1 MNLLKKNKYSIRKY
15 KVGIFSTLIG
25 TVLLL
30 SNPNG
35 AQALTT
41 DHNVQGGSNQALPG
55 NSQNTNADTNRD
67 IVNDSQNTPNAHA
80 TDNTSTNQALTNH
93 QNVDVANQ
101 VGPAPIQPSA
111 SPAQNNNNSNANS
124 TATEPAANTNNN
136 LASNNNTLNVPNNTD
151 NNDSARHLTLKEI
164 QEDVRHSSDKPELV
178 AIAEEASN
186 RPKKRSRRAAP
197 TDPNATPADPT
208 ATPADPTA
216 GNGSAPVA
224 ITAPY
229 TPTTDPNANNIGQ
242 NAPNEV
248 LSFDDNNIRPSTN
261 RSVPTVTVVD
271 NLPGYTLING
281 GKVGVFS
288 HAMVRTSMF
297 DSGDAK
303 NYQAQ
308 GNVIALGRIRGNDT
322 NDHGDFNG
330 IEKTLTVNP
339 NSELIFEFNTMTT
352 KNYQAQGNVI
362 ALGRIRGNDTNDHG
376 DFNGIEKT
384 LTVNPNSELIF
395 EFNTMTTKN
404 YQGMTNL
411 IIKNADNDTV
421 IGEKV
426 VAYGPIW
433 RLLKV
438 PENVS
443 HLKIQ
448 FVPKN
453 DAITDARG
461 IYQLRDGYKYYDFVD
476 SIGLHS
482 GSHVYVERRT
492 MEPTATNNKEFT
504 VTTSLKNNGN
514 FGASFNTDDFVYKI
528 QLPEGVEYVN
538 NSLTKDFPSGNSGV
552 DINDMNVTY
561 DAANRIIT
569 IKSTGGGTGNSPA
582 RLMPDKILDLKYKLR
597 VNNVPTP
604 RTVTFND
611 TLTYKTYSQ
620 DFINSPAESHTV
632 STNPYTIDIIMNKDA
647 LQAEV
652 DRRIQQADYTFA
664 SLDIFNDLKRRAQ
677 TILDEN
683 RNNVP
688 LNKRVSQADIDSL
701 ANQMQ
706 HTLIR
711 SVDAENAVNRKVD
724 DMEDL
729 VNQNDELTDE
739 EKQAAIQ
746 VIEEHK
752 NEIIGNI
759 GDQTT
764 DDGVTRIKDQGI
776 QTLSGDT
783 ATPVVKPNAKQ
794 AIRDKAAKQR
804 EIINHTPDATQDE
817 IQDALNQLTT
827 DETDAIDNVTNATTN
842 ADVETAKNNGI
853 NTIGAVAPQVT
864 HKQAARDAI
873 NQATATKRQQI
884 NSNREATQ
892 EEKNAALNEL
902 TQATNHA
909 LEQINQATTND
920 DVDTAKGDGL
930 NAINPI
936 APVTVVKQ
944 AARDAVSH
952 DAQQH
957 IAEINANP
965 DATQEE
971 RQAAIE
977 KVNAAVAVANTNIL
991 NANTN
996 ADVEQVKTNAIQG
1009 IQAIEPATKVKT
1021 DAKNAIDQSA
1031 ETQHNAI
1038 FNNNDATLE
1047 EQQAAQQLLDQAVAT
1062 AKQNI
1067 NAADTNQE
1075 VAQAKDQG
1083 TQNIVVIQ
1091 PATQVKT
1098 DARNAVNEKARE
1110 AITNINA
1117 TPGATREEKQEA
1129 INRVNT
1135 LKNRALNDIGV
1146 TSTTAM
1152 VNSIRDDAVN
1162 QIGAVQPHVTKKQ
1175 TATGVLTDLATAK
1188 KQEINQNTNATTE
1201 EKQVALNQVDQDLAT
1216 AINNINQADT
1226 NAEVDQAQQLGTKA
1240 INAIQPNIV
1249 KKPAA
1254 LAQTNQHYSAKLV
1267 EINATP
1273 DATDDEKNAAINTL
1287 NQDRQQAIE
1296 SIKQANT
1303 NAEVDQAATVAENN
1317 IDAVQVDV
1325 VKKQAARDKIT
1336 AEVAKRIE
1344 AVKQT
1349 PNATDEEKQ
1358 AAVNQINQL
1367 KDQAFNQINQNQ
1379 TNDQVDAT
1387 TNQAINAIDNVEAE
1401 VVIKPKAIADIEK
1414 AVKEKQQQIDNSLD
1428 STDNE
1433 KEVALQALAKEKE
1446 KALAAIDQAQTNSQ
1460 VNQAA
1465 TNGVSAIKIIQPE
1478 TKIKPAAREKINQKA
1493 NELRAQINQ
1502 DKEATAEERQAAL
1515 DKIND
1520 LVAKAMTNITND
1532 RTNQQVNDSTNQ
1544 ALDDIAL
1551 VTPDHIVRAA
1561 ARDAVKQ
1568 QYEAKKH
1575 EIEQAEHATDEEK
1588 QVALNQLAN
1597 NEKRA
1602 LQNINQAIANNDVKR
1617 VESNGIATL
1626 KGVEPHIVVKP
1637 EAQEA
1642 IKASADNQVESI
1654 KDTPHATTDELDEAN
1669 QQINDTLKQGQ
1680 QDIDNTT
1687 QDAAVNDVRNQ
1698 TIKAIEQIKP
1708 KVRRKRAAL
1717 DNIDESN
1724 NNQLDAIRN
1733 TLDTTQDER
1742 NVAIAALNKIV
1753 NAIKNDIAQ
1762 NKTNA
1767 EVDQTEADGNNN
1779 IKVILPKVQVKP
1791 AARQSV
1797 SAKAEAQN
1805 ALIDQSDLSTEE
1817 ERLAAKHLVE
1827 QALNQAID
1835 QINHA
1840 DKTAQVNQN
1849 SIDAQNIISKIKPA
1863 TTVKATALQQ
1873 IQNIATNKI
1882 NLIKANNE
1890 ATDEEQ
1896 NAAIVQ
1902 VEKELIKAKQ
1912 QIAGAV
1918 TNADVAYLLHDGKNE
1933 IREIE
1938 PVINKKATA
1947 REQLTTL
1954 FNDKKQAIEANVQA
1968 TVEERNSILA
1978 QLQNIYDTAIGQI
1991 DQDRSNAQVD
2001 KTATLNLQT
2010 IHDLDVHPIKKPD
2023 AEKTINDDLARVT
2036 HLVQNYRKVSDRN
2049 KADALKAITA
2059 LKLQMDEELKTART
2073 NADVDA
2079 VLKRFNVALGDIE
2092 AVITEKE
2099 NSLLRIDNIAQQTY
2113 AKFKAIATPEQLA
2126 KVKALIDQYVADG
2139 NRMVDEDATLNDIK
2153 KDTQLIIDEIL
2164 AIKLPA
2170 EVIKASPKVG
2180 QPAPKVCTPIK
2191 KEDKQEVRKVVK
2203 ELPNTGSEEMDLPLK
2218 ELALITGAALL
2229 ARRRS
2234 KKEKES

>member
-41 DHNVQGGSNQALPG
+41 DNNVQSDTNQATPV
-55 NSQNTNADTNRD
+55 NSQDTNVANNRGLA
-67 IVNDSQNTPNAHA
+67 NSAQNTPNQSA
-80 TDNTSTNQALTNH
+80 TTNQSTNQALVNH
-93 QNVDVANQ
+93 NNGSIANQ
-101 VGPAPIQPSA
+101 ATPTSVQSSTPS
-111 SPAQNNNNSNANS
+111 AQNNNHTDGNTTATETVSNAN
-124 TATEPAANTNNN
+124 NKDVV
-136 LASNNNTLNVPNNTD
+136 SNNTTLNVPNKTNE
-151 NNDSARHLTLKEI
+151 NGSGGHLTLKEI

-178 AIAEEASN
+178 AIAEQASN

-197 TDPNATPADPT
+197 ADPNATPADP
-208 ATPADPTA
+208 AAAAA
-216 GNGSAPVA
+216 GNGGAPVA

-229 TPTTDPNANNIGQ
+229 TPTTDPNANNAGQ

-248 LSFDDNNIRPSTN
+248 LSFDDNGIRPSTN
-261 RSVPTVTVVD
+261 RSVPSVTVVD
-271 NLPGYTLING
+271 NLPGFTLING

-308 GNVIALGRIRGNDT
+308 GNVIALGRIKGNDT

-330 IEKTLTVNP
+330 IEK
-339 NSELIFEFNTMTT
+339 S
-352 KNYQAQGNVI
+352 
-362 ALGRIRGNDTNDHG
+362 
-376 DFNGIEKT
+376 

-404 YQGMTNL
+404 YQGVTNL

-421 IGEKV
+421 IAEKS

-433 RLLKV
+433 RLFKV

-514 FGASFNTDDFVYKI
+514 FGASFNTDDFVYKV

-538 NSLTKDFPSGNSGV
+538 NSLTKDFPSSNSGV
-552 DINDMNVTY
+552 DMNDFNVTY
-561 DAANRIIT
+561 DAANRVIT
-569 IKSTGGGTGNSPA
+569 IKSTGGGSGNSPA

-611 TLTYKTYSQ
+611 TLTYKTYTQ

-701 ANQMQ
+701 TNQMQ

-711 SVDAENAVNRKVD
+711 SVDAENAVNKKVD
-724 DMEDL
+724 QMEDL

-783 ATPVVKPNAKQ
+783 ATPVVKPNAKK
-794 AIRDKAAKQR
+794 AIRDKATKQR
-804 EIINHTPDATQDE
+804 EIINATPDATEDE
-817 IQDALNQLTT
+817 IQDALNQLAT

-842 ADVETAKNNGI
+842 ADVEIAKNNGI
-853 NTIGAVAPQVT
+853 NTIGAVVPQVT

-909 LEQINQATTND
+909 LEQINQATTNA
-920 DVDTAKGDGL
+920 DVDNAKGDGL

-971 RQAAIE
+971 RQAAID
-977 KVNAAVAVANTNIL
+977 KVNAAVTAANTNIL

-1009 IQAIEPATKVKT
+1009 IQAITPATKVKT
-1021 DAKNAIDQSA
+1021 DAKNAIDKSA
-1031 ETQHNAI
+1031 ETQHNTI

-1098 DARNAVNEKARE
+1098 DARNAVNDKARE

-1135 LKNRALNDIGV
+1135 LKNRALTDIGV

-1175 TATGVLTDLATAK
+1175 TATGVLNDLATAK

-1201 EKQVALNQVDQDLAT
+1201 EKQVALNQVDQELAT

-1254 LAQTNQHYSAKLV
+1254 LAQINQHYNAKLA

-1273 DATDDEKNAAINTL
+1273 DATNDEKNAAINTL

-1367 KDQAFNQINQNQ
+1367 KDQAINQINQNQ
-1379 TNDQVDAT
+1379 TNDQVDT
-1387 TNQAINAIDNVEAE
+1387 ITNQAVNAIDNVEAE

-1433 KEVALQALAKEKE
+1433 KEVASQALAKEKE

-1478 TKIKPAAREKINQKA
+1478 TKVKPAAREKINQKA
-1493 NELRAQINQ
+1493 NELRAKINQ
-1502 DKEATAEERQAAL
+1502 DKEATAEERQVAL
-1515 DKIND
+1515 DKINEF
-1520 LVAKAMTNITND
+1520 VNQAMTDITNN
-1532 RTNQQVNDSTNQ
+1532 RTNQQVDDTTSQ
-1544 ALDDIAL
+1544 ALDSIAL
-1551 VTPDHIVRAA
+1551 VAPEHIVRAA

-1568 QYEAKKH
+1568 QYEAKKQ

-1597 NEKRA
+1597 NEKLA
-1602 LQNINQAIANNDVKR
+1602 LQNINQAVTNNDVKR
-1617 VESNGIATL
+1617 VETNGIATL
-1626 KGVEPHIVVKP
+1626 KGVQPHIVIKP
-1637 EAQEA
+1637 EAQQA
-1642 IKASADNQVESI
+1642 IKATAENQVESI
-1654 KDTPHATTDELDEAN
+1654 KDTPHATVDELDEAN
-1669 QQINDTLKQGQ
+1669 QLISDTLKQAQ
-1680 QDIDNTT
+1680 QEIENTN
-1687 QDAAVNDVRNQ
+1687 QDAAVTDVRNQ

-1717 DNIDESN
+1717 DSIEEN
-1724 NNQLDAIRN
+1724 NKNQLDAIRN

-1742 NVAIAALNKIV
+1742 DVAIDTLNKIV
-1753 NAIKNDIAQ
+1753 NTIKNDIAQ

-1767 EVDQTEADGNNN
+1767 EVDRTETDGNDN

-1797 SAKAEAQN
+1797 GVKAEAQN

-1840 DKTAQVNQN
+1840 DKTAQVNQD

-1896 NAAIVQ
+1896 NIAIAQ

-1912 QIAGAV
+1912 QIASAV
-1918 TNADVAYLLHDGKNE
+1918 TNADVAYLLHDEKNE

-1938 PVINKKATA
+1938 PVINRKASA

-1954 FNDKKQAIEANVQA
+1954 FNDKKQAIEANIQA

-2001 KTATLNLQT
+2001 KTASLNLQT

-2036 HLVQNYRKVSDRN
+2036 ALVQNYRKVSNRN

-2079 VLKRFNVALGDIE
+2079 VLKRFNVALSDIE

-2126 KVKALIDQYVADG
+2126 KVKVLIDQYVADG
-2139 NRMVDEDATLNDIK
+2139 NRMIDEDATLNDIK
-2153 KDTQLIIDEIL
+2153 QHTQFIVDEIL

-2170 EVIKASPKVG
+2170 EATKVSPKEI

-2191 KEDKQEVRKVVK
+2191 KEETHESRKVEK
-2203 ELPNTGSEEMDLPLK
+2203 ELPNTGSEGMDLPLK
-2218 ELALITGAALL
+2218 EFALITGAALL
-2229 ARRRS
+2229 ARRRT
-2234 KKEKES
+2234 KNEKES

>member
-41 DHNVQGGSNQALPG
+41 DNNVQSDTNQATPV
-55 NSQNTNADTNRD
+55 NSQDKDVANNRGLA
-67 IVNDSQNTPNAHA
+67 NSAQNTPNQSA
-80 TDNTSTNQALTNH
+80 TTNQATNQALVNH
-93 QNVDVANQ
+93 NNGSIVNQ
-101 VGPAPIQPSA
+101 ATPTSVQSSTPS
-111 SPAQNNNNSNANS
+111 AQNNNHTDGNTTATETVSNAN
-124 TATEPAANTNNN
+124 NND
-136 LASNNNTLNVPNNTD
+136 AVSNNTTLNVPNKTNE
-151 NNDSARHLTLKEI
+151 NGSGGHLTLKEI

-178 AIAEEASN
+178 AIAEPASN

-197 TDPNATPADPT
+197 ADPNATPADP
-208 ATPADPTA
+208 AAAAA
-216 GNGSAPVA
+216 GNGGAPVA

-229 TPTTDPNANNIGQ
+229 TPTTDPNANNAGQ

-248 LSFDDNNIRPSTN
+248 LSFDDNGIRPSTN
-261 RSVPTVTVVD
+261 RSVPSVTVVD
-271 NLPGYTLING
+271 NLPGFTLING

-297 DSGDAK
+297 DSADAK

-308 GNVIALGRIRGNDT
+308 GNVIALGRI
-322 NDHGDFNG
+322 
-330 IEKTLTVNP
+330 K
-339 NSELIFEFNTMTT
+339 
-352 KNYQAQGNVI
+352 
-362 ALGRIRGNDTNDHG
+362 GNDTNDHG

-404 YQGMTNL
+404 YQGVTNL

-421 IGEKV
+421 IAEKS

-433 RLLKV
+433 RLFKV

-514 FGASFNTDDFVYKI
+514 FGASFNTDDFVYQV

-538 NSLTKDFPSGNSGV
+538 NSLTKDFPSSNSGV
-552 DINDMNVTY
+552 DMNDFNVTY
-561 DAANRIIT
+561 DAANRVIT
-569 IKSTGGGTGNSPA
+569 IKSTGGGSGNSPA

-611 TLTYKTYSQ
+611 TLTYKTYTQ

-701 ANQMQ
+701 TNQMQ

-711 SVDAENAVNRKVD
+711 SVDAENAVNKKVD
-724 DMEDL
+724 QMEDL

-783 ATPVVKPNAKQ
+783 ATPVVKPNAKK
-794 AIRDKAAKQR
+794 AIRDKATKQR
-804 EIINHTPDATQDE
+804 EIINATPDATEDE
-817 IQDALNQLTT
+817 IQDALNQLAT

-853 NTIGAVAPQVT
+853 NTIGAVVPQVT
-864 HKQAARDAI
+864 HKKAARDAI

-909 LEQINQATTND
+909 LEQINQATTNA
-920 DVDTAKGDGL
+920 DVDNAKGDGL

-971 RQAAIE
+971 RQAAID
-977 KVNAAVAVANTNIL
+977 KVNAAVTAANTNIL

-1009 IQAIEPATKVKT
+1009 IQAITPATKVKT
-1021 DAKNAIDQSA
+1021 DAKNAIDKSA
-1031 ETQHNAI
+1031 ETQHNTI

-1098 DARNAVNEKARE
+1098 DARNVVNDKARE

-1135 LKNRALNDIGV
+1135 LKNRALTDIGV

-1175 TATGVLTDLATAK
+1175 TATGVLNDLATAK

-1201 EKQVALNQVDQDLAT
+1201 EKQVALNQVDQELAT

-1254 LAQTNQHYSAKLV
+1254 LAQINQHYNAKLA

-1296 SIKQANT
+1296 SVKQANT

-1379 TNDQVDAT
+1379 TNDQVDTT
-1387 TNQAINAIDNVEAE
+1387 TNQALNAIDNVEAE

-1433 KEVALQALAKEKE
+1433 KEVASQALAKEKE

-1478 TKIKPAAREKINQKA
+1478 TKVKPAAREKINQKV
-1493 NELRAQINQ
+1493 NELRAKINQ
-1502 DKEATAEERQAAL
+1502 DKEATAEERQVAL
-1515 DKIND
+1515 DKINEF
-1520 LVAKAMTNITND
+1520 VNQAMTDITNN
-1532 RTNQQVNDSTNQ
+1532 RTNQQVDDTTSQ
-1544 ALDDIAL
+1544 ALDSIAL
-1551 VTPDHIVRAA
+1551 VAPEHIVRAA

-1568 QYEAKKH
+1568 QYEAKKQ

-1597 NEKRA
+1597 NEKLA
-1602 LQNINQAIANNDVKR
+1602 LQNINQAVTNNDVKR
-1617 VESNGIATL
+1617 VETNGIATL
-1626 KGVEPHIVVKP
+1626 KGVQPHIVIKP
-1637 EAQEA
+1637 EAQQA
-1642 IKASADNQVESI
+1642 IKASAENQVESI
-1654 KDTPHATTDELDEAN
+1654 KDTPHATVDELDEAN
-1669 QQINDTLKQGQ
+1669 QLISDTLKQAQ
-1680 QDIDNTT
+1680 QEIENTN
-1687 QDAAVNDVRNQ
+1687 QDAAVTDVRNQ

-1717 DNIDESN
+1717 DSIEEN
-1724 NNQLDAIRN
+1724 NKNQLDAIRN

-1742 NVAIAALNKIV
+1742 DVAIDTLNKIV
-1753 NAIKNDIAQ
+1753 NTIKNDIAQ

-1767 EVDQTEADGNNN
+1767 EVDRTETDGNDN

-1797 SAKAEAQN
+1797 GVKAEAQN

-1840 DKTAQVNQN
+1840 DKTAQVNQD

-1882 NLIKANNE
+1882 NLSKANNE

-1896 NAAIVQ
+1896 NIAIAQ

-1912 QIAGAV
+1912 QIASAV
-1918 TNADVAYLLHDGKNE
+1918 TNADVAYLLHDEKNE

-1938 PVINKKATA
+1938 PVINRKASA

-1954 FNDKKQAIEANVQA
+1954 FNDKKQAIEANIQA

-2001 KTATLNLQT
+2001 KTASLNLQT

-2036 HLVQNYRKVSDRN
+2036 ALVQNYRKVSNRN

-2079 VLKRFNVALGDIE
+2079 VLKRFNVALSDIE

-2126 KVKALIDQYVADG
+2126 KVKVLIDQYVADG
-2139 NRMVDEDATLNDIK
+2139 NRMIDEDATLNDIK
-2153 KDTQLIIDEIL
+2153 QHTQFIVDEIL

-2170 EVIKASPKVG
+2170 EPTKVSPKVI

-2191 KEDKQEVRKVVK
+2191 KEETHESRKVEK
-2203 ELPNTGSEEMDLPLK
+2203 ELPNTGSEGMDLPLK
-2218 ELALITGAALL
+2218 EFALITGAALL
-2229 ARRRS
+2229 ARRRT
-2234 KKEKES
+2234 KNEKES

>member
-41 DHNVQGGSNQALPG
+41 DNNVQSDTNQATPV
-55 NSQNTNADTNRD
+55 NSQDTNVANNRGLA
-67 IVNDSQNTPNAHA
+67 NSAQNTPNQSA
-80 TDNTSTNQALTNH
+80 TTNQSTNQALVNH
-93 QNVDVANQ
+93 NNGSIANQ
-101 VGPAPIQPSA
+101 ATPTSVQSSTPS
-111 SPAQNNNNSNANS
+111 AQNNNHTDGNTTATETVSNAN
-124 TATEPAANTNNN
+124 NKDVV
-136 LASNNNTLNVPNNTD
+136 SNNTTLNVPNKTNE
-151 NNDSARHLTLKEI
+151 NGSGGHLTLKEI

-178 AIAEEASN
+178 AIAEQASN

-197 TDPNATPADPT
+197 ADPNATPADP
-208 ATPADPTA
+208 AAAAA
-216 GNGSAPVA
+216 GNGGAPVA

-229 TPTTDPNANNIGQ
+229 TPTTDPNANNAGQ

-248 LSFDDNNIRPSTN
+248 LSFDDNGIRPSTN
-261 RSVPTVTVVD
+261 RSVPSVTVVD
-271 NLPGYTLING
+271 NLPGFTLING

-308 GNVIALGRIRGNDT
+308 GNVIALGRIKGNDT

-330 IEKTLTVNP
+330 IEK
-339 NSELIFEFNTMTT
+339 S
-352 KNYQAQGNVI
+352 
-362 ALGRIRGNDTNDHG
+362 
-376 DFNGIEKT
+376 

-404 YQGMTNL
+404 YQGVTNL

-421 IGEKV
+421 IAEKS

-433 RLLKV
+433 RLFKV

-461 IYQLRDGYKYYDFVD
+461 IYQLRGGYKYYDFVD

-514 FGASFNTDDFVYKI
+514 FGASFNTDDFVYKV

-538 NSLTKDFPSGNSGV
+538 NSLTKDFPSSNSGV
-552 DINDMNVTY
+552 DMNDFNVTY
-561 DAANRIIT
+561 DAANRVIT
-569 IKSTGGGTGNSPA
+569 IKSTGGGSGNSPA

-611 TLTYKTYSQ
+611 TLTYKTYTQ

-632 STNPYTIDIIMNKDA
+632 RTNPYTIDIIMNKDA

-701 ANQMQ
+701 TNQMQ

-711 SVDAENAVNRKVD
+711 SVDAENAVNKKVD
-724 DMEDL
+724 QMEDL

-783 ATPVVKPNAKQ
+783 ATPVVKPNAKK
-794 AIRDKAAKQR
+794 AIRDKATKQR
-804 EIINHTPDATQDE
+804 EIINATPDATEDE
-817 IQDALNQLTT
+817 IQDALNQLAT

-842 ADVETAKNNGI
+842 ADVEIAKNNGI
-853 NTIGAVAPQVT
+853 NTIGAVVPQVT

-909 LEQINQATTND
+909 LEQINQATTNA
-920 DVDTAKGDGL
+920 DVDNAKGDGL

-971 RQAAIE
+971 RQAAID
-977 KVNAAVAVANTNIL
+977 KVNAAVTAANTNIL

-1009 IQAIEPATKVKT
+1009 IQAITPATKVKT
-1021 DAKNAIDQSA
+1021 DAKNAIDKSA
-1031 ETQHNAI
+1031 ETQHNTI

-1098 DARNAVNEKARE
+1098 DARNAVNDKARE

-1135 LKNRALNDIGV
+1135 LKNRALTDIGV

-1175 TATGVLTDLATAK
+1175 TATGVLNDLATAK
-1188 KQEINQNTNATTE
+1188 KQKINQNTNATTE
-1201 EKQVALNQVDQDLAT
+1201 EKQVALNQVDQELAT

-1254 LAQTNQHYSAKLV
+1254 LAQINQHYNAKLA

-1273 DATDDEKNAAINTL
+1273 DATNDEKNAAINTL

-1367 KDQAFNQINQNQ
+1367 KDQAINQINQNQ
-1379 TNDQVDAT
+1379 TNDQVDTT
-1387 TNQAINAIDNVEAE
+1387 TNQAVNAIDNVEAE

-1433 KEVALQALAKEKE
+1433 KEVASQALAKEKE

-1478 TKIKPAAREKINQKA
+1478 TKVKPAAREKINQKA
-1493 NELRAQINQ
+1493 NELRAKINQ
-1502 DKEATAEERQAAL
+1502 DKEATAEERQVAL
-1515 DKIND
+1515 DKINEF
-1520 LVAKAMTNITND
+1520 VNQAMTDITNN
-1532 RTNQQVNDSTNQ
+1532 RTNQQVDDTTSQ
-1544 ALDDIAL
+1544 ALDSIAL
-1551 VTPDHIVRAA
+1551 VAPEHIVRAA

-1568 QYEAKKH
+1568 QYEAKKQ

-1597 NEKRA
+1597 NEKLA
-1602 LQNINQAIANNDVKR
+1602 LQNINQAVTNNDVKR
-1617 VESNGIATL
+1617 VETNGIATL
-1626 KGVEPHIVVKP
+1626 KGVQPHIVIKP
-1637 EAQEA
+1637 EAQQA
-1642 IKASADNQVESI
+1642 IKATAENQVESI
-1654 KDTPHATTDELDEAN
+1654 KDTPHATVDELDEAN
-1669 QQINDTLKQGQ
+1669 QLISDTLKQAQ
-1680 QDIDNTT
+1680 QEIENTN
-1687 QDAAVNDVRNQ
+1687 QDAAVTDVRNQ

-1717 DNIDESN
+1717 DSIEEN
-1724 NNQLDAIRN
+1724 NKNQLDAIRN

-1742 NVAIAALNKIV
+1742 DVAIDTLNKIV
-1753 NAIKNDIAQ
+1753 NTIKNDIAQ

-1767 EVDQTEADGNNN
+1767 EVDRTETDGNDN

-1797 SAKAEAQN
+1797 GVKAEAQN

-1840 DKTAQVNQN
+1840 DKTAQVNQD

-1896 NAAIVQ
+1896 NIAIAQ

-1912 QIAGAV
+1912 QIASAV
-1918 TNADVAYLLHDGKNE
+1918 TNADVAYLLHDEKNE

-1938 PVINKKATA
+1938 PVINRKASA

-1954 FNDKKQAIEANVQA
+1954 FNDKKQAIEANIQA

-2001 KTATLNLQT
+2001 KTASLNLQT

-2036 HLVQNYRKVSDRN
+2036 ALVQNYRKVSNRN

-2079 VLKRFNVALGDIE
+2079 VLKRFNVALSDIE

-2126 KVKALIDQYVADG
+2126 KVKVLIDQYVADG
-2139 NRMVDEDATLNDIK
+2139 NRMIDEDATLNDIK
-2153 KDTQLIIDEIL
+2153 QHTQFIVDEIL

-2170 EVIKASPKVG
+2170 EATKVSPKEI

-2191 KEDKQEVRKVVK
+2191 KEETHESRKVEK
-2203 ELPNTGSEEMDLPLK
+2203 ELPNTGSEGMDLPLK
-2218 ELALITGAALL
+2218 EFALITGAALL
-2229 ARRRS
+2229 ARRRT
-2234 KKEKES
+2234 KNEKES

>member
-41 DHNVQGGSNQALPG
+41 DNNVQSDTNQATPV
-55 NSQNTNADTNRD
+55 NSQDTNVANNRGLA
-67 IVNDSQNTPNAHA
+67 NSAQNTPNQSA
-80 TDNTSTNQALTNH
+80 TTNQSTNQALVNH
-93 QNVDVANQ
+93 NNGSIANQ
-101 VGPAPIQPSA
+101 ATPTSVQSSTPS
-111 SPAQNNNNSNANS
+111 AQNNNHTDGNTTATETVSNAN
-124 TATEPAANTNNN
+124 NKDVV
-136 LASNNNTLNVPNNTD
+136 SNNTTLNVPNKTNE
-151 NNDSARHLTLKEI
+151 NGSGGHLTLKEI

-178 AIAEEASN
+178 AIAEQASN

-197 TDPNATPADPT
+197 ADPNATPADP
-208 ATPADPTA
+208 AAAAA
-216 GNGSAPVA
+216 GNGGAPVA

-229 TPTTDPNANNIGQ
+229 TPTTDPNANNAGQ

-248 LSFDDNNIRPSTN
+248 LSFDDNGIRPSTN
-261 RSVPTVTVVD
+261 RSVPSVTVVD
-271 NLPGYTLING
+271 NLPGFTLING

-308 GNVIALGRIRGNDT
+308 GNVIALGRIKGNDT

-330 IEKTLTVNP
+330 IEK
-339 NSELIFEFNTMTT
+339 S
-352 KNYQAQGNVI
+352 
-362 ALGRIRGNDTNDHG
+362 
-376 DFNGIEKT
+376 

-404 YQGMTNL
+404 YQGVTNL

-421 IGEKV
+421 IAEKS

-433 RLLKV
+433 RLFKV

-514 FGASFNTDDFVYKI
+514 FGASFNTDDFVYKV

-538 NSLTKDFPSGNSGV
+538 NSLTKDFPSSNSGV
-552 DINDMNVTY
+552 DMNDFNVTY
-561 DAANRIIT
+561 DAANRVIT
-569 IKSTGGGTGNSPA
+569 IKSTGGGSGNSPA

-611 TLTYKTYSQ
+611 TLTYKTYTQ

-701 ANQMQ
+701 TNQMQ

-711 SVDAENAVNRKVD
+711 SVDAENAVNKKVD
-724 DMEDL
+724 QMEDL

-783 ATPVVKPNAKQ
+783 ATLVVKPNAKK
-794 AIRDKAAKQR
+794 AIRDKATKQR
-804 EIINHTPDATQDE
+804 EIINATPDATEDE
-817 IQDALNQLTT
+817 IQDALNQLAT
-827 DETDAIDNVTNATTN
+827 DETDTIDNVTNATTN
-842 ADVETAKNNGI
+842 ADVEIAKNNGI
-853 NTIGAVAPQVT
+853 NTIGAVVPQVT

-909 LEQINQATTND
+909 LEQINQATTNA
-920 DVDTAKGDGL
+920 DVDNAKGDGL

-971 RQAAIE
+971 RQAAID
-977 KVNAAVAVANTNIL
+977 KVNAAVTAANTNIL

-1009 IQAIEPATKVKT
+1009 IQAITPATKVKT
-1021 DAKNAIDQSA
+1021 DAKNAIDKSA
-1031 ETQHNAI
+1031 ETQHNTI

-1098 DARNAVNEKARE
+1098 DARNAVNDKARE

-1135 LKNRALNDIGV
+1135 LKNRALTDIGV

-1175 TATGVLTDLATAK
+1175 TATGVLNDLATAK

-1201 EKQVALNQVDQDLAT
+1201 EKQVALNQVDQELAT

-1254 LAQTNQHYSAKLV
+1254 LAQINQHYNAKLA

-1273 DATDDEKNAAINTL
+1273 DATNDEKNAAINTL

-1367 KDQAFNQINQNQ
+1367 KDQAINQINQNQ
-1379 TNDQVDAT
+1379 TNDQVDTT
-1387 TNQAINAIDNVEAE
+1387 TNQAVNAIDNVEAE

-1433 KEVALQALAKEKE
+1433 KEVASQALAKEKE

-1478 TKIKPAAREKINQKA
+1478 TKVKPAAREKINQKA
-1493 NELRAQINQ
+1493 NELRAKINQ
-1502 DKEATAEERQAAL
+1502 DKEATAEERQVAL
-1515 DKIND
+1515 DKINEF
-1520 LVAKAMTNITND
+1520 VNQAMTDITNN
-1532 RTNQQVNDSTNQ
+1532 RTNQQVDDTTSQ
-1544 ALDDIAL
+1544 ALDSIAL
-1551 VTPDHIVRAA
+1551 VAPEHIVRAA

-1568 QYEAKKH
+1568 QYEAKKQ

-1597 NEKRA
+1597 NEKLA
-1602 LQNINQAIANNDVKR
+1602 LQNINQAVTNNDVKR
-1617 VESNGIATL
+1617 VETNGIATL
-1626 KGVEPHIVVKP
+1626 KGVQPHIVIKP
-1637 EAQEA
+1637 EAQQA
-1642 IKASADNQVESI
+1642 IKATAENQVESI
-1654 KDTPHATTDELDEAN
+1654 KDTPHATVDELDEAN
-1669 QQINDTLKQGQ
+1669 QLISDTLKQAQ
-1680 QDIDNTT
+1680 QEIENTN
-1687 QDAAVNDVRNQ
+1687 QDAAVTDVRNQ

-1717 DNIDESN
+1717 DSIEEN
-1724 NNQLDAIRN
+1724 NKNQLDAIRN

-1742 NVAIAALNKIV
+1742 DVAIDTLNKIV
-1753 NAIKNDIAQ
+1753 NTIKNDIAQ

-1767 EVDQTEADGNNN
+1767 EVDRTETDGNDN

-1797 SAKAEAQN
+1797 GVKAEAQN

-1840 DKTAQVNQN
+1840 DKTAQVNQD

-1896 NAAIVQ
+1896 NIAIAQ

-1912 QIAGAV
+1912 QIASAV
-1918 TNADVAYLLHDGKNE
+1918 TNADVAYLLHDEKNE

-1938 PVINKKATA
+1938 PVINRKASA

-1954 FNDKKQAIEANVQA
+1954 FNDKKQAIEANIQA

-2001 KTATLNLQT
+2001 KTASLNLQT

-2036 HLVQNYRKVSDRN
+2036 ALVQNYRKVSNRN

-2079 VLKRFNVALGDIE
+2079 VLKRFNVALSDIE

-2126 KVKALIDQYVADG
+2126 KVKVLIDQYVADG
-2139 NRMVDEDATLNDIK
+2139 NRMIDEDATLNDIK
-2153 KDTQLIIDEIL
+2153 QHTQFIVDEIL

-2170 EVIKASPKVG
+2170 EATKVSPKEI

-2191 KEDKQEVRKVVK
+2191 KEETHESRKVEK
-2203 ELPNTGSEEMDLPLK
+2203 ELPNTGSEGMDLPLK
-2218 ELALITGAALL
+2218 EFALITGAALL
-2229 ARRRS
+2229 ARRRT
-2234 KKEKES
+2234 KNEKES

>member
-41 DHNVQGGSNQALPG
+41 DNNVQSDTNQATPV
-55 NSQNTNADTNRD
+55 NSQDKDVANNRGLA
-67 IVNDSQNTPNAHA
+67 NSAQNTPNQSA
-80 TDNTSTNQALTNH
+80 TTNQATNQALVNH
-93 QNVDVANQ
+93 NNGSIVNQ
-101 VGPAPIQPSA
+101 ATPTSVQSSTPS
-111 SPAQNNNNSNANS
+111 AQNNNHTDGNTTATETVSNAN
-124 TATEPAANTNNN
+124 NNDV
-136 LASNNNTLNVPNNTD
+136 ASNNTTLNVPNKTNE
-151 NNDSARHLTLKEI
+151 NGSGGHLTLKEI

-178 AIAEEASN
+178 AIAEPASN

-197 TDPNATPADPT
+197 ADPNATPADPG
-208 ATPADPTA
+208 AAAA
-216 GNGSAPVA
+216 GNGGAPVA

-229 TPTTDPNANNIGQ
+229 TPTTDPNANNAGQ

-248 LSFDDNNIRPSTN
+248 LSFDDNSIRPSTN
-261 RSVPTVTVVD
+261 RSVPSVTVVD
-271 NLPGYTLING
+271 NLPGFTLING
-281 GKVGVFS
+281 GKVGVLS

-297 DSGDAK
+297 EAGS
-303 NYQAQ
+303 NRTYQAQ
-308 GNVIALGRIRGNDT
+308 GNVLALGRISGTDASN
-322 NDHGDFNG
+322 HGDFNG
-330 IEKTLTVNP
+330 IEKSLTVNP
-339 NSELIFEFNTMTT
+339 NSELIFEFNTMPT
-352 KNYQAQGNVI
+352 KNGQGATNV
-362 ALGRIRGNDTNDHG
+362 
-376 DFNGIEKT
+376 
-384 LTVNPNSELIF
+384 
-395 EFNTMTTKN
+395 
-404 YQGMTNL
+404 
-411 IIKNADNDTV
+411 IIKNADTNDT
-421 IGEKV
+421 IAEKTV
-426 VAYGPIW
+426 EGGPTL
-433 RLLKV
+433 RLFKV
-438 PENVS
+438 PDNVRN
-443 HLKIQ
+443 LKIQ

-461 IYQLRDGYKYYDFVD
+461 IYQLKDGYKYYSFVD

-514 FGASFNTDDFVYKI
+514 SGASLDTDEFVYKI

-538 NSLTKDFPSGNSGV
+538 NSLTKDFPSNNSGV
-552 DINDMNVTY
+552 DVNDMNVTY
-561 DAANRIIT
+561 DAANRVIT
-569 IKSTGGGTGNSPA
+569 IKSTGGGTTNSPA

-611 TLTYKTYSQ
+611 TLTYKTYTQ
-620 DFINSPAESHTV
+620 DFINSAAESHTV

-664 SLDIFNDLKRRAQ
+664 SLDIFNDLKKRAQ
-677 TILDEN
+677 TILAEN

-688 LNKRVSQADIDSL
+688 LNKRVSQADIDTL
-701 ANQMQ
+701 TNQMQ

-711 SVDAENAVNRKVD
+711 SVDAENAVNQKAD
-724 DMEDL
+724 QMEDL

-752 NEIIGNI
+752 GNIIGDI

-783 ATPVVKPNAKQ
+783 ATPVVKPNAKK
-794 AIRDKAAKQR
+794 AIRDKATKQR
-804 EIINHTPDATQDE
+804 EIINATPDATEDE
-817 IQDALNQLTT
+817 IQDAINQLAT

-853 NTIGAVAPQVT
+853 NTIGSVVPQVT

-909 LEQINQATTND
+909 LEQINQATTNA
-920 DVDTAKGDGL
+920 DVDNAKGDGL

-971 RQAAIE
+971 RQAAID
-977 KVNAAVAVANTNIL
+977 KVNAAVTAANTNIL

-996 ADVEQVKTNAIQG
+996 AEVEQVKTNAIQG
-1009 IQAIEPATKVKT
+1009 IQAITPATKVKT
-1021 DAKNAIDQSA
+1021 DAKNAIDKSA
-1031 ETQHNAI
+1031 ETQHNTI

-1098 DARNAVNEKARE
+1098 DARNVVNDKARE

-1135 LKNRALNDIGV
+1135 LKNRALTDIGV

-1175 TATGVLTDLATAK
+1175 TATGVLNDLATAK

-1201 EKQVALNQVDQDLAT
+1201 EKQVALNQVDQELAT

-1254 LAQTNQHYSAKLV
+1254 LAQINQHYNAKLA

-1273 DATDDEKNAAINTL
+1273 DATNDEKNAAINTL

-1379 TNDQVDAT
+1379 TNDQVDTT
-1387 TNQAINAIDNVEAE
+1387 TNQALNAIDNVEAE

-1433 KEVALQALAKEKE
+1433 KEVASQALAKEKE

-1478 TKIKPAAREKINQKA
+1478 TKVKPAAREKINQKA
-1493 NELRAQINQ
+1493 NELRAKINQ
-1502 DKEATAEERQAAL
+1502 DKEATAEERQVAL
-1515 DKIND
+1515 DKINEFVNQATTD
-1520 LVAKAMTNITND
+1520 ITNN
-1532 RTNQQVNDSTNQ
+1532 RTNQQVDDTTSQ
-1544 ALDDIAL
+1544 ALDSIAL
-1551 VTPDHIVRAA
+1551 VAPEHIVRAA

-1568 QYEAKKH
+1568 QYEAKKQ

-1597 NEKRA
+1597 NKKLA
-1602 LQNINQAIANNDVKR
+1602 LQNINQAVTNNDVKR
-1617 VESNGIATL
+1617 VETNGIATL
-1626 KGVEPHIVVKP
+1626 KGVQPHIVIKP
-1637 EAQEA
+1637 EAQQA
-1642 IKASADNQVESI
+1642 IKASAENQVESI
-1654 KDTPHATTDELDEAN
+1654 KDTPHATVDELDEAN
-1669 QQINDTLKQGQ
+1669 QLISDTLKQAQ
-1680 QDIDNTT
+1680 QEIENTN
-1687 QDAAVNDVRNQ
+1687 QDAAVTDVRNQ

-1717 DNIDESN
+1717 DSIEEN
-1724 NNQLDAIRN
+1724 NKNQLDAIRN

-1742 NVAIAALNKIV
+1742 DVAIDTLNKIV
-1753 NAIKNDIAQ
+1753 NTIKNDIAQ

-1767 EVDQTEADGNNN
+1767 EVDRTETDGNDN

-1797 SAKAEAQN
+1797 GVKAEAQN

-1840 DKTAQVNQN
+1840 DKTAQVNQD

-1896 NAAIVQ
+1896 NIAIAQ

-1912 QIAGAV
+1912 QIASAV
-1918 TNADVAYLLHDGKNE
+1918 TNADVAYLLHDEKNE

-1938 PVINKKATA
+1938 PVISRKASA

-1954 FNDKKQAIEANVQA
+1954 FNDKKQAIEANIQA

-2001 KTATLNLQT
+2001 KTASLNLQT

-2036 HLVQNYRKVSDRN
+2036 ALVQNYRKVSDRN

-2079 VLKRFNVALGDIE
+2079 VLKRFNVALSDIE

-2126 KVKALIDQYVADG
+2126 KVKVLIDQYVADG
-2139 NRMVDEDATLNDIK
+2139 NRMIDEDATLNDIK
-2153 KDTQLIIDEIL
+2153 QHTQFIVDEIL

-2170 EVIKASPKVG
+2170 EAMKVSPKVI

-2191 KEDKQEVRKVVK
+2191 KEETHESRKVEK

-2218 ELALITGAALL
+2218 EFALITGAALL
-2229 ARRRS
+2229 ARRRT
-2234 KKEKES
+2234 KNEKES

>member
-41 DHNVQGGSNQALPG
+41 DNNVQSDTNQATPV
-55 NSQNTNADTNRD
+55 NSQDTNVANNRGLA
-67 IVNDSQNTPNAHA
+67 NSAQNTPNQSA
-80 TDNTSTNQALTNH
+80 TTNQSTNQALVNH
-93 QNVDVANQ
+93 NNGSIANQ
-101 VGPAPIQPSA
+101 ATPTSVQSSTPS
-111 SPAQNNNNSNANS
+111 AQNNNHTDGNTTATETVSNAN
-124 TATEPAANTNNN
+124 NKDVV
-136 LASNNNTLNVPNNTD
+136 SNNTTLNVPNKTNE
-151 NNDSARHLTLKEI
+151 NGSGGHLTLKEI

-178 AIAEEASN
+178 AIAEQASN

-197 TDPNATPADPT
+197 ADPNATPADP
-208 ATPADPTA
+208 AAAAA
-216 GNGSAPVA
+216 GNGGAPVA

-229 TPTTDPNANNIGQ
+229 TPTTDPNANNAGQ

-248 LSFDDNNIRPSTN
+248 LSFDDNGIRPSTN
-261 RSVPTVTVVD
+261 RSVPSVTVVD
-271 NLPGYTLING
+271 NLPGFTLING

-308 GNVIALGRIRGNDT
+308 GNVIALGRIKGNDT

-330 IEKTLTVNP
+330 IEK
-339 NSELIFEFNTMTT
+339 S
-352 KNYQAQGNVI
+352 
-362 ALGRIRGNDTNDHG
+362 
-376 DFNGIEKT
+376 

-404 YQGMTNL
+404 YQGVTNL

-421 IGEKV
+421 IAEKS

-433 RLLKV
+433 RLFKV

-514 FGASFNTDDFVYKI
+514 FGASFNTDDFVYKV

-538 NSLTKDFPSGNSGV
+538 NSLTKDFPSSNSGV
-552 DINDMNVTY
+552 DMNDFNVTY
-561 DAANRIIT
+561 DAANRVIT
-569 IKSTGGGTGNSPA
+569 IKSTGGGSGNSPA

-611 TLTYKTYSQ
+611 TLTYKTYTQ

-701 ANQMQ
+701 TNQMQ

-711 SVDAENAVNRKVD
+711 SVDAENAVNKKVD
-724 DMEDL
+724 QMEDL

-783 ATPVVKPNAKQ
+783 ATPVVKPNAKK
-794 AIRDKAAKQR
+794 AIRDKATKQR
-804 EIINHTPDATQDE
+804 EIINATPDATEDE
-817 IQDALNQLTT
+817 IQDALNQLAT

-842 ADVETAKNNGI
+842 ADVEIAKNNGI
-853 NTIGAVAPQVT
+853 NTIGAVVPQVT

-909 LEQINQATTND
+909 LEQINQATTNA
-920 DVDTAKGDGL
+920 DVDNAKGDGL

-971 RQAAIE
+971 RQAAID
-977 KVNAAVAVANTNIL
+977 KVNAAVTAANTNIL

-1009 IQAIEPATKVKT
+1009 IQAITPATKVKT
-1021 DAKNAIDQSA
+1021 DAKNAIDKSA
-1031 ETQHNAI
+1031 ETQHNTI

-1098 DARNAVNEKARE
+1098 DARNAVNDKARE

-1135 LKNRALNDIGV
+1135 LKNRALTDIGV

-1175 TATGVLTDLATAK
+1175 TATGVLNDLATAK

-1201 EKQVALNQVDQDLAT
+1201 EKQVALNQVDQELAT

-1254 LAQTNQHYSAKLV
+1254 LAQINQHYNAKLA

-1273 DATDDEKNAAINTL
+1273 DATNDEKNAAINTL

-1367 KDQAFNQINQNQ
+1367 KDQAINQINQNQ
-1379 TNDQVDAT
+1379 TNDQVDTT
-1387 TNQAINAIDNVEAE
+1387 TNQAVNAIDNVEAE

-1433 KEVALQALAKEKE
+1433 KEVASQALAKEKE

-1478 TKIKPAAREKINQKA
+1478 TKVKPAAREKINQKA
-1493 NELRAQINQ
+1493 NELRAKINQ
-1502 DKEATAEERQAAL
+1502 DKEATAEERQVAL
-1515 DKIND
+1515 DKINEF
-1520 LVAKAMTNITND
+1520 VNQAMTDITNN
-1532 RTNQQVNDSTNQ
+1532 RTNQQVDDTTSQ
-1544 ALDDIAL
+1544 ALDSIAL
-1551 VTPDHIVRAA
+1551 VAPEHIVRAA

-1568 QYEAKKH
+1568 QYEAKKQ

-1597 NEKRA
+1597 NEKLA
-1602 LQNINQAIANNDVKR
+1602 LQNINQAVTNNDVKR
-1617 VESNGIATL
+1617 VETNGIATL
-1626 KGVEPHIVVKP
+1626 KGVQPHIVIKP
-1637 EAQEA
+1637 EAQQA
-1642 IKASADNQVESI
+1642 IKASAENQVESI
-1654 KDTPHATTDELDEAN
+1654 KDTPHATVDELDEAN
-1669 QQINDTLKQGQ
+1669 QLISDTLKQAQ
-1680 QDIDNTT
+1680 QEIENTN
-1687 QDAAVNDVRNQ
+1687 QDAAVTDVRNQ

-1717 DNIDESN
+1717 DSIEEN
-1724 NNQLDAIRN
+1724 NKNQLDAIRN

-1742 NVAIAALNKIV
+1742 DVAIDTLNKIV
-1753 NAIKNDIAQ
+1753 NTIKNDIAQ

-1767 EVDQTEADGNNN
+1767 EVDRTETDGNDN

-1797 SAKAEAQN
+1797 GVKAEAQN

-1840 DKTAQVNQN
+1840 DKTAQVNQD

-1896 NAAIVQ
+1896 NIAIAQ

-1912 QIAGAV
+1912 QIASAV
-1918 TNADVAYLLHDGKNE
+1918 TNADVAYLLHDEKNE

-1938 PVINKKATA
+1938 PVINRKASA

-1954 FNDKKQAIEANVQA
+1954 FNDKKQAIEANIQA

-2001 KTATLNLQT
+2001 KTASLNLQT
-2010 IHDLDVHPIKKPD
+2010 IQDLDVHPIKKPD

-2036 HLVQNYRKVSDRN
+2036 ALVQNYRKVSNRN

-2079 VLKRFNVALGDIE
+2079 VLKRFNVALSDIE

-2126 KVKALIDQYVADG
+2126 KVKVLIDQYVADG
-2139 NRMVDEDATLNDIK
+2139 NRMIDEDATLNDIK
-2153 KDTQLIIDEIL
+2153 QHTQFIVDEIL

-2170 EVIKASPKVG
+2170 EATKVSPKEI

-2191 KEDKQEVRKVVK
+2191 KEETHESRKVEK
-2203 ELPNTGSEEMDLPLK
+2203 ELPNTGSEGMDLPLK
-2218 ELALITGAALL
+2218 EFALITGAALL
-2229 ARRRS
+2229 ARRRT
-2234 KKEKES
+2234 KNEKES

>member
-41 DHNVQGGSNQALPG
+41 DNNVQSDTNQATPV
-55 NSQNTNADTNRD
+55 NSQDKDVANNRGLA
-67 IVNDSQNTPNAHA
+67 NSAQNTPNQSA
-80 TDNTSTNQALTNH
+80 TTNQATNQALVNH
-93 QNVDVANQ
+93 NNGSIVNQ
-101 VGPAPIQPSA
+101 ATPTSVQSSTPS
-111 SPAQNNNNSNANS
+111 AQNNNHTDGNTTATETVSNAN
-124 TATEPAANTNNN
+124 NND
-136 LASNNNTLNVPNNTD
+136 AVSNNTTLNVPNKTNE
-151 NNDSARHLTLKEI
+151 NGSGGHLTLKEI

-178 AIAEEASN
+178 AIAEPASN

-197 TDPNATPADPT
+197 ADPNATPADP
-208 ATPADPTA
+208 AAAAA
-216 GNGSAPVA
+216 GNGGAPVA

-229 TPTTDPNANNIGQ
+229 TPTTDPNANNAGQ

-248 LSFDDNNIRPSTN
+248 LSFDDNGIRPSTN
-261 RSVPTVTVVD
+261 RSVPSVTVVD
-271 NLPGYTLING
+271 NLPGFTLING

-297 DSGDAK
+297 DSGDNK

-308 GNVIALGRIRGNDT
+308 GNVIALGRINGTDT

-352 KNYQAQGNVI
+352 KNGQGATNV
-362 ALGRIRGNDTNDHG
+362 
-376 DFNGIEKT
+376 
-384 LTVNPNSELIF
+384 
-395 EFNTMTTKN
+395 
-404 YQGMTNL
+404 
-411 IIKNADNDTV
+411 IIKNADTNDT
-421 IGEKV
+421 IAEKTV
-426 VAYGPIW
+426 EGGPTL
-433 RLLKV
+433 RLFKV
-438 PENVS
+438 PDNVRN
-443 HLKIQ
+443 LKIQ
-448 FVPKN
+448 FVSKN

-461 IYQLRDGYKYYDFVD
+461 IYQLKDGYKYYSFVD

-514 FGASFNTDDFVYKI
+514 SGASLDTDEFVYKI

-538 NSLTKDFPSGNSGV
+538 NSLTKDFPSNNSGV
-552 DINDMNVTY
+552 DVNDMNVTY
-561 DAANRIIT
+561 DAANRVIT
-569 IKSTGGGTGNSPA
+569 IKSTGGGTTNSPA

-611 TLTYKTYSQ
+611 TLTYKTYTQ
-620 DFINSPAESHTV
+620 DFINSAAESHTV

-664 SLDIFNDLKRRAQ
+664 SLDIFNDLKKRAQ
-677 TILDEN
+677 TILAEN

-688 LNKRVSQADIDSL
+688 LNKRVSQADIDTL
-701 ANQMQ
+701 TNQMQ

-711 SVDAENAVNRKVD
+711 SVDAENAVNQKAD
-724 DMEDL
+724 QMEDL

-752 NEIIGNI
+752 GNIIGDI

-783 ATPVVKPNAKQ
+783 ATPVVKPNAKK
-794 AIRDKAAKQR
+794 AIRDKATKQR
-804 EIINHTPDATQDE
+804 EIINATPDATEDE
-817 IQDALNQLTT
+817 IQDAINQLAT

-853 NTIGAVAPQVT
+853 NTIGAVVPQVT
-864 HKQAARDAI
+864 HKKAARDAI

-909 LEQINQATTND
+909 LEQINQATTNA
-920 DVDTAKGDGL
+920 DVDNAKGDGL

-971 RQAAIE
+971 RQAAID
-977 KVNAAVAVANTNIL
+977 KVNAAVTAANTNIL

-1009 IQAIEPATKVKT
+1009 IQAITPATKVKT
-1021 DAKNAIDQSA
+1021 DAKNAIDKSA
-1031 ETQHNAI
+1031 ETQHNTI

-1083 TQNIVVIQ
+1083 MQNIVVIQ

-1098 DARNAVNEKARE
+1098 DARNTVNEKARE

-1129 INRVNT
+1129 IDRVNA
-1135 LKNRALNDIGV
+1135 LKNRALTDIGV

-1175 TATGVLTDLATAK
+1175 TATGVLNDLATAK

-1201 EKQVALNQVDQDLAT
+1201 EKQMALNQVDQDLAT

-1226 NAEVDQAQQLGTKA
+1226 NTEVDQAQQLGAQA

-1254 LAQTNQHYSAKLV
+1254 LAQINQHYNAKLA

-1296 SIKQANT
+1296 SVKQANT
-1303 NAEVDQAATVAENN
+1303 NNEVDQAATTAENN

-1379 TNDQVDAT
+1379 TNDQVDTT
-1387 TNQAINAIDNVEAE
+1387 TNQALNAIDNVEAE

-1433 KEVALQALAKEKE
+1433 KEVASQALAKEKE

-1478 TKIKPAAREKINQKA
+1478 TKVKPAAREKINQKA
-1493 NELRAQINQ
+1493 NELRAKINQ
-1502 DKEATAEERQAAL
+1502 DKEATAEERQVAL
-1515 DKIND
+1515 DKINEF
-1520 LVAKAMTNITND
+1520 VNQAMTDITNN
-1532 RTNQQVNDSTNQ
+1532 RTNQQVDDTTSQ
-1544 ALDDIAL
+1544 ALDSIAL
-1551 VTPDHIVRAA
+1551 VAPEYIVRAA

-1568 QYEAKKH
+1568 QYEAKKQ

-1597 NEKRA
+1597 NEKLA
-1602 LQNINQAIANNDVKR
+1602 LQNINQAVTNNDVKR
-1617 VESNGIATL
+1617 VETNGIATL
-1626 KGVEPHIVVKP
+1626 KGVQPHIVIKP
-1637 EAQEA
+1637 EAQQA
-1642 IKASADNQVESI
+1642 IKASAENQVESI
-1654 KDTPHATTDELDEAN
+1654 KDTPHATVDELDEAN
-1669 QQINDTLKQGQ
+1669 QLISDTLKQAQ
-1680 QDIDNTT
+1680 QEIENTN
-1687 QDAAVNDVRNQ
+1687 QDAAVTDVRNQ

-1717 DNIDESN
+1717 DSIEEN
-1724 NNQLDAIRN
+1724 NKNQLDAIRN

-1742 NVAIAALNKIV
+1742 DVAIDTLNKIV
-1753 NAIKNDIAQ
+1753 NTIKNDIAQ

-1767 EVDQTEADGNNN
+1767 EVDRTETDGNDN

-1797 SAKAEAQN
+1797 GVKAEAQN

-1840 DKTAQVNQN
+1840 DKTAQVNQD
-1849 SIDAQNIISKIKPA
+1849 SINAQNIISKIKPA

-1896 NAAIVQ
+1896 NIAIAQ

-1912 QIAGAV
+1912 QIASAV
-1918 TNADVAYLLHDGKNE
+1918 TNADVAYLLHDEKNE

-1938 PVINKKATA
+1938 PVINRKASA

-1954 FNDKKQAIEANVQA
+1954 FNDKKQAIEANFQA

-2001 KTATLNLQT
+2001 KTASLNLQT

-2036 HLVQNYRKVSDRN
+2036 ALVQNYRKVSDRN

-2059 LKLQMDEELKTART
+2059 LKLQMDEELKTVRT

-2139 NRMVDEDATLNDIK
+2139 NRMIDEDATLNDIK
-2153 KDTQLIIDEIL
+2153 QHTQFIVDEIL

-2170 EVIKASPKVG
+2170 EAMKVSPKVI

-2191 KEDKQEVRKVVK
+2191 KEETHESRKVEK
-2203 ELPNTGSEEMDLPLK
+2203 ELPNTGSEGMDLPLK
-2218 ELALITGAALL
+2218 EFALITGAALL
-2229 ARRRS
+2229 ARRRT
-2234 KKEKES
+2234 KNEKES

>member
-41 DHNVQGGSNQALPG
+41 DNNVQSDTNQATPV
-55 NSQNTNADTNRD
+55 NSQDTNVANNRGLA
-67 IVNDSQNTPNAHA
+67 NSAQNTPNQSA
-80 TDNTSTNQALTNH
+80 TTNQSTNQALVNH
-93 QNVDVANQ
+93 NNGSIANQ
-101 VGPAPIQPSA
+101 ATPTSVQSSTPS
-111 SPAQNNNNSNANS
+111 AQNNNHTDGNTTATETVSNAN
-124 TATEPAANTNNN
+124 NKDVV
-136 LASNNNTLNVPNNTD
+136 SNNTTLNVPNKTNE
-151 NNDSARHLTLKEI
+151 NGSGGHLTLKEI

-178 AIAEEASN
+178 AIAEQASN

-197 TDPNATPADPT
+197 ADPNATPADP
-208 ATPADPTA
+208 AAAAA
-216 GNGSAPVA
+216 GNGGAPVA

-229 TPTTDPNANNIGQ
+229 TPTTDPNANNAGQ

-248 LSFDDNNIRPSTN
+248 LSFDDNGIRPSTN
-261 RSVPTVTVVD
+261 RSVPSVTVVD
-271 NLPGYTLING
+271 NLPGFTLING

-308 GNVIALGRIRGNDT
+308 GNVIALGRIKGNDT

-330 IEKTLTVNP
+330 IEK
-339 NSELIFEFNTMTT
+339 S
-352 KNYQAQGNVI
+352 
-362 ALGRIRGNDTNDHG
+362 
-376 DFNGIEKT
+376 

-404 YQGMTNL
+404 YQGVTNL

-421 IGEKV
+421 IAEKS

-433 RLLKV
+433 RLFKV

-514 FGASFNTDDFVYKI
+514 FGASFNTDDFVYKV

-538 NSLTKDFPSGNSGV
+538 NSLTKDFPSSNSGV
-552 DINDMNVTY
+552 DMNDFNVTY
-561 DAANRIIT
+561 DAANRVIT
-569 IKSTGGGTGNSPA
+569 IKSTGGGSGNSPA

-611 TLTYKTYSQ
+611 TLTYKTYTQ

-701 ANQMQ
+701 TNQMQ

-711 SVDAENAVNRKVD
+711 SVDAENAVNKKVD
-724 DMEDL
+724 QMEDL

-783 ATPVVKPNAKQ
+783 ATPVVKPNAKK
-794 AIRDKAAKQR
+794 AIRDKATKQR
-804 EIINHTPDATQDE
+804 EIINATPDATEDE
-817 IQDALNQLTT
+817 IQDALNQLAT

-842 ADVETAKNNGI
+842 ADVEIAKNNGI
-853 NTIGAVAPQVT
+853 NTIGAVVPQVT

-909 LEQINQATTND
+909 LEQINQATTNA
-920 DVDTAKGDGL
+920 DVDNAKGDGL

-971 RQAAIE
+971 RQAAID
-977 KVNAAVAVANTNIL
+977 KVNAAVTAANTNIL

-1009 IQAIEPATKVKT
+1009 IQAITPATKVKT
-1021 DAKNAIDQSA
+1021 DAKNAIDKSA
-1031 ETQHNAI
+1031 ETQHNTI

-1098 DARNAVNEKARE
+1098 DARNAVNDKARE

-1135 LKNRALNDIGV
+1135 LKNRALTDIGV

-1175 TATGVLTDLATAK
+1175 TATGVLNDLATAK

-1201 EKQVALNQVDQDLAT
+1201 EKQVALNQVDQELAT

-1254 LAQTNQHYSAKLV
+1254 LAQINQHYNAKLA

-1273 DATDDEKNAAINTL
+1273 DATNDEKNAAINTL

-1367 KDQAFNQINQNQ
+1367 KDQAINQINQNQ
-1379 TNDQVDAT
+1379 TNDQVDTT
-1387 TNQAINAIDNVEAE
+1387 TNQAVNAIDNVEAE
-1401 VVIKPKAIADIEK
+1401 VVIKPTAIADIEK

-1433 KEVALQALAKEKE
+1433 KEVASQALAKEKE

-1478 TKIKPAAREKINQKA
+1478 TKVKPAAREKINQKA
-1493 NELRAQINQ
+1493 NELRAKINQ
-1502 DKEATAEERQAAL
+1502 DKEATAEERQVAL
-1515 DKIND
+1515 DKINEF
-1520 LVAKAMTNITND
+1520 VNQAMTDITNN
-1532 RTNQQVNDSTNQ
+1532 RTNQQVDDTTSQ
-1544 ALDDIAL
+1544 ALDSIAL
-1551 VTPDHIVRAA
+1551 VAPEHIVRAA

-1568 QYEAKKH
+1568 QYEAKKQ

-1597 NEKRA
+1597 NEKLA
-1602 LQNINQAIANNDVKR
+1602 LQNINQAVTNNDVKR
-1617 VESNGIATL
+1617 VETNGIATL
-1626 KGVEPHIVVKP
+1626 KGVQPHIVIKP
-1637 EAQEA
+1637 EAQQA
-1642 IKASADNQVESI
+1642 IKATAENQVESI
-1654 KDTPHATTDELDEAN
+1654 KDTPHATVDELDEAN
-1669 QQINDTLKQGQ
+1669 QLISDTLKQAQ
-1680 QDIDNTT
+1680 QEIENTN
-1687 QDAAVNDVRNQ
+1687 QDAAVTDVRNQ

-1717 DNIDESN
+1717 DSIEEN
-1724 NNQLDAIRN
+1724 NKNQLDAIRN

-1742 NVAIAALNKIV
+1742 DVAIDTLNKIV
-1753 NAIKNDIAQ
+1753 NTIKNDIAQ

-1767 EVDQTEADGNNN
+1767 EVDRTETDGNDN

-1797 SAKAEAQN
+1797 GVKAEAQN

-1840 DKTAQVNQN
+1840 DKTAQVNQD

-1896 NAAIVQ
+1896 NIAIAQ

-1912 QIAGAV
+1912 QIASAV
-1918 TNADVAYLLHDGKNE
+1918 TNADVAYLLHDEKNE

-1938 PVINKKATA
+1938 PVINRKASA

-1954 FNDKKQAIEANVQA
+1954 FNDKKQAIEANIEA

-2001 KTATLNLQT
+2001 KTASLNLQT

-2036 HLVQNYRKVSDRN
+2036 ALVQNYRKVSNRN

-2079 VLKRFNVALGDIE
+2079 VLKRFNVALSDIE

-2126 KVKALIDQYVADG
+2126 KVKVLIDQYVADG
-2139 NRMVDEDATLNDIK
+2139 NRMIDEDATLNDIK
-2153 KDTQLIIDEIL
+2153 QHTQFIVDEIL

-2170 EVIKASPKVG
+2170 EATKVSPKEI

-2191 KEDKQEVRKVVK
+2191 KEETHESRKVEK
-2203 ELPNTGSEEMDLPLK
+2203 ELPNTGSEGMDLPLK
-2218 ELALITGAALL
+2218 EFALITGAALL
-2229 ARRRS
+2229 ARRRT
-2234 KKEKES
+2234 KNEKES

>member
-41 DHNVQGGSNQALPG
+41 DNNVQSDTNQATPV
-55 NSQNTNADTNRD
+55 NSQDTNVANNRGLA
-67 IVNDSQNTPNAHA
+67 NSAQNTPNQSA
-80 TDNTSTNQALTNH
+80 TTNQSTNQALVNH
-93 QNVDVANQ
+93 NNGSIANQ
-101 VGPAPIQPSA
+101 ATPTSVQSSTPS
-111 SPAQNNNNSNANS
+111 AQNNNHTDGNTTATETVSNAN
-124 TATEPAANTNNN
+124 NKDVV
-136 LASNNNTLNVPNNTD
+136 SNNTTLNVPNKTNE
-151 NNDSARHLTLKEI
+151 NGSGGHLTLKEI

-178 AIAEEASN
+178 AIAEQASN

-197 TDPNATPADPT
+197 ADPNATPADP
-208 ATPADPTA
+208 AAAAA
-216 GNGSAPVA
+216 GNGGAPVA

-229 TPTTDPNANNIGQ
+229 TPTTDPNANNAGQ

-248 LSFDDNNIRPSTN
+248 LSFDDNGIRPSTN
-261 RSVPTVTVVD
+261 RSVPSVTVVD
-271 NLPGYTLING
+271 NLPGFTLING

-308 GNVIALGRIRGNDT
+308 GNVIALGRIKGNDT

-330 IEKTLTVNP
+330 IEK
-339 NSELIFEFNTMTT
+339 S
-352 KNYQAQGNVI
+352 
-362 ALGRIRGNDTNDHG
+362 
-376 DFNGIEKT
+376 

-404 YQGMTNL
+404 YQGVTNL

-421 IGEKV
+421 IAEKS

-433 RLLKV
+433 RLFKV

-514 FGASFNTDDFVYKI
+514 FGASFNTDDFVYKV

-538 NSLTKDFPSGNSGV
+538 NSLTKDFPSSNSGV
-552 DINDMNVTY
+552 DMNDFNVTY
-561 DAANRIIT
+561 DAANRVIT
-569 IKSTGGGTGNSPA
+569 IKSTGGGSGNSPA

-611 TLTYKTYSQ
+611 TLTYKTYTQ

-701 ANQMQ
+701 TNQMQ

-711 SVDAENAVNRKVD
+711 SVDAENAVNKKVD
-724 DMEDL
+724 QMEDL

-783 ATPVVKPNAKQ
+783 ATPVVKPNAKK
-794 AIRDKAAKQR
+794 AIRDKATKQR
-804 EIINHTPDATQDE
+804 EIINATPDATEDE
-817 IQDALNQLTT
+817 IQDALNQLAT

-842 ADVETAKNNGI
+842 ADVEIAKNNGI
-853 NTIGAVAPQVT
+853 NTIGAVVPQVT

-909 LEQINQATTND
+909 LEQINQATTNA
-920 DVDTAKGDGL
+920 DVDNAKGDGL

-971 RQAAIE
+971 RQAAID
-977 KVNAAVAVANTNIL
+977 KVNAAVTAANTNIL

-1009 IQAIEPATKVKT
+1009 IQAITPATKVKT
-1021 DAKNAIDQSA
+1021 DAKNAIDKSA
-1031 ETQHNAI
+1031 ETQHNTI

-1098 DARNAVNEKARE
+1098 DARNAVNDKARE

-1135 LKNRALNDIGV
+1135 LKNRALTDIGV

-1175 TATGVLTDLATAK
+1175 TATGVLNDLATAK

-1201 EKQVALNQVDQDLAT
+1201 EKQVALNQVDQELAT

-1254 LAQTNQHYSAKLV
+1254 LAQINQHYNAKLA

-1273 DATDDEKNAAINTL
+1273 DATNDEKNAAINTL

-1358 AAVNQINQL
+1358 AAVNQINQF
-1367 KDQAFNQINQNQ
+1367 KDQAINQINQNQ
-1379 TNDQVDAT
+1379 TNDQVDTT
-1387 TNQAINAIDNVEAE
+1387 TNQAVNAIDNVEAE

-1433 KEVALQALAKEKE
+1433 KEVASQALAKEKE

-1478 TKIKPAAREKINQKA
+1478 TKVKPAAREKINQKA
-1493 NELRAQINQ
+1493 NELRAKINQ
-1502 DKEATAEERQAAL
+1502 DKEATAEERQVAL
-1515 DKIND
+1515 DKINEF
-1520 LVAKAMTNITND
+1520 VNQAMTDITNN
-1532 RTNQQVNDSTNQ
+1532 RTNQQVDDTTSQ
-1544 ALDDIAL
+1544 ALDSIAL
-1551 VTPDHIVRAA
+1551 VAPEHIVRAA

-1568 QYEAKKH
+1568 QYEAKKQ

-1597 NEKRA
+1597 NEKLA
-1602 LQNINQAIANNDVKR
+1602 LQNINQAVTNNDVKR
-1617 VESNGIATL
+1617 VETNGIATL
-1626 KGVEPHIVVKP
+1626 KGVQPHIVIKP
-1637 EAQEA
+1637 EAQQA
-1642 IKASADNQVESI
+1642 IKATAENQVESI
-1654 KDTPHATTDELDEAN
+1654 KDIPHATVDELDEAN
-1669 QQINDTLKQGQ
+1669 QLISDTLKQAQ
-1680 QDIDNTT
+1680 QEIENTN
-1687 QDAAVNDVRNQ
+1687 QDAAVTDVRNQ

-1717 DNIDESN
+1717 DSIEEN
-1724 NNQLDAIRN
+1724 NKNQLDAIRN

-1742 NVAIAALNKIV
+1742 DVAIDTLNKIV
-1753 NAIKNDIAQ
+1753 NTIKNDIAQ

-1767 EVDQTEADGNNN
+1767 EVDRTETDGNDN

-1797 SAKAEAQN
+1797 GVKAEAQN

-1840 DKTAQVNQN
+1840 DKTAQVNQD

-1896 NAAIVQ
+1896 NIAIAQ

-1912 QIAGAV
+1912 QIASAV
-1918 TNADVAYLLHDGKNE
+1918 TNADVAYLLHDEKNE

-1938 PVINKKATA
+1938 PVINRKASA

-1954 FNDKKQAIEANVQA
+1954 FNDKKQAIEANIQA

-2001 KTATLNLQT
+2001 KTASLNLQT

-2036 HLVQNYRKVSDRN
+2036 ALVQNYRKVSNRN

-2079 VLKRFNVALGDIE
+2079 VLKRFNVALSDIE

-2126 KVKALIDQYVADG
+2126 KVKVLIDQYVADG
-2139 NRMVDEDATLNDIK
+2139 NRMIDEDATLNDIK
-2153 KDTQLIIDEIL
+2153 QHTQFIVDEIL

-2170 EVIKASPKVG
+2170 EATKVSPKEI

-2191 KEDKQEVRKVVK
+2191 KEETHESRKVEK
-2203 ELPNTGSEEMDLPLK
+2203 ELPNTGSEGMDLPLK
-2218 ELALITGAALL
+2218 EFALITGAALL
-2229 ARRRS
+2229 ARRRT
-2234 KKEKES
+2234 KNEKES

>member
-1 MNLLKKNKYSIRKY
+1 M
-15 KVGIFSTLIG
+15 
-25 TVLLL
+25 
-30 SNPNG
+30 
-35 AQALTT
+35 
-41 DHNVQGGSNQALPG
+41 
-55 NSQNTNADTNRD
+55 
-67 IVNDSQNTPNAHA
+67 
-80 TDNTSTNQALTNH
+80 
-93 QNVDVANQ
+93 
-101 VGPAPIQPSA
+101 
-111 SPAQNNNNSNANS
+111 SNAN
-124 TATEPAANTNNN
+124 NND
-136 LASNNNTLNVPNNTD
+136 AVSNNTTLNVPNKTNE
-151 NNDSARHLTLKEI
+151 NGSGGHLTLKEI

-178 AIAEEASN
+178 AIAEPASN

-197 TDPNATPADPT
+197 ADPNATPADP
-208 ATPADPTA
+208 AAAAA
-216 GNGSAPVA
+216 GNGGAPVA

-229 TPTTDPNANNIGQ
+229 TPTTDPNANNAGQ

-248 LSFDDNNIRPSTN
+248 LSFDDNGIRPSTN
-261 RSVPTVTVVD
+261 RSVPSVTVVD
-271 NLPGYTLING
+271 NLPGFTLING

-297 DSGDAK
+297 DSADAK

-308 GNVIALGRIRGNDT
+308 GNVIALGRI
-322 NDHGDFNG
+322 
-330 IEKTLTVNP
+330 K
-339 NSELIFEFNTMTT
+339 
-352 KNYQAQGNVI
+352 
-362 ALGRIRGNDTNDHG
+362 GNDTNDHG

-404 YQGMTNL
+404 YQGVTNL

-421 IGEKV
+421 IAEKS

-433 RLLKV
+433 RLFKV

-514 FGASFNTDDFVYKI
+514 FGASFNTDDFVYQV

-538 NSLTKDFPSGNSGV
+538 NSLTKDFPSSNSGV
-552 DINDMNVTY
+552 DMNDFNVTY
-561 DAANRIIT
+561 DAANRVIT
-569 IKSTGGGTGNSPA
+569 IKSTGGGSGNSPA

-611 TLTYKTYSQ
+611 TLTYKTYTQ

-701 ANQMQ
+701 TNQMQ

-711 SVDAENAVNRKVD
+711 SVDAENAVNKKVD
-724 DMEDL
+724 QMEDL

-783 ATPVVKPNAKQ
+783 ATPVVKPNAKK
-794 AIRDKAAKQR
+794 AIRDKATKQR
-804 EIINHTPDATQDE
+804 EIINATPDATEDE
-817 IQDALNQLTT
+817 IQDALNQLAT

-853 NTIGAVAPQVT
+853 NTIGAVVPQVT
-864 HKQAARDAI
+864 HKKAARDAI

-909 LEQINQATTND
+909 LEQINQAKTNA
-920 DVDTAKGDGL
+920 DVDNAKGDGL

-971 RQAAIE
+971 RQAAID
-977 KVNAAVAVANTNIL
+977 KVNAAVTAANTNIL

-1009 IQAIEPATKVKT
+1009 IQAITPATKVKT
-1021 DAKNAIDQSA
+1021 DAKNAIDKSA
-1031 ETQHNAI
+1031 ETQHNTI

-1098 DARNAVNEKARE
+1098 DARNVVNDKARE

-1135 LKNRALNDIGV
+1135 LKNRALTDIGV

-1175 TATGVLTDLATAK
+1175 TVTGVLNDLATAK

-1201 EKQVALNQVDQDLAT
+1201 EKQVALNQVDQELAT

-1254 LAQTNQHYSAKLV
+1254 LAQINQHYNAKLA

-1296 SIKQANT
+1296 SVKQANT

-1379 TNDQVDAT
+1379 TNDQVDTT
-1387 TNQAINAIDNVEAE
+1387 TNQALNAIDNVEAE

-1433 KEVALQALAKEKE
+1433 KEVASQALAKEKE

-1478 TKIKPAAREKINQKA
+1478 TKVKPAAREKINQKV
-1493 NELRAQINQ
+1493 NELRAKINQ
-1502 DKEATAEERQAAL
+1502 DKEATAEERQVAL
-1515 DKIND
+1515 DKINEF
-1520 LVAKAMTNITND
+1520 VNQAMTDITNN
-1532 RTNQQVNDSTNQ
+1532 RTNQQVDDTTSQ
-1544 ALDDIAL
+1544 ALDSIAL
-1551 VTPDHIVRAA
+1551 VAPEHIVRAA

-1568 QYEAKKH
+1568 QYEAKKQ

-1597 NEKRA
+1597 NEKLA
-1602 LQNINQAIANNDVKR
+1602 LQNINQAVTNNDVKR
-1617 VESNGIATL
+1617 VETNGIATL
-1626 KGVEPHIVVKP
+1626 KGVQPHIVIKP
-1637 EAQEA
+1637 EAQQA
-1642 IKASADNQVESI
+1642 IKASAENQVESI
-1654 KDTPHATTDELDEAN
+1654 KDTPHATVDELDEAN
-1669 QQINDTLKQGQ
+1669 QLISDTLKQAQ
-1680 QDIDNTT
+1680 QEIENTN
-1687 QDAAVNDVRNQ
+1687 QDAAVTDVRNQ

-1717 DNIDESN
+1717 DSIEEN
-1724 NNQLDAIRN
+1724 NKNQLDAIRN

-1742 NVAIAALNKIV
+1742 DVAIDTLNKIV
-1753 NAIKNDIAQ
+1753 NTIKNDIAQ

-1767 EVDQTEADGNNN
+1767 EVDRTETDGNDN

-1797 SAKAEAQN
+1797 GVKAEAQN

-1840 DKTAQVNQN
+1840 DKTAQVNQD

-1882 NLIKANNE
+1882 NLSKANNE

-1896 NAAIVQ
+1896 NIAIAQ

-1912 QIAGAV
+1912 QIASAV
-1918 TNADVAYLLHDGKNE
+1918 TNADVAYLLHDEKNE

-1938 PVINKKATA
+1938 PVINRKASA

-1954 FNDKKQAIEANVQA
+1954 FNDKKQAIEANIQA

-2001 KTATLNLQT
+2001 KTASLNLQT

-2036 HLVQNYRKVSDRN
+2036 ALVQNYRKVSNRN

-2079 VLKRFNVALGDIE
+2079 VLKRFNVALSDIE

-2126 KVKALIDQYVADG
+2126 KVKVLIDQYVADG
-2139 NRMVDEDATLNDIK
+2139 NRMIDEDATLNDIK
-2153 KDTQLIIDEIL
+2153 QHTQFIVDEIL

-2170 EVIKASPKVG
+2170 EPTKVSPKVI

-2191 KEDKQEVRKVVK
+2191 KEETHESRKVEK
-2203 ELPNTGSEEMDLPLK
+2203 ELPNTGSEGMDLPLK
-2218 ELALITGAALL
+2218 EFALITGAALL
-2229 ARRRS
+2229 ARRRT
-2234 KKEKES
+2234 KNEKES

>member
-41 DHNVQGGSNQALPG
+41 DNNVQSDTNQATPV
-55 NSQNTNADTNRD
+55 NSQDKDVANNRGLA
-67 IVNDSQNTPNAHA
+67 NSAQNTPNQSA
-80 TDNTSTNQALTNH
+80 TTNQATNQALVNH
-93 QNVDVANQ
+93 NNGSIVNQ
-101 VGPAPIQPSA
+101 ATPTSVQSSTPS
-111 SPAQNNNNSNANS
+111 AQNNNHTDGNTTATETVSNAN
-124 TATEPAANTNNN
+124 NND
-136 LASNNNTLNVPNNTD
+136 AVSNNTTLNVPNKTNE
-151 NNDSARHLTLKEI
+151 NGSGGHLTLKEI

-178 AIAEEASN
+178 AIAEPASN

-197 TDPNATPADPT
+197 ADPNATPADP
-208 ATPADPTA
+208 AAAAA
-216 GNGSAPVA
+216 GNGGAPVA

-229 TPTTDPNANNIGQ
+229 TPTTDPNANNAGQ

-248 LSFDDNNIRPSTN
+248 LSFDDNGIRPSTN
-261 RSVPTVTVVD
+261 RSVPSVTVVD
-271 NLPGYTLING
+271 NLPGFTLING

-297 DSGDAK
+297 DSADAK

-308 GNVIALGRIRGNDT
+308 GNVIALGRI
-322 NDHGDFNG
+322 
-330 IEKTLTVNP
+330 K
-339 NSELIFEFNTMTT
+339 
-352 KNYQAQGNVI
+352 
-362 ALGRIRGNDTNDHG
+362 GNDTNDHG

-404 YQGMTNL
+404 YQGVTNL

-421 IGEKV
+421 IAEKS

-433 RLLKV
+433 RLFKV

-514 FGASFNTDDFVYKI
+514 FGASFNTDDFVYQV

-538 NSLTKDFPSGNSGV
+538 NSLTKDFPSSNSGV
-552 DINDMNVTY
+552 DMNDFNVTY
-561 DAANRIIT
+561 DAANRVIT
-569 IKSTGGGTGNSPA
+569 IKSTGGGSGNSPA

-611 TLTYKTYSQ
+611 TLTYKTYTQ

-701 ANQMQ
+701 TNQMQ

-711 SVDAENAVNRKVD
+711 SVDAENAVNKKVD
-724 DMEDL
+724 QMEDL

-783 ATPVVKPNAKQ
+783 ATPVVKPNAKK
-794 AIRDKAAKQR
+794 AIRDKATKQR
-804 EIINHTPDATQDE
+804 EIINATPDATEDE
-817 IQDALNQLTT
+817 IQDALNQLAT

-853 NTIGAVAPQVT
+853 NTIGAVVPQVT
-864 HKQAARDAI
+864 HKKAARDAI

-909 LEQINQATTND
+909 LEQINQAKTNA
-920 DVDTAKGDGL
+920 DVDNAKGDGL

-971 RQAAIE
+971 RQAAID
-977 KVNAAVAVANTNIL
+977 KVNAAVTAANTNIL

-1009 IQAIEPATKVKT
+1009 IQAITPATKVKT
-1021 DAKNAIDQSA
+1021 DAKNAIDKSA
-1031 ETQHNAI
+1031 ETQHNTI

-1098 DARNAVNEKARE
+1098 DARNVVNDKARE

-1135 LKNRALNDIGV
+1135 LKNRALTDIGV

-1175 TATGVLTDLATAK
+1175 TATGVLNDLATAK

-1201 EKQVALNQVDQDLAT
+1201 EKQVALNQVDQELAT

-1254 LAQTNQHYSAKLV
+1254 LAQINQHYNAKLA

-1296 SIKQANT
+1296 SVKQANT

-1379 TNDQVDAT
+1379 TNDQVDTT
-1387 TNQAINAIDNVEAE
+1387 TNQALNAIDNVEAE

-1433 KEVALQALAKEKE
+1433 KEVASQALAKEKE

-1478 TKIKPAAREKINQKA
+1478 TKVKPAAREKINQKV
-1493 NELRAQINQ
+1493 NELRAKINQ
-1502 DKEATAEERQAAL
+1502 DKEATAEERQVAL
-1515 DKIND
+1515 DKINEF
-1520 LVAKAMTNITND
+1520 VNQAMTDITNN
-1532 RTNQQVNDSTNQ
+1532 RTNQQVDDTTSQ
-1544 ALDDIAL
+1544 ALDSIAL
-1551 VTPDHIVRAA
+1551 VAPEHIVRAA

-1568 QYEAKKH
+1568 QYEAKKQ

-1597 NEKRA
+1597 NEKLA
-1602 LQNINQAIANNDVKR
+1602 LQNINQAVTNNDVKR
-1617 VESNGIATL
+1617 VETNGIATL
-1626 KGVEPHIVVKP
+1626 KGVQPHIVIKP
-1637 EAQEA
+1637 EAQQA
-1642 IKASADNQVESI
+1642 IKASAENQVESI
-1654 KDTPHATTDELDEAN
+1654 KDTPHATVDELDEAN
-1669 QQINDTLKQGQ
+1669 QLISDTLKQAQ
-1680 QDIDNTT
+1680 QEIENTN
-1687 QDAAVNDVRNQ
+1687 QDAAVTDVRNQ

-1717 DNIDESN
+1717 DSIEEN
-1724 NNQLDAIRN
+1724 NKNQLDAIRN

-1742 NVAIAALNKIV
+1742 DVAIDTLNKIV
-1753 NAIKNDIAQ
+1753 NTIKNDIAQ

-1767 EVDQTEADGNNN
+1767 EVDRTETDGNDN

-1797 SAKAEAQN
+1797 GVKAEAQN

-1840 DKTAQVNQN
+1840 DKTAQVNQD

-1882 NLIKANNE
+1882 NLSKANNE

-1896 NAAIVQ
+1896 NIAIAQ

-1912 QIAGAV
+1912 QIASAV
-1918 TNADVAYLLHDGKNE
+1918 TNADVAYLLHDEKNE

-1938 PVINKKATA
+1938 PVINRKASA

-1954 FNDKKQAIEANVQA
+1954 FNDKKQAIEANIQA

-2001 KTATLNLQT
+2001 KTASLNLQT

-2036 HLVQNYRKVSDRN
+2036 ALVQNYRKVSNRN

-2079 VLKRFNVALGDIE
+2079 VLKRFNVALSDIE

-2126 KVKALIDQYVADG
+2126 KVKVLIDQYVADG
-2139 NRMVDEDATLNDIK
+2139 NRMIDEDATLNDIK
-2153 KDTQLIIDEIL
+2153 QHTQFIVDEIL

-2170 EVIKASPKVG
+2170 EPTKVSPKVI

-2191 KEDKQEVRKVVK
+2191 KEETHESRKVEK
-2203 ELPNTGSEEMDLPLK
+2203 ELPNTGSEGMDLPLK
-2218 ELALITGAALL
+2218 EFALITGAALL
-2229 ARRRS
+2229 ARRRT
-2234 KKEKES
+2234 KNEKES

>member
-41 DHNVQGGSNQALPG
+41 DNNVQSDTNQATPV
-55 NSQNTNADTNRD
+55 NSQDKDVANNRGLA
-67 IVNDSQNTPNAHA
+67 NSAQNTPNQSA
-80 TDNTSTNQALTNH
+80 TTNQATNQALVNH
-93 QNVDVANQ
+93 NNCSIVNQ
-101 VGPAPIQPSA
+101 ATPTSVQSSTPS
-111 SPAQNNNNSNANS
+111 AQNNNHTDGNTTATETVSNAN
-124 TATEPAANTNNN
+124 NND
-136 LASNNNTLNVPNNTD
+136 AVSNNTTLNVPNKTNE
-151 NNDSARHLTLKEI
+151 NGSGGHLTLKEI

-178 AIAEEASN
+178 AIAEPASN

-197 TDPNATPADPT
+197 ADPNATPADP
-208 ATPADPTA
+208 AAAAA
-216 GNGSAPVA
+216 GNGGAPVA

-229 TPTTDPNANNIGQ
+229 TPTTDPNANNAGQ

-248 LSFDDNNIRPSTN
+248 LSFDDNGIRPSTN
-261 RSVPTVTVVD
+261 RSVPSVTVVD
-271 NLPGYTLING
+271 NLPGFTLING

-297 DSGDAK
+297 DSADAK

-308 GNVIALGRIRGNDT
+308 GNVIALGRI
-322 NDHGDFNG
+322 
-330 IEKTLTVNP
+330 K
-339 NSELIFEFNTMTT
+339 
-352 KNYQAQGNVI
+352 
-362 ALGRIRGNDTNDHG
+362 GNDTNDHG

-404 YQGMTNL
+404 YQGVTNL

-421 IGEKV
+421 IAEKS

-433 RLLKV
+433 RLFKV

-514 FGASFNTDDFVYKI
+514 FGASFNTDDFVYQV

-538 NSLTKDFPSGNSGV
+538 NSLTKDFPSSNSGV
-552 DINDMNVTY
+552 DMNDFNVTY
-561 DAANRIIT
+561 DAANRVIT
-569 IKSTGGGTGNSPA
+569 IKSTGGGSGNSPA

-611 TLTYKTYSQ
+611 TLTYKTYTQ

-701 ANQMQ
+701 TNQMQ

-711 SVDAENAVNRKVD
+711 SVDAENAVNKKVD
-724 DMEDL
+724 QMEDL

-783 ATPVVKPNAKQ
+783 ATPVVKPNAKK
-794 AIRDKAAKQR
+794 AIRDKATKQR
-804 EIINHTPDATQDE
+804 EIINATPDATEDE
-817 IQDALNQLTT
+817 IQDALNQLAT

-853 NTIGAVAPQVT
+853 NTIGAVVPQVT
-864 HKQAARDAI
+864 H
-873 NQATATKRQQI
+873 
-884 NSNREATQ
+884 
-892 EEKNAALNEL
+892 
-902 TQATNHA
+902 
-909 LEQINQATTND
+909 
-920 DVDTAKGDGL
+920 
-930 NAINPI
+930 
-936 APVTVVKQ
+936 KQ

-971 RQAAIE
+971 RQAAID
-977 KVNAAVAVANTNIL
+977 KVNAAVTAANTNIL

-1009 IQAIEPATKVKT
+1009 IQAITPATKVKT
-1021 DAKNAIDQSA
+1021 DAKNAIDKSA
-1031 ETQHNAI
+1031 ETQHNTI

-1098 DARNAVNEKARE
+1098 DARNAVNDKARE

-1135 LKNRALNDIGV
+1135 LKNRALTDIGV

-1175 TATGVLTDLATAK
+1175 TATGVLNDLATAK

-1201 EKQVALNQVDQDLAT
+1201 EKQVALNQVDQELAT

-1254 LAQTNQHYSAKLV
+1254 LAQINQHYNAKLA

-1273 DATDDEKNAAINTL
+1273 DATNDEKNAAINTL
-1287 NQDRQQAIE
+1287 NLDRQQAIE

-1379 TNDQVDAT
+1379 TNDQVDTT
-1387 TNQAINAIDNVEAE
+1387 TNQALKAIDNVEAE

-1433 KEVALQALAKEKE
+1433 KEVASQALAKEKE

-1478 TKIKPAAREKINQKA
+1478 TKVKPAAREKINQKA
-1493 NELRAQINQ
+1493 NELRAKINQ
-1502 DKEATAEERQAAL
+1502 DKEATAEERQVAL
-1515 DKIND
+1515 DKINEF
-1520 LVAKAMTNITND
+1520 VNQAMTDITNN
-1532 RTNQQVNDSTNQ
+1532 RTNQQVDDTTSQ
-1544 ALDDIAL
+1544 ALDSIAL
-1551 VTPDHIVRAA
+1551 VAPEHIVRAA

-1568 QYEAKKH
+1568 QYEAKKQ

-1597 NEKRA
+1597 NEKLA
-1602 LQNINQAIANNDVKR
+1602 LQNINQAVTNNDVKR
-1617 VESNGIATL
+1617 VETNGIATL
-1626 KGVEPHIVVKP
+1626 KGVQPHIVIKP
-1637 EAQEA
+1637 EAQQA
-1642 IKASADNQVESI
+1642 IKASAENQVESI
-1654 KDTPHATTDELDEAN
+1654 KDTPHATVDELDEAN
-1669 QQINDTLKQGQ
+1669 QLISDTLKQAQ
-1680 QDIDNTT
+1680 QEIENTN
-1687 QDAAVNDVRNQ
+1687 QDAAVTDVRNQ

-1717 DNIDESN
+1717 DSIEEN
-1724 NNQLDAIRN
+1724 NKNQLDAIRN

-1742 NVAIAALNKIV
+1742 DVAIDTLNKIV
-1753 NAIKNDIAQ
+1753 NTIKNDIAQ

-1767 EVDQTEADGNNN
+1767 EVDRTETDGNDN

-1797 SAKAEAQN
+1797 GVKAEAQN

-1840 DKTAQVNQN
+1840 DKTAQVNQD
-1849 SIDAQNIISKIKPA
+1849 SINAQNIISKIKPA

-1896 NAAIVQ
+1896 NAAIAQ
-1902 VEKELIKAKQ
+1902 VEQALIKAKQ
-1912 QIAGAV
+1912 QIASAV

-1938 PVINKKATA
+1938 PVISRKASA

-1954 FNDKKQAIEANVQA
+1954 FNDKKQAIEANIQA

-2001 KTATLNLQT
+2001 KTASLNLQT

-2023 AEKTINDDLARVT
+2023 AEKTINVDLARVT
-2036 HLVQNYRKVSDRN
+2036 ALVQNYRKVSDRN

-2079 VLKRFNVALGDIE
+2079 VLKRFNVALSDIE

-2126 KVKALIDQYVADG
+2126 KIKVLIDQYVADG
-2139 NRMVDEDATLNDIK
+2139 NRMIDEDATLNDIK
-2153 KDTQLIIDEIL
+2153 QHTQFIVDEIL

-2170 EVIKASPKVG
+2170 EATKVSPKVI

-2191 KEDKQEVRKVVK
+2191 KEETHESRKVEK
-2203 ELPNTGSEEMDLPLK
+2203 ELPNTGSEGMDLPLK
-2218 ELALITGAALL
+2218 EFALITGAALL
-2229 ARRRS
+2229 ARRRT
-2234 KKEKES
+2234 KNEKES

>member
-41 DHNVQGGSNQALPG
+41 DNNVQSDTNQATPV
-55 NSQNTNADTNRD
+55 NSQDKDVANNRGLA
-67 IVNDSQNTPNAHA
+67 NSAQNTPNQSA
-80 TDNTSTNQALTNH
+80 TTNQATNQALVNH
-93 QNVDVANQ
+93 NNGSIVNQ
-101 VGPAPIQPSA
+101 ATPTSVQSSTPS
-111 SPAQNNNNSNANS
+111 AQNNNHTDGNTTATETVSNAN
-124 TATEPAANTNNN
+124 NND
-136 LASNNNTLNVPNNTD
+136 AVSNNTTLNVPNKTNE
-151 NNDSARHLTLKEI
+151 NGSGGHLTLKEI

-178 AIAEEASN
+178 AIAEPASN

-197 TDPNATPADPT
+197 ADPNATPADP
-208 ATPADPTA
+208 AAAAA
-216 GNGSAPVA
+216 GNGGAPVA

-229 TPTTDPNANNIGQ
+229 TPTTDPNANNAGQ

-248 LSFDDNNIRPSTN
+248 LSFDDNGIRPSTN
-261 RSVPTVTVVD
+261 RSVPSVTVVD
-271 NLPGYTLING
+271 NLPGFTLING

-297 DSGDAK
+297 DSGDNK

-308 GNVIALGRIRGNDT
+308 GNVIALGRINGTDT

-352 KNYQAQGNVI
+352 KNGQGATNV
-362 ALGRIRGNDTNDHG
+362 
-376 DFNGIEKT
+376 
-384 LTVNPNSELIF
+384 
-395 EFNTMTTKN
+395 
-404 YQGMTNL
+404 
-411 IIKNADNDTV
+411 IIKNADTNDT
-421 IGEKV
+421 IAEKTV
-426 VAYGPIW
+426 EGGPTL
-433 RLLKV
+433 RLFKV
-438 PENVS
+438 PDNVRN
-443 HLKIQ
+443 LKIQ
-448 FVPKN
+448 FVSKN

-461 IYQLRDGYKYYDFVD
+461 IYQLKDGYKYYSFVD

-514 FGASFNTDDFVYKI
+514 SGASLDTDEFVYKI

-538 NSLTKDFPSGNSGV
+538 NSLTKDFPSNNSGV
-552 DINDMNVTY
+552 DVNDMNVTY
-561 DAANRIIT
+561 DAANRVIT
-569 IKSTGGGTGNSPA
+569 IKSTGGGTTNSPA

-611 TLTYKTYSQ
+611 TLTYKTYTQ
-620 DFINSPAESHTV
+620 DFINSAAESHTV

-664 SLDIFNDLKRRAQ
+664 SLDIFNDLKKRAQ
-677 TILDEN
+677 TILAEN

-688 LNKRVSQADIDSL
+688 LNKRVSQADIDTL
-701 ANQMQ
+701 TNQMQ

-711 SVDAENAVNRKVD
+711 SVDAENAVNQKAD
-724 DMEDL
+724 QMEDL

-752 NEIIGNI
+752 GNIIGDI

-783 ATPVVKPNAKQ
+783 ATPVVKPNAKK
-794 AIRDKAAKQR
+794 AIRDKATKQR
-804 EIINHTPDATQDE
+804 EIINATPDATEDE
-817 IQDALNQLTT
+817 IQDAINQLAT

-853 NTIGAVAPQVT
+853 NTIGAVVPQVT
-864 HKQAARDAI
+864 HKKAARDAI

-909 LEQINQATTND
+909 LEQINQATTNA
-920 DVDTAKGDGL
+920 DVDNAKGDGL

-971 RQAAIE
+971 RQAAID
-977 KVNAAVAVANTNIL
+977 KVNAAVTAANTNIL

-996 ADVEQVKTNAIQG
+996 ADVEQLKTNAIQG
-1009 IQAIEPATKVKT
+1009 IQAITPATKVKT
-1021 DAKNAIDQSA
+1021 DAKNAIDKSA
-1031 ETQHNAI
+1031 ETQHNTI

-1083 TQNIVVIQ
+1083 MQNIVVIQ

-1098 DARNAVNEKARE
+1098 DARNTVNEKARE

-1129 INRVNT
+1129 IDRVNA
-1135 LKNRALNDIGV
+1135 LKNRALTDIGV

-1175 TATGVLTDLATAK
+1175 TATGVLNDLATAK

-1201 EKQVALNQVDQDLAT
+1201 EKQMALNQVDQDLAT

-1226 NAEVDQAQQLGTKA
+1226 NTEVDQAQQLGAQA

-1254 LAQTNQHYSAKLV
+1254 LAQINQHYNAKLA

-1296 SIKQANT
+1296 SVKQANT
-1303 NAEVDQAATVAENN
+1303 NNEVDQAATTAENN

-1379 TNDQVDAT
+1379 TNDQVDTT
-1387 TNQAINAIDNVEAE
+1387 TNQALNAIDNVEAE

-1433 KEVALQALAKEKE
+1433 KEVASQALAKEKE

-1478 TKIKPAAREKINQKA
+1478 TKVKPAAREKINQKA
-1493 NELRAQINQ
+1493 NELRAKINQ
-1502 DKEATAEERQAAL
+1502 DKEATAEERQVAL
-1515 DKIND
+1515 DKINEF
-1520 LVAKAMTNITND
+1520 VNQAMTDITNN
-1532 RTNQQVNDSTNQ
+1532 RTNQQVDDTTSQ
-1544 ALDDIAL
+1544 ALDSIAL
-1551 VTPDHIVRAA
+1551 VAPEHIVRAA

-1568 QYEAKKH
+1568 QYEAKKQ

-1597 NEKRA
+1597 NEKLA
-1602 LQNINQAIANNDVKR
+1602 LQNINQAVTNNDVKR
-1617 VESNGIATL
+1617 VETNGIATL
-1626 KGVEPHIVVKP
+1626 KGVQPHIVIKP
-1637 EAQEA
+1637 EAQQA
-1642 IKASADNQVESI
+1642 IKASAENQVESI
-1654 KDTPHATTDELDEAN
+1654 KDTPHATVDELDEAN
-1669 QQINDTLKQGQ
+1669 QLISDTLKQAQ
-1680 QDIDNTT
+1680 QEIENTN
-1687 QDAAVNDVRNQ
+1687 QDAAVTDVRNQ

-1708 KVRRKRAAL
+1708 KVRRKRATL
-1717 DNIDESN
+1717 DSIEEN
-1724 NNQLDAIRN
+1724 NKNQLDAIRN

-1742 NVAIAALNKIV
+1742 DVAIDTLNKIV
-1753 NAIKNDIAQ
+1753 NTIKNDIAQ

-1767 EVDQTEADGNNN
+1767 EVDRTETDGNDN

-1797 SAKAEAQN
+1797 GVKAEAQN

-1840 DKTAQVNQN
+1840 DKTAQVNQD
-1849 SIDAQNIISKIKPA
+1849 SINAQNIISKIKPA

-1896 NAAIVQ
+1896 NIAIAQ

-1912 QIAGAV
+1912 QIASAV
-1918 TNADVAYLLHDGKNE
+1918 TNADVAYLLHDEKNE

-1938 PVINKKATA
+1938 PVINRKASA

-1954 FNDKKQAIEANVQA
+1954 FNDKKQAIEANFQA

-2001 KTATLNLQT
+2001 KTASLNLQT

-2036 HLVQNYRKVSDRN
+2036 ALVQNYRKVSDRN

-2139 NRMVDEDATLNDIK
+2139 NRMIDEDATLNDIK
-2153 KDTQLIIDEIL
+2153 QHTQFIVDEIL

-2170 EVIKASPKVG
+2170 EAMKVSPKVI

-2191 KEDKQEVRKVVK
+2191 KEETHESRKVEK
-2203 ELPNTGSEEMDLPLK
+2203 ELPNTGSEGMDLPLK
-2218 ELALITGAALL
+2218 EFALITGAALL
-2229 ARRRS
+2229 ARRRT
-2234 KKEKES
+2234 KNEKES

>member
-41 DHNVQGGSNQALPG
+41 DNNVQSDTNQATPV
-55 NSQNTNADTNRD
+55 NSQDKDVANNRGLA
-67 IVNDSQNTPNAHA
+67 NSAQNTPNQSA
-80 TDNTSTNQALTNH
+80 TTNQATNQALVNH
-93 QNVDVANQ
+93 NNGSIVNQ
-101 VGPAPIQPSA
+101 ATPTSVQSSTPS
-111 SPAQNNNNSNANS
+111 AQNNNHTDGNTTATETVSNAN
-124 TATEPAANTNNN
+124 NNH
-136 LASNNNTLNVPNNTD
+136 AVSNNTTLNVPNKTNE
-151 NNDSARHLTLKEI
+151 NGSGGHLTLKEI

-178 AIAEEASN
+178 AIAEPASN

-197 TDPNATPADPT
+197 ADPNATPADP
-208 ATPADPTA
+208 AAAAA
-216 GNGSAPVA
+216 GNGGAPVA

-229 TPTTDPNANNIGQ
+229 TPTTDPNANNAGQ

-248 LSFDDNNIRPSTN
+248 LSFDDNGIRPSTN
-261 RSVPTVTVVD
+261 RSVPSVTVVD
-271 NLPGYTLING
+271 NLPGFTLING

-297 DSGDAK
+297 DSADAK

-308 GNVIALGRIRGNDT
+308 GNVIALGRIKGNDT

-352 KNYQAQGNVI
+352 KNYQV
-362 ALGRIRGNDTNDHG
+362 
-376 DFNGIEKT
+376 
-384 LTVNPNSELIF
+384 V
-395 EFNTMTTKN
+395 
-404 YQGMTNL
+404 TNL

-421 IGEKV
+421 IAEKS

-433 RLLKV
+433 RLFKV

-514 FGASFNTDDFVYKI
+514 FGASFNTDDFVYQV

-538 NSLTKDFPSGNSGV
+538 NSLTKDFPSSNSGV
-552 DINDMNVTY
+552 DMNDFNVTY
-561 DAANRIIT
+561 DAANRVIT
-569 IKSTGGGTGNSPA
+569 IKSTGGGSGNSPA

-611 TLTYKTYSQ
+611 TLTYKTYTQ

-701 ANQMQ
+701 TNQMQ

-711 SVDAENAVNRKVD
+711 SVDAENAVNKKVD
-724 DMEDL
+724 QMEDL

-783 ATPVVKPNAKQ
+783 ATPVVKPNAKK
-794 AIRDKAAKQR
+794 AIRDKATKQR
-804 EIINHTPDATQDE
+804 EIINATPDATEDE
-817 IQDALNQLTT
+817 IQDALNQLAT

-853 NTIGAVAPQVT
+853 NTIGAVVPQVT

-909 LEQINQATTND
+909 LEQINQATTNA
-920 DVDTAKGDGL
+920 DVDNAKGDGL

-971 RQAAIE
+971 RQAAID
-977 KVNAAVAVANTNIL
+977 KVNAAVTAANTNIL

-1009 IQAIEPATKVKT
+1009 IQAITPATKVKT
-1021 DAKNAIDQSA
+1021 DAKNAIDKSA
-1031 ETQHNAI
+1031 ETQHNTI

-1098 DARNAVNEKARE
+1098 DARNAVNDKARE

-1135 LKNRALNDIGV
+1135 LKNRALTDIGV

-1175 TATGVLTDLATAK
+1175 TATGVLNDLATAK

-1201 EKQVALNQVDQDLAT
+1201 EKQVALNQVDQELAT

-1254 LAQTNQHYSAKLV
+1254 LAQINQHYNAKLA

-1273 DATDDEKNAAINTL
+1273 DATNDEKNAAINTL
-1287 NQDRQQAIE
+1287 NLDRQQAIE

-1349 PNATDEEKQ
+1349 PNVTDEEKQ

-1379 TNDQVDAT
+1379 TNDQVDTT
-1387 TNQAINAIDNVEAE
+1387 TNQALKAIDNVEAE

-1433 KEVALQALAKEKE
+1433 KEVASQALAKEKE

-1478 TKIKPAAREKINQKA
+1478 TKVKPAAREKINQKA
-1493 NELRAQINQ
+1493 NELRAKINQ
-1502 DKEATAEERQAAL
+1502 DKEATAEERQVAL
-1515 DKIND
+1515 DKINEF
-1520 LVAKAMTNITND
+1520 VNQAMTDITNN
-1532 RTNQQVNDSTNQ
+1532 RTNQQVDDTTSQ
-1544 ALDDIAL
+1544 ALDSIAL
-1551 VTPDHIVRAA
+1551 VAPEHIVRAA

-1568 QYEAKKH
+1568 QYEAKKQ

-1597 NEKRA
+1597 NEKLA
-1602 LQNINQAIANNDVKR
+1602 LQNINQAVTNNDVKR
-1617 VESNGIATL
+1617 VETNGIATL
-1626 KGVEPHIVVKP
+1626 KGVQPHIVIKP
-1637 EAQEA
+1637 EAQQA
-1642 IKASADNQVESI
+1642 IKASAENQVESI
-1654 KDTPHATTDELDEAN
+1654 KDTPHATVDELDEAN
-1669 QQINDTLKQGQ
+1669 QLISDTLKQAQ
-1680 QDIDNTT
+1680 QEIENTN
-1687 QDAAVNDVRNQ
+1687 QDAAVTDVRNQ

-1717 DNIDESN
+1717 DSIEEN
-1724 NNQLDAIRN
+1724 NKNQLDAIRN

-1742 NVAIAALNKIV
+1742 DVAIDTLNKIV
-1753 NAIKNDIAQ
+1753 NTIKNDIAQ

-1767 EVDQTEADGNNN
+1767 EVDRTETDGNDN

-1797 SAKAEAQN
+1797 GVKAEAQN

-1840 DKTAQVNQN
+1840 DKTAQVNQD
-1849 SIDAQNIISKIKPA
+1849 SINAQNIISKIKPA

-1896 NAAIVQ
+1896 NAAIAQ
-1902 VEKELIKAKQ
+1902 VEQALIKAKQ
-1912 QIAGAV
+1912 QIASAV

-1938 PVINKKATA
+1938 PVINRKATA

-1954 FNDKKQAIEANVQA
+1954 LNDKKQAIEANVQA
-1968 TVEERNSILA
+1968 TVEERNSVLA
-1978 QLQNIYDTAIGQI
+1978 ELQNIYDAAIGQL
-1991 DQDRSNAQVD
+1991 DHDRSNAQVD
-2001 KTATLNLQT
+2001 KTASFNLQT
-2010 IHDLDVHPIKKPD
+2010 IHDLDVHPVKKPD
-2023 AEKTINDDLARVT
+2023 AEKTINVDLVRVT
-2036 HLVQNYRKVSDRN
+2036 ALVQNYRKVSDRN
-2049 KADALKAITA
+2049 KVDALKAITA

-2079 VLKRFNVALGDIE
+2079 VLKRFNVALSDIE

-2126 KVKALIDQYVADG
+2126 KIKVLIDQYVADG
-2139 NRMVDEDATLNDIK
+2139 NRMIDEDATLNDIK
-2153 KDTQLIIDEIL
+2153 QHTQFIVDEIL

-2170 EVIKASPKVG
+2170 EATKVSPKVI

-2191 KEDKQEVRKVVK
+2191 KEETHESRKVEK
-2203 ELPNTGSEEMDLPLK
+2203 ELPNTGSEGMDLPLK
-2218 ELALITGAALL
+2218 EFALITGAALL
-2229 ARRRS
+2229 ARRRT
-2234 KKEKES
+2234 KIEKES

>member
-164 QEDVRHSSDKPELV
+164 QEDVRLSSDKPELV

-297 DSGDAK
+297 DSGDA
-303 NYQAQ
+303 
-308 GNVIALGRIRGNDT
+308 
-322 NDHGDFNG
+322 
-330 IEKTLTVNP
+330 
-339 NSELIFEFNTMTT
+339 

-1146 TSTTAM
+1146 TSTAM

>member
-41 DHNVQGGSNQALPG
+41 DNNVQSDTNQATPV
-55 NSQNTNADTNRD
+55 NSQDTNVANNRGLA
-67 IVNDSQNTPNAHA
+67 NSAQNTPNQSA
-80 TDNTSTNQALTNH
+80 TTNQSTNQALVNH
-93 QNVDVANQ
+93 NNGSIANQ
-101 VGPAPIQPSA
+101 ATPAPIQPSA
-111 SPAQNNNNSNANS
+111 SPAQNNNHSDANS
-124 TATEPAANTNNN
+124 TATETVSNANNN
-136 LASNNNTLNVPNNTD
+136 DVVSNNTTLNVPNRTNE
-151 NNDSARHLTLKEI
+151 NGSGGHLTLKEI

-178 AIAEEASN
+178 AIAEQASN

-197 TDPNATPADPT
+197 ADPNATPADP
-208 ATPADPTA
+208 AAAAA
-216 GNGSAPVA
+216 GNGGAPVA

-229 TPTTDPNANNIGQ
+229 TPTTDPNANNAGQ

-248 LSFDDNNIRPSTN
+248 LSFDDNGIRPSTN
-261 RSVPTVTVVD
+261 RSVPSVTVVD
-271 NLPGYTLING
+271 NLPGFTLING

-308 GNVIALGRIRGNDT
+308 GNVIALGRIKGNDT

-330 IEKTLTVNP
+330 IEK
-339 NSELIFEFNTMTT
+339 S
-352 KNYQAQGNVI
+352 
-362 ALGRIRGNDTNDHG
+362 
-376 DFNGIEKT
+376 

-404 YQGMTNL
+404 YQGVTNL

-421 IGEKV
+421 IAEKS

-433 RLLKV
+433 RLFKV
-438 PENVS
+438 PDNVS

-514 FGASFNTDDFVYKI
+514 FGASFNTDDFVYKV

-538 NSLTKDFPSGNSGV
+538 NSLTKDFPSSNSGV
-552 DINDMNVTY
+552 DMNDFNVTY
-561 DAANRIIT
+561 DAANRVIT
-569 IKSTGGGTGNSPA
+569 IKSTGGGSGNSPA

-611 TLTYKTYSQ
+611 TLTYKTYTQ

-664 SLDIFNDLKRRAQ
+664 SLDIFNGLKRRAQ

-701 ANQMQ
+701 TNQMQ

-711 SVDAENAVNRKVD
+711 SVDAENAVNKKVD
-724 DMEDL
+724 QMEDL

-752 NEIIGNI
+752 NEIIGDI

-764 DDGVTRIKDQGI
+764 DAGVTRIKDQGI

-783 ATPVVKPNAKQ
+783 ATPVVKPNAKK
-794 AIRDKAAKQR
+794 AIRDKATKQR
-804 EIINHTPDATQDE
+804 EIINATPDATEDE
-817 IQDALNQLTT
+817 IQDAINQLAT

-853 NTIGAVAPQVT
+853 NTIGAVVPQVT
-864 HKQAARDAI
+864 HKKAARDAI

-892 EEKNAALNEL
+892 EEKDAALNEL

-909 LEQINQATTND
+909 LEQINQATTNA
-920 DVDTAKGDGL
+920 DVDNAKGDGL

-971 RQAAIE
+971 RQAAID
-977 KVNAAVAVANTNIL
+977 KVNAAVTAANTNIL

-996 ADVEQVKTNAIQG
+996 ANVEQVKTNAIQG
-1009 IQAIEPATKVKT
+1009 IQAITPATKVKT
-1021 DAKNAIDQSA
+1021 DAKNAIDKSA
-1031 ETQHNAI
+1031 ETQHNTI
-1038 FNNNDATLE
+1038 FNNDATLE

-1098 DARNAVNEKARE
+1098 DARNAVNDKARE

-1135 LKNRALNDIGV
+1135 LKNRALTDIGV

-1175 TATGVLTDLATAK
+1175 TATGVLNDLATAK

-1201 EKQVALNQVDQDLAT
+1201 EKQVALNQVDQELAT

-1254 LAQTNQHYSAKLV
+1254 LAQINQHYNAKLA

-1273 DATDDEKNAAINTL
+1273 DATNDEKNAAINTL

-1387 TNQAINAIDNVEAE
+1387 TNQAVNAIDNVEAE

-1433 KEVALQALAKEKE
+1433 KEVASQALTKEKE

-1478 TKIKPAAREKINQKA
+1478 TKVKPAAREKINQKA
-1493 NELRAQINQ
+1493 NELRAKINQ
-1502 DKEATAEERQAAL
+1502 DKEATAEERQVAL
-1515 DKIND
+1515 DKINEF
-1520 LVAKAMTNITND
+1520 VNQAMTDITNN
-1532 RTNQQVNDSTNQ
+1532 RTNQQVDDTTSQ
-1544 ALDDIAL
+1544 ALDSIAL
-1551 VTPDHIVRAA
+1551 VTPEHIVRAG

-1568 QYEAKKH
+1568 QCEAKKQ

-1597 NEKRA
+1597 NEKLA
-1602 LQNINQAIANNDVKR
+1602 LQNINQAVTNNDVKR
-1617 VESNGIATL
+1617 VETNGIATL
-1626 KGVEPHIVVKP
+1626 KGVQPHIVIKP
-1637 EAQEA
+1637 EEQQA
-1642 IKASADNQVESI
+1642 IKASAENQVESI
-1654 KDTPHATTDELDEAN
+1654 KDTPHATVDELDEAN
-1669 QQINDTLKQGQ
+1669 QLISDTLKKAQ
-1680 QDIDNTT
+1680 QEIENTN
-1687 QDAAVNDVRNQ
+1687 QDAAVTDVRNQ

-1717 DNIDESN
+1717 DSIEEN
-1724 NNQLDAIRN
+1724 NKNQLDAIRN

-1742 NVAIAALNKIV
+1742 DVAIDTLNKIV
-1753 NAIKNDIAQ
+1753 NTIKNDIAQ

-1767 EVDQTEADGNNN
+1767 EVDRTETDGNDN

-1797 SAKAEAQN
+1797 GVKAEAQN

-1840 DKTAQVNQN
+1840 DKTAQVNQD
-1849 SIDAQNIISKIKPA
+1849 SINAQNIISKIKPA

-1896 NAAIVQ
+1896 NAAIAQ

-1912 QIAGAV
+1912 QIASAV
-1918 TNADVAYLLHDGKNE
+1918 TNADVAYLLHDEKNE

-1938 PVINKKATA
+1938 PVINRKASA

-1954 FNDKKQAIEANVQA
+1954 FNDKKQAIEANIQA

-2001 KTATLNLQT
+2001 KTASLNLQT

-2036 HLVQNYRKVSDRN
+2036 ALVQNYRKVSDRN

-2079 VLKRFNVALGDIE
+2079 VLKRFNVALSDIE

-2126 KVKALIDQYVADG
+2126 KVKVLIDQYVADG
-2139 NRMVDEDATLNDIK
+2139 NRMIDEDATLNDIK
-2153 KDTQLIIDEIL
+2153 QHTQFIVDEIL

-2170 EVIKASPKVG
+2170 EATKVSPKVI
-2180 QPAPKVCTPIK
+2180 QSAPKVCTPII
-2191 KEDKQEVRKVVK
+2191 KEETHESRKVEK
-2203 ELPNTGSEEMDLPLK
+2203 ELPNTGSEGMDLPLK
-2218 ELALITGAALL
+2218 EFALITGAALL
-2229 ARRRS
+2229 ARRRT
-2234 KKEKES
+2234 KNEKES

>member
-41 DHNVQGGSNQALPG
+41 DNNVQS
-55 NSQNTNADTNRD
+55 D
-67 IVNDSQNTPNAHA
+67 
-80 TDNTSTNQALTNH
+80 TNQATPVNSQDTN
-93 QNVDVANQ
+93 VANNRGIANQ
-101 VGPAPIQPSA
+101 ATPAPIQPSA
-111 SPAQNNNNSNANS
+111 SPTQNNNHSDANS
-124 TATEPAANTNNN
+124 TATETVSNANNN
-136 LASNNNTLNVPNNTD
+136 DVVSNNTTLNVPNRTNE
-151 NNDSARHLTLKEI
+151 NGSGGHLTLKEI

-178 AIAEEASN
+178 AIAEQASN

-197 TDPNATPADPT
+197 ADPNATPADPAAAAANGT
-208 ATPADPTA
+208 VPA
-216 GNGSAPVA
+216 GN
-224 ITAPY
+224 TAPY
-229 TPTTDPNANNIGQ
+229 TPTTDPNANNAGQ

-248 LSFDDNNIRPSTN
+248 LSFDDNGIRPSTN
-261 RSVPTVTVVD
+261 RSVPTVNVVN
-271 NLPGYTLING
+271 NLPGFTLING

-297 DSGDAK
+297 DSGDNK

-308 GNVIALGRIRGNDT
+308 GNVIALGRIHGTDT

-339 NSELIFEFNTMTT
+339 NSELIFEFNTMST
-352 KNYQAQGNVI
+352 KNGQGATNV
-362 ALGRIRGNDTNDHG
+362 
-376 DFNGIEKT
+376 
-384 LTVNPNSELIF
+384 
-395 EFNTMTTKN
+395 
-404 YQGMTNL
+404 
-411 IIKNADNDTV
+411 IIKNADTNDT
-421 IGEKV
+421 IAEKTV
-426 VAYGPIW
+426 EGGPTL
-433 RLLKV
+433 RLFKV
-438 PENVS
+438 PDNVRN
-443 HLKIQ
+443 LKIQ

-461 IYQLRDGYKYYDFVD
+461 IYQLKDGYKYYSFVD

-492 MEPTATNNKEFT
+492 MDPTATNNKEFT

-514 FGASFNTDDFVYKI
+514 SGASLDTNDFVYQV

-538 NSLTKDFPSGNSGV
+538 NSLTKDFPSNNSGV
-552 DINDMNVTY
+552 DVNDMNVTY
-561 DAANRIIT
+561 DAANRVIT
-569 IKSTGGGTGNSPA
+569 IKSTGGGTANSPA
-582 RLMPDKILDLKYKLR
+582 RLMPDKILDLRYKLR

-604 RTVTFND
+604 RTVTFNE
-611 TLTYKTYSQ
+611 TLTYKTYTQ
-620 DFINSPAESHTV
+620 DFINSAAESHTV

-664 SLDIFNDLKRRAQ
+664 SLDIFNGLKRRAQ

-701 ANQMQ
+701 TNQMQ
-706 HTLIR
+706 HMLIR
-711 SVDAENAVNRKVD
+711 SVDAENAVNKKVD
-724 DMEDL
+724 QMEDL

-783 ATPVVKPNAKQ
+783 ATPVVKPNAKK
-794 AIRDKAAKQR
+794 AIRDKATKQR
-804 EIINHTPDATQDE
+804 AIINATPDATEDE
-817 IQDALNQLTT
+817 IQDALNQLAT

-842 ADVETAKNNGI
+842 TDVETAKNNGI
-853 NTIGAVAPQVT
+853 NTIGAVVPQVT
-864 HKQAARDAI
+864 HKKAARDAI

-909 LEQINQATTND
+909 LEQINQATTNA
-920 DVDTAKGDGL
+920 DVDNAKGDGL

-971 RQAAIE
+971 RQAAID
-977 KVNAAVAVANTNIL
+977 KVNAAVTAANTNIL

-1009 IQAIEPATKVKT
+1009 IQAITPATKVKT
-1021 DAKNAIDQSA
+1021 DAKNAIDKSA
-1031 ETQHNAI
+1031 ETQHNTI

-1098 DARNAVNEKARE
+1098 DARNAVNDKARE

-1135 LKNRALNDIGV
+1135 LKNRALTDIGV

-1201 EKQVALNQVDQDLAT
+1201 EKQVALNQVDQELAT

-1254 LAQTNQHYSAKLV
+1254 LAQINQHYNTKLA

-1273 DATDDEKNAAINTL
+1273 DATNDEKNAAINTL

-1387 TNQAINAIDNVEAE
+1387 TNQAVNAIDNVEAE

-1433 KEVALQALAKEKE
+1433 KEVASQALTKEKE

-1478 TKIKPAAREKINQKA
+1478 TKVKPAAREKINQKA
-1493 NELRAQINQ
+1493 NELRAKINQ
-1502 DKEATAEERQAAL
+1502 DKEATAEERQVAL
-1515 DKIND
+1515 DKINEF
-1520 LVAKAMTNITND
+1520 VNQAMTDITNN
-1532 RTNQQVNDSTNQ
+1532 RTNQQVDDTTSQ
-1544 ALDDIAL
+1544 ALDSIAL
-1551 VTPDHIVRAA
+1551 VTPEHIVRAG

-1568 QYEAKKH
+1568 QYEAKKQ

-1597 NEKRA
+1597 NEKLA
-1602 LQNINQAIANNDVKR
+1602 LQNINQAVTNNDVKR
-1617 VESNGIATL
+1617 VETNGIATL
-1626 KGVEPHIVVKP
+1626 KGVQPHIVIKP
-1637 EAQEA
+1637 EAQQA
-1642 IKASADNQVESI
+1642 IKASAENQVELI
-1654 KDTPHATTDELDEAN
+1654 KDTPHATVDELDEAN
-1669 QQINDTLKQGQ
+1669 QLISDTLKKAQ

-1742 NVAIAALNKIV
+1742 NVAIDTLNKIV

-1840 DKTAQVNQN
+1840 DKTVQVNQN

-1896 NAAIVQ
+1896 NAAIAQ

-1912 QIAGAV
+1912 QIASAV

-1938 PVINKKATA
+1938 PVINRKASA

-1954 FNDKKQAIEANVQA
+1954 LNDKKQAIEANIQA

-2001 KTATLNLQT
+2001 KTASLNLQT

-2126 KVKALIDQYVADG
+2126 KVKALIDQYVTDG
-2139 NRMVDEDATLNDIK
+2139 NRMIDEDATLNDIK
-2153 KDTQLIIDEIL
+2153 QHTQFIVDEIL

-2170 EVIKASPKVG
+2170 EATKVSPKVI
-2180 QPAPKVCTPIK
+2180 QSAPKVCTPIK
-2191 KEDKQEVRKVVK
+2191 KEETHESRKVEK
-2203 ELPNTGSEEMDLPLK
+2203 ELPNTGSEGMDLPLK
-2218 ELALITGAALL
+2218 EFALITGAALL
-2229 ARRRS
+2229 ARRRT
-2234 KKEKES
+2234 KNEKES

>member
-1 MNLLKKNKYSIRKY
+1 M
-15 KVGIFSTLIG
+15 
-25 TVLLL
+25 
-30 SNPNG
+30 
-35 AQALTT
+35 
-41 DHNVQGGSNQALPG
+41 
-55 NSQNTNADTNRD
+55 
-67 IVNDSQNTPNAHA
+67 
-80 TDNTSTNQALTNH
+80 
-93 QNVDVANQ
+93 
-101 VGPAPIQPSA
+101 
-111 SPAQNNNNSNANS
+111 SNAN
-124 TATEPAANTNNN
+124 NND
-136 LASNNNTLNVPNNTD
+136 AVSNNTTLNVPNKTNE
-151 NNDSARHLTLKEI
+151 NGSGGHLTLKEI

-178 AIAEEASN
+178 AIAEPASN

-197 TDPNATPADPT
+197 ADPNATPADP
-208 ATPADPTA
+208 AAAAA
-216 GNGSAPVA
+216 GNGGAPVA

-229 TPTTDPNANNIGQ
+229 TPTTDPNANNAGQ

-248 LSFDDNNIRPSTN
+248 LSFDDNGIRPSTN
-261 RSVPTVTVVD
+261 RSVPSVTVVD
-271 NLPGYTLING
+271 NLPGFTLING

-297 DSGDAK
+297 DSADAK

-308 GNVIALGRIRGNDT
+308 GNVIALGRI
-322 NDHGDFNG
+322 
-330 IEKTLTVNP
+330 K
-339 NSELIFEFNTMTT
+339 
-352 KNYQAQGNVI
+352 
-362 ALGRIRGNDTNDHG
+362 GNDTNDHG

-404 YQGMTNL
+404 YQGVTNL

-421 IGEKV
+421 IAEKS

-433 RLLKV
+433 RLFKV

-482 GSHVYVERRT
+482 GSHIYVERRT

-514 FGASFNTDDFVYKI
+514 FGASFNTDDFVYQV

-538 NSLTKDFPSGNSGV
+538 NSLTKDFPSSNSGV
-552 DINDMNVTY
+552 DMNDFNVTY
-561 DAANRIIT
+561 DAANRVIT
-569 IKSTGGGTGNSPA
+569 IKSTGGGSGNSPA

-611 TLTYKTYSQ
+611 TLTYKTYTQ

-701 ANQMQ
+701 TNQMQ

-711 SVDAENAVNRKVD
+711 SVDAENAVNKKVD
-724 DMEDL
+724 QMEDL

-783 ATPVVKPNAKQ
+783 ATPVVKPNAKK
-794 AIRDKAAKQR
+794 AIRDKATKQR
-804 EIINHTPDATQDE
+804 EIINATPDATEDE
-817 IQDALNQLTT
+817 IQDALNQLAT

-853 NTIGAVAPQVT
+853 NTIGAVVPQVT
-864 HKQAARDAI
+864 HKKAARDAI

-909 LEQINQATTND
+909 LEQINQAKTNA
-920 DVDTAKGDGL
+920 DVDNAKGDGL

-971 RQAAIE
+971 RQAAID
-977 KVNAAVAVANTNIL
+977 KVNAAVTAANTNIL

-1009 IQAIEPATKVKT
+1009 IQAITPATKVKT
-1021 DAKNAIDQSA
+1021 DAKNAIDKSA
-1031 ETQHNAI
+1031 ETQHNTI

-1098 DARNAVNEKARE
+1098 DARNVVNDKARE

-1135 LKNRALNDIGV
+1135 LKNRALTDIGV

-1175 TATGVLTDLATAK
+1175 TATGVLNDLATAK

-1201 EKQVALNQVDQDLAT
+1201 EKQVALNQVDQELAT

-1254 LAQTNQHYSAKLV
+1254 LAQINQHYNAKLA

-1296 SIKQANT
+1296 SVKQANT

-1379 TNDQVDAT
+1379 TNDQVDTT
-1387 TNQAINAIDNVEAE
+1387 TNQALNAIDNVEAE

-1433 KEVALQALAKEKE
+1433 KEVASQALAKEKE

-1478 TKIKPAAREKINQKA
+1478 TKVKPAAREKINQKV
-1493 NELRAQINQ
+1493 NELRAKINQ
-1502 DKEATAEERQAAL
+1502 DKEATAEERQVAL
-1515 DKIND
+1515 DKINEF
-1520 LVAKAMTNITND
+1520 VNQAMTDITNN
-1532 RTNQQVNDSTNQ
+1532 RTNQQVDDTTSQ
-1544 ALDDIAL
+1544 ALDSIAL
-1551 VTPDHIVRAA
+1551 VAPEHIVRAA

-1568 QYEAKKH
+1568 QYEAKKQ

-1597 NEKRA
+1597 NEKLA
-1602 LQNINQAIANNDVKR
+1602 LQNINQAVTNNDVKR
-1617 VESNGIATL
+1617 VETNGIATL
-1626 KGVEPHIVVKP
+1626 KGVQPHIVIKP
-1637 EAQEA
+1637 EAQQA
-1642 IKASADNQVESI
+1642 IKASAENQVESI
-1654 KDTPHATTDELDEAN
+1654 KDTPHATVDELDEAN
-1669 QQINDTLKQGQ
+1669 QLISDTLKQAQ
-1680 QDIDNTT
+1680 QEIENTN
-1687 QDAAVNDVRNQ
+1687 QDAAVTDVRNQ

-1717 DNIDESN
+1717 DSIEEN
-1724 NNQLDAIRN
+1724 NKNQLDAIRN

-1742 NVAIAALNKIV
+1742 DVAIDTLNKIV
-1753 NAIKNDIAQ
+1753 NTIKNDIAQ

-1767 EVDQTEADGNNN
+1767 EVDRTETDGNDN

-1797 SAKAEAQN
+1797 GVKAEAQN

-1840 DKTAQVNQN
+1840 DKTAQVNQD

-1882 NLIKANNE
+1882 NLSKANNE

-1896 NAAIVQ
+1896 NIAIAQ

-1912 QIAGAV
+1912 QIASAV
-1918 TNADVAYLLHDGKNE
+1918 TNADVAYLLHDEKNE

-1938 PVINKKATA
+1938 PVINRKASA

-1954 FNDKKQAIEANVQA
+1954 FNDKKQAIEANIQA

-2001 KTATLNLQT
+2001 KTASLNLQT

-2036 HLVQNYRKVSDRN
+2036 ALVQNYRKVSNRN

-2079 VLKRFNVALGDIE
+2079 VLKRFNVALSDIE

-2126 KVKALIDQYVADG
+2126 KVKVLIDQYVADG
-2139 NRMVDEDATLNDIK
+2139 NRMIDEDATLNDIK
-2153 KDTQLIIDEIL
+2153 QHTQFIVDEIL

-2170 EVIKASPKVG
+2170 EPTKVSPKVI

-2191 KEDKQEVRKVVK
+2191 KEETHESRKVEK
-2203 ELPNTGSEEMDLPLK
+2203 ELPNTGSEGMDLPLK
-2218 ELALITGAALL
+2218 EFALITGAALL
-2229 ARRRS
+2229 ARRRT
-2234 KKEKES
+2234 KNEKES

>member
-41 DHNVQGGSNQALPG
+41 DNNVQSDTNQATPV
-55 NSQNTNADTNRD
+55 NSQDKDVANNRGLA
-67 IVNDSQNTPNAHA
+67 NSAQNTPNQSA
-80 TDNTSTNQALTNH
+80 TTNQATNQALVNH
-93 QNVDVANQ
+93 NNGSIVNQ
-101 VGPAPIQPSA
+101 ATPTSVQSSTPS
-111 SPAQNNNNSNANS
+111 AQNNNHTDGNTTATETVSNAN
-124 TATEPAANTNNN
+124 NNDV
-136 LASNNNTLNVPNNTD
+136 ASNNTTLNVPNKTNE
-151 NNDSARHLTLKEI
+151 NGSGGHLTLKEI

-178 AIAEEASN
+178 AIAEPASN

-197 TDPNATPADPT
+197 ADPNATPADPG
-208 ATPADPTA
+208 AAAA
-216 GNGSAPVA
+216 GNGGAPVA

-229 TPTTDPNANNIGQ
+229 TPTTDPNANNAGQ

-248 LSFDDNNIRPSTN
+248 LSFDDNSIRPSTN
-261 RSVPTVTVVD
+261 RSVPSVTVVD
-271 NLPGYTLING
+271 NLPGFTLING
-281 GKVGVFS
+281 GKVGVLS

-297 DSGDAK
+297 EAGS
-303 NYQAQ
+303 NRTYQAQ
-308 GNVIALGRIRGNDT
+308 GNVLALGRISGTDASN
-322 NDHGDFNG
+322 HGDFNG
-330 IEKTLTVNP
+330 IEKSLTVNP
-339 NSELIFEFNTMTT
+339 NSELIFEFNTMPT
-352 KNYQAQGNVI
+352 KNGQGATNV
-362 ALGRIRGNDTNDHG
+362 
-376 DFNGIEKT
+376 
-384 LTVNPNSELIF
+384 
-395 EFNTMTTKN
+395 
-404 YQGMTNL
+404 
-411 IIKNADNDTV
+411 IIKNADTNDT
-421 IGEKV
+421 IAEKTV
-426 VAYGPIW
+426 EGGPTL
-433 RLLKV
+433 RLFKV
-438 PENVS
+438 PDNVRN
-443 HLKIQ
+443 LKIQ

-461 IYQLRDGYKYYDFVD
+461 IYQLKDGYKYYSFVD

-514 FGASFNTDDFVYKI
+514 SGASLDTDEFVYKI

-538 NSLTKDFPSGNSGV
+538 NSLTKDFPSNNSGV
-552 DINDMNVTY
+552 DVNDMNVTY
-561 DAANRIIT
+561 DAANRVIT
-569 IKSTGGGTGNSPA
+569 IKSTGGGTTNSPA

-611 TLTYKTYSQ
+611 TLTYKTYTQ
-620 DFINSPAESHTV
+620 DFINSAAESHTV

-664 SLDIFNDLKRRAQ
+664 SLDIFNDLKKRAQ
-677 TILDEN
+677 TILAEN

-688 LNKRVSQADIDSL
+688 LNKRVSQADIDTL
-701 ANQMQ
+701 TNQMQ

-711 SVDAENAVNRKVD
+711 SVDAENAVNQKAD
-724 DMEDL
+724 QMEDL

-752 NEIIGNI
+752 GNIIGDI

-783 ATPVVKPNAKQ
+783 ATPVVKPNAKK
-794 AIRDKAAKQR
+794 AIRDKATKQR
-804 EIINHTPDATQDE
+804 EIINATPDATEDE
-817 IQDALNQLTT
+817 IQDAINQLAT

-853 NTIGAVAPQVT
+853 NTIGSVVPQVT

-909 LEQINQATTND
+909 LEQINQATTNA
-920 DVDTAKGDGL
+920 DVDNAKGDGL

-971 RQAAIE
+971 RQAAID
-977 KVNAAVAVANTNIL
+977 KVNAAVTAANTNIL

-996 ADVEQVKTNAIQG
+996 AEVEQVKTNAIQG
-1009 IQAIEPATKVKT
+1009 IQAITPATKVKT
-1021 DAKNAIDQSA
+1021 DAKNAIDKSA
-1031 ETQHNAI
+1031 ETQHNTI

-1098 DARNAVNEKARE
+1098 DARNVVNDKARE

-1135 LKNRALNDIGV
+1135 LKNRALTDIGV

-1175 TATGVLTDLATAK
+1175 TATGVLNDLATAK

-1201 EKQVALNQVDQDLAT
+1201 ENQVALNQVDQELAT

-1254 LAQTNQHYSAKLV
+1254 LAQINQHYNAKLA

-1273 DATDDEKNAAINTL
+1273 DATNDEKNAAINTL

-1379 TNDQVDAT
+1379 TNDQVDTT
-1387 TNQAINAIDNVEAE
+1387 TNQALNAIDNVEAE

-1433 KEVALQALAKEKE
+1433 KEVASQALAKEKE

-1478 TKIKPAAREKINQKA
+1478 TKVKPAAREKINQKA
-1493 NELRAQINQ
+1493 NELRAKINQ
-1502 DKEATAEERQAAL
+1502 DKEATAEERQVAL
-1515 DKIND
+1515 DKINEF
-1520 LVAKAMTNITND
+1520 VNQAMTDITNN
-1532 RTNQQVNDSTNQ
+1532 RTNQQVDDTTSQ
-1544 ALDDIAL
+1544 ALDSIAL
-1551 VTPDHIVRAA
+1551 VAPEHIVRAA

-1568 QYEAKKH
+1568 QYEAKKQ

-1597 NEKRA
+1597 NKKLA
-1602 LQNINQAIANNDVKR
+1602 LQNINQAVTNNDVKR
-1617 VESNGIATL
+1617 VETNGIATL
-1626 KGVEPHIVVKP
+1626 KGVQPHIVIKP
-1637 EAQEA
+1637 EAQQA
-1642 IKASADNQVESI
+1642 IKASAENQVESI
-1654 KDTPHATTDELDEAN
+1654 KDTPHATVDELDEAN
-1669 QQINDTLKQGQ
+1669 QLISDTLKQAQ
-1680 QDIDNTT
+1680 QEIENTN
-1687 QDAAVNDVRNQ
+1687 QDAAVTDVRNQ

-1717 DNIDESN
+1717 DSIEEN
-1724 NNQLDAIRN
+1724 NKNQLDAIRN

-1742 NVAIAALNKIV
+1742 DVAIDTLNKIV
-1753 NAIKNDIAQ
+1753 NTIKNDIAQ

-1767 EVDQTEADGNNN
+1767 EVDRTETDGNDN

-1797 SAKAEAQN
+1797 GVKAEAQN

-1840 DKTAQVNQN
+1840 DKTAQVNQD

-1896 NAAIVQ
+1896 NIAIAQ

-1912 QIAGAV
+1912 QIASAV
-1918 TNADVAYLLHDGKNE
+1918 TNADVAYLLHDEKNE

-1938 PVINKKATA
+1938 PVISRKASA

-1954 FNDKKQAIEANVQA
+1954 FNDKKQAIEANIQA

-2001 KTATLNLQT
+2001 KTASLNLQT

-2036 HLVQNYRKVSDRN
+2036 ALVQNYRKVSDRN

-2079 VLKRFNVALGDIE
+2079 VLKRFNVALSDIE

-2126 KVKALIDQYVADG
+2126 KVKVLIDQYVADG
-2139 NRMVDEDATLNDIK
+2139 NRMIDEDATLNDIK
-2153 KDTQLIIDEIL
+2153 QHTQFIVDEIL

-2170 EVIKASPKVG
+2170 EAMKVSPKVI

-2191 KEDKQEVRKVVK
+2191 KEETHESRKVEK

-2218 ELALITGAALL
+2218 EFALITGAALL
-2229 ARRRS
+2229 ARRRT
-2234 KKEKES
+2234 KNEKES

>member
-41 DHNVQGGSNQALPG
+41 DNNVQSDTNQATPV
-55 NSQNTNADTNRD
+55 NSQDTNVANNRGLA
-67 IVNDSQNTPNAHA
+67 NSAQNTPNQ
-80 TDNTSTNQALTNH
+80 STNQALVNH
-93 QNVDVANQ
+93 NNGSIANQ
-101 VGPAPIQPSA
+101 ATPAPIQPSA
-111 SPAQNNNNSNANS
+111 SPTQNNNHSDANS
-124 TATEPAANTNNN
+124 TATETVSNANNN
-136 LASNNNTLNVPNNTD
+136 DVVSNNTTLNVPNRTNE
-151 NNDSARHLTLKEI
+151 NGSGGHLTLKEI

-178 AIAEEASN
+178 AIAEQASN

-197 TDPNATPADPT
+197 ADPNATPADPAAAAANGT
-208 ATPADPTA
+208 VPA
-216 GNGSAPVA
+216 GN
-224 ITAPY
+224 TAPY
-229 TPTTDPNANNIGQ
+229 TPTTDPNANNAGQ

-248 LSFDDNNIRPSTN
+248 LSFDDNGIRPSTN
-261 RSVPTVTVVD
+261 RSVPTVNVVN
-271 NLPGYTLING
+271 NLPGFTLING

-297 DSGDAK
+297 DSGDNK

-308 GNVIALGRIRGNDT
+308 GNVIALGRIHGTDT

-339 NSELIFEFNTMTT
+339 NSELIFEFNTMST
-352 KNYQAQGNVI
+352 KNGQGATNV
-362 ALGRIRGNDTNDHG
+362 
-376 DFNGIEKT
+376 
-384 LTVNPNSELIF
+384 
-395 EFNTMTTKN
+395 
-404 YQGMTNL
+404 
-411 IIKNADNDTV
+411 IIKNADTNDT
-421 IGEKV
+421 IAEKTV
-426 VAYGPIW
+426 EGCPTL
-433 RLLKV
+433 RLFKV
-438 PENVS
+438 PDNVRN
-443 HLKIQ
+443 LKIQ

-461 IYQLRDGYKYYDFVD
+461 IYQLKDGYKYYSFVD

-492 MEPTATNNKEFT
+492 MDPTATNNKEFT

-514 FGASFNTDDFVYKI
+514 SGASLDTNDFVYQV

-538 NSLTKDFPSGNSGV
+538 NSLTKDFPSNNSGV
-552 DINDMNVTY
+552 DVNDMNVTY
-561 DAANRIIT
+561 DAANRVIT
-569 IKSTGGGTGNSPA
+569 IKSTGGGTANSPA
-582 RLMPDKILDLKYKLR
+582 RLMPDKILDLRYKLR

-604 RTVTFND
+604 RTVTFNE
-611 TLTYKTYSQ
+611 TLTYKTYTQ
-620 DFINSPAESHTV
+620 DFINSAAESHTV

-664 SLDIFNDLKRRAQ
+664 SLDIFNGLKRRAQ

-701 ANQMQ
+701 TNQMQ

-711 SVDAENAVNRKVD
+711 SVDAENAVNKKVD
-724 DMEDL
+724 QMEDL

-783 ATPVVKPNAKQ
+783 ATPVVKPNAKK
-794 AIRDKAAKQR
+794 AIRDKATKQR
-804 EIINHTPDATQDE
+804 AIINATPDATEDE
-817 IQDALNQLTT
+817 IQDALNQLAT

-842 ADVETAKNNGI
+842 TDVETAKNNGI
-853 NTIGAVAPQVT
+853 NTIGAVVPQVT
-864 HKQAARDAI
+864 HKKAARDAI

-909 LEQINQATTND
+909 LEQINQATTNA
-920 DVDTAKGDGL
+920 DVDNAKGDGL

-971 RQAAIE
+971 RQAAID
-977 KVNAAVAVANTNIL
+977 KVNAAVTAANTNIL

-1009 IQAIEPATKVKT
+1009 IQAITPATKVKT
-1021 DAKNAIDQSA
+1021 DAKNAIDKSA
-1031 ETQHNAI
+1031 ETQHNTI

-1098 DARNAVNEKARE
+1098 DARNAVNDKARE

-1135 LKNRALNDIGV
+1135 LKNRALTDIGV

-1201 EKQVALNQVDQDLAT
+1201 EKQVALNQVDQELAT

-1254 LAQTNQHYSAKLV
+1254 LAQINQHYNTKLA

-1273 DATDDEKNAAINTL
+1273 DATNDEKNAAINTL

-1296 SIKQANT
+1296 SIKQDNT

-1387 TNQAINAIDNVEAE
+1387 TNQAVNAIDNVEAE

-1433 KEVALQALAKEKE
+1433 KEVASQALTKEKE

-1478 TKIKPAAREKINQKA
+1478 TKVKPAAREKINQKA
-1493 NELRAQINQ
+1493 NELRAKINQ
-1502 DKEATAEERQAAL
+1502 DKEATAEERQVAL
-1515 DKIND
+1515 DKINEF
-1520 LVAKAMTNITND
+1520 VNQAMTDITNN
-1532 RTNQQVNDSTNQ
+1532 RTNQQVDDTTSQ
-1544 ALDDIAL
+1544 ALDSIAL
-1551 VTPDHIVRAA
+1551 VTPEHIVRAG

-1568 QYEAKKH
+1568 QYEAKKQ

-1597 NEKRA
+1597 NEKLA
-1602 LQNINQAIANNDVKR
+1602 LQNINQAVTNNDVKR
-1617 VESNGIATL
+1617 VETNGIATL
-1626 KGVEPHIVVKP
+1626 KGVQPHIVIKP
-1637 EAQEA
+1637 EAQQA
-1642 IKASADNQVESI
+1642 IKASAENQVELI
-1654 KDTPHATTDELDEAN
+1654 KDTPHATVDELDEAN
-1669 QQINDTLKQGQ
+1669 QLISDTLKKAQ

-1742 NVAIAALNKIV
+1742 NVAIDTLNKIV

-1840 DKTAQVNQN
+1840 DKTVQVNQN

-1896 NAAIVQ
+1896 NAAIAQ

-1912 QIAGAV
+1912 QIASAV

-1938 PVINKKATA
+1938 PVINRKASA

-1954 FNDKKQAIEANVQA
+1954 LNDKKQAIEANIQA

-2001 KTATLNLQT
+2001 KTASLNLQT

-2113 AKFKAIATPEQLA
+2113 AKFKAIATAEQLA
-2126 KVKALIDQYVADG
+2126 KVKALIDQYVTDG
-2139 NRMVDEDATLNDIK
+2139 NRMIDEDATLNDIK
-2153 KDTQLIIDEIL
+2153 QHTQFIVDEIL

-2170 EVIKASPKVG
+2170 EATKVSPKVI
-2180 QPAPKVCTPIK
+2180 QSAPKVCTPIK
-2191 KEDKQEVRKVVK
+2191 KEETHESRKVEK
-2203 ELPNTGSEEMDLPLK
+2203 ELPNTGSEGMDLPLK
-2218 ELALITGAALL
+2218 EFALITGAALL
-2229 ARRRS
+2229 ARRRT
-2234 KKEKES
+2234 KNEKES

>member
-55 NSQNTNADTNRD
+55 NSPNTNADTNRD
-67 IVNDSQNTPNAHA
+67 IVNGSQNTPNAHA

-93 QNVDVANQ
+93 QNVGVANQ
-101 VGPAPIQPSA
+101 VAPAPIQPSTSSA
-111 SPAQNNNNSNANS
+111 SNNNHSDANS

-197 TDPNATPADPT
+197 ADPN

-224 ITAPY
+224 ITAPF

-248 LSFDDNNIRPSTN
+248 LTFDDNNIRPSTN

-308 GNVIALGRIRGNDT
+308 GNVIALGRIKGNDT
-322 NDHGDFNG
+322 NDHGG
-330 IEKTLTVNP
+330 
-339 NSELIFEFNTMTT
+339 
-352 KNYQAQGNVI
+352 
-362 ALGRIRGNDTNDHG
+362 
-376 DFNGIEKT
+376 FNGIEKT

-611 TLTYKTYSQ
+611 ILTYKTYTQ

-664 SLDIFNDLKRRAQ
+664 SLDIFNELKRRAQ

-701 ANQMQ
+701 VNQMQ

-804 EIINHTPDATQDE
+804 EIINNTPDATQDE

-977 KVNAAVAVANTNIL
+977 KVNAAVAAANTNIL

-1098 DARNAVNEKARE
+1098 DARNAVNDKARE

-1162 QIGAVQPHVTKKQ
+1162 QIGAVQPHVTKEQ

-1188 KQEINQNTNATTE
+1188 KQEINQNTNATDE

-1249 KKPAA
+1249 KKPTA
-1254 LAQTNQHYSAKLV
+1254 LAQINQHYNAKLA

-1387 TNQAINAIDNVEAE
+1387 TNQAINAIDNVEAK

-1433 KEVALQALAKEKE
+1433 KEVALLALAKEKE

-1478 TKIKPAAREKINQKA
+1478 TKVKPAAREKINQKA

-1551 VTPDHIVRAA
+1551 VTPDHIVRAT

-1602 LQNINQAIANNDVKR
+1602 LQNIDQAIANNDVKR

-1912 QIAGAV
+1912 QIASAV

-1954 FNDKKQAIEANVQA
+1954 FNDKKLAIEANVQA

-2001 KTATLNLQT
+2001 KTASLNLQT

-2139 NRMVDEDATLNDIK
+2139 IRMIDEDATLNDIK
-2153 KDTQLIIDEIL
+2153 QHTQFIVDKIL

-2170 EVIKASPKVG
+2170 EATKVLPKVG
-2180 QPAPKVCTPIK
+2180 QPAPKLCTSIK
-2191 KEDKQEVRKVVK
+2191 KVDKQEVRKVVK

-2229 ARRRS
+2229 ARRRN
-2234 KKEKES
+2234 KNEKES

>member
-41 DHNVQGGSNQALPG
+41 DNNVQSDTNQATPV
-55 NSQNTNADTNRD
+55 NSQDKDVANNRGLA
-67 IVNDSQNTPNAHA
+67 NSAQNTPNQSA
-80 TDNTSTNQALTNH
+80 TTNQATNQALVNH
-93 QNVDVANQ
+93 NNGSIVNQ
-101 VGPAPIQPSA
+101 ATPTSVQSSTPS
-111 SPAQNNNNSNANS
+111 AQNNNHTDGNTTATETVSNAN
-124 TATEPAANTNNN
+124 NNDV
-136 LASNNNTLNVPNNTD
+136 ASNNTTLNVPNKTNE
-151 NNDSARHLTLKEI
+151 NGSGGHLTLKEI

-178 AIAEEASN
+178 AIAEPASN

-197 TDPNATPADPT
+197 ADPNATPADPG
-208 ATPADPTA
+208 AAAA
-216 GNGSAPVA
+216 GNGGAPVA

-229 TPTTDPNANNIGQ
+229 TPTTDPNANNAGQ

-248 LSFDDNNIRPSTN
+248 LSFDDNSIRPSTN
-261 RSVPTVTVVD
+261 RSVPSVTVVD
-271 NLPGYTLING
+271 NLPGFTLING
-281 GKVGVFS
+281 GKVGVLS
-288 HAMVRTSMF
+288 RAMVRTSMF
-297 DSGDAK
+297 EAGS
-303 NYQAQ
+303 NRTYQAQ
-308 GNVIALGRIRGNDT
+308 GNVLALGRISGTDASN
-322 NDHGDFNG
+322 HGDFNG
-330 IEKTLTVNP
+330 IEKSLTVNP
-339 NSELIFEFNTMTT
+339 NSELIFEFNTMPT
-352 KNYQAQGNVI
+352 KNGQGATNV
-362 ALGRIRGNDTNDHG
+362 
-376 DFNGIEKT
+376 
-384 LTVNPNSELIF
+384 
-395 EFNTMTTKN
+395 
-404 YQGMTNL
+404 
-411 IIKNADNDTV
+411 IIKNADTNDT
-421 IGEKV
+421 IAEKTV
-426 VAYGPIW
+426 EGGPTL
-433 RLLKV
+433 RLFKV
-438 PENVS
+438 PDNVRN
-443 HLKIQ
+443 LKIQ

-461 IYQLRDGYKYYDFVD
+461 IYQLKDGYKYYSFVD

-514 FGASFNTDDFVYKI
+514 SGASLDTDEFVYKI

-538 NSLTKDFPSGNSGV
+538 NSLTKDFPSNNSGV
-552 DINDMNVTY
+552 DVNDMNVTY
-561 DAANRIIT
+561 DAANRVIT
-569 IKSTGGGTGNSPA
+569 IKSTGGGTTNSPA

-611 TLTYKTYSQ
+611 TLTYKTYTQ
-620 DFINSPAESHTV
+620 DFINSAAESHTV

-664 SLDIFNDLKRRAQ
+664 SLDIFNDLKKRAQ
-677 TILDEN
+677 TILAEN

-688 LNKRVSQADIDSL
+688 LNKRVSQADIDTL
-701 ANQMQ
+701 TNQMQ

-711 SVDAENAVNRKVD
+711 SVDAENAVNQKAD
-724 DMEDL
+724 QMEDL

-752 NEIIGNI
+752 GNIIGDI

-783 ATPVVKPNAKQ
+783 ATPVVKPNAKK
-794 AIRDKAAKQR
+794 AIRDKATKQR
-804 EIINHTPDATQDE
+804 EIINATPDATEDE
-817 IQDALNQLTT
+817 IQDAINQLAT

-853 NTIGAVAPQVT
+853 NTIGSVVPQVT

-909 LEQINQATTND
+909 LEQINQATTNA
-920 DVDTAKGDGL
+920 DVDNAKGDGL

-971 RQAAIE
+971 RQAAID
-977 KVNAAVAVANTNIL
+977 KVNAAVTAANTNIL

-996 ADVEQVKTNAIQG
+996 AEVEQVKTNAIQG
-1009 IQAIEPATKVKT
+1009 IQAITPATKVKT
-1021 DAKNAIDQSA
+1021 DAKNAIDKSA
-1031 ETQHNAI
+1031 ETQHNTI

-1098 DARNAVNEKARE
+1098 DARNVVNDKARE

-1135 LKNRALNDIGV
+1135 LKNRALTDIGV

-1175 TATGVLTDLATAK
+1175 TATGVLNDLATAK

-1201 EKQVALNQVDQDLAT
+1201 EKQVALNQVDQELAT

-1254 LAQTNQHYSAKLV
+1254 LAQINQHYNAKLA

-1273 DATDDEKNAAINTL
+1273 DATNDEKNAAINTL

-1379 TNDQVDAT
+1379 TNDQVDTT
-1387 TNQAINAIDNVEAE
+1387 TNQALNAIDNVEAE

-1433 KEVALQALAKEKE
+1433 KEVASQALAKEKE

-1478 TKIKPAAREKINQKA
+1478 TKVKPAAREKINQKA
-1493 NELRAQINQ
+1493 NELRAKINQ
-1502 DKEATAEERQAAL
+1502 DKEATAEERQVAL
-1515 DKIND
+1515 DKINEF
-1520 LVAKAMTNITND
+1520 VNQAMTDITNN
-1532 RTNQQVNDSTNQ
+1532 RTNQQVDDTTSQ
-1544 ALDDIAL
+1544 ALDSIAL
-1551 VTPDHIVRAA
+1551 VAPEHIVRAA

-1568 QYEAKKH
+1568 QYEAKKQ

-1597 NEKRA
+1597 NKKLA
-1602 LQNINQAIANNDVKR
+1602 LQNINQAVTNNDVKR
-1617 VESNGIATL
+1617 VETNGIATL
-1626 KGVEPHIVVKP
+1626 KGVQPHIVIKP
-1637 EAQEA
+1637 EAQQA
-1642 IKASADNQVESI
+1642 IKASAENQVESI
-1654 KDTPHATTDELDEAN
+1654 KDTPHATVDELDEAN
-1669 QQINDTLKQGQ
+1669 QLISDTLKQAQ
-1680 QDIDNTT
+1680 QEIENTN
-1687 QDAAVNDVRNQ
+1687 QDAAVTDVRNQ

-1717 DNIDESN
+1717 DSIEEN
-1724 NNQLDAIRN
+1724 NKNQLDAIRN

-1742 NVAIAALNKIV
+1742 DVAIDTLNKIV
-1753 NAIKNDIAQ
+1753 NTIKNDIAQ

-1767 EVDQTEADGNNN
+1767 EVDRTETDGNDN

-1797 SAKAEAQN
+1797 GVKAEAQN

-1840 DKTAQVNQN
+1840 DKTAQVNQD

-1896 NAAIVQ
+1896 NIAIAQ

-1912 QIAGAV
+1912 QIASAV
-1918 TNADVAYLLHDGKNE
+1918 TNADVAYLLHDEKNE

-1938 PVINKKATA
+1938 PVISRKASA

-1954 FNDKKQAIEANVQA
+1954 FNDKKQAIEANIQA

-2001 KTATLNLQT
+2001 KTASLNLQT

-2036 HLVQNYRKVSDRN
+2036 ALVQNYRKVSDRN

-2079 VLKRFNVALGDIE
+2079 VLKRFNVALSDIE

-2126 KVKALIDQYVADG
+2126 KVKVLIDQYVADG
-2139 NRMVDEDATLNDIK
+2139 NRMIDEDATLNDIK
-2153 KDTQLIIDEIL
+2153 QHTQFIVDEIL

-2170 EVIKASPKVG
+2170 EAMKVSPKVI

-2191 KEDKQEVRKVVK
+2191 KEETHESRKVEK

-2218 ELALITGAALL
+2218 EFALITGAALL
-2229 ARRRS
+2229 ARRRT
-2234 KKEKES
+2234 KNEKES

>member
-41 DHNVQGGSNQALPG
+41 DNNVQSDTNQATPV
-55 NSQNTNADTNRD
+55 NSQDTNVANNRGLA
-67 IVNDSQNTPNAHA
+67 NSAQNTPNQSA
-80 TDNTSTNQALTNH
+80 TTNQSTNQALVNH
-93 QNVDVANQ
+93 NNGSIANQ
-101 VGPAPIQPSA
+101 ATPTSVQSSTPS
-111 SPAQNNNNSNANS
+111 AQNNNHTDGNTTATETVSNAN
-124 TATEPAANTNNN
+124 NKDVV
-136 LASNNNTLNVPNNTD
+136 SNNTTLNVPNKTNE
-151 NNDSARHLTLKEI
+151 NGSGGHLTLKEI

-178 AIAEEASN
+178 AIAEQASN

-197 TDPNATPADPT
+197 ADPNATPADP
-208 ATPADPTA
+208 AAAAA
-216 GNGSAPVA
+216 GNGGAPVA

-229 TPTTDPNANNIGQ
+229 TPTTDPNANNAGQ

-248 LSFDDNNIRPSTN
+248 LSFDDNGIRPSTN
-261 RSVPTVTVVD
+261 RSVPSVTVVD
-271 NLPGYTLING
+271 NLPGFTLING

-308 GNVIALGRIRGNDT
+308 GNVIALGRIKGNDT

-330 IEKTLTVNP
+330 IEK
-339 NSELIFEFNTMTT
+339 S
-352 KNYQAQGNVI
+352 
-362 ALGRIRGNDTNDHG
+362 
-376 DFNGIEKT
+376 

-404 YQGMTNL
+404 YQGVTNL

-421 IGEKV
+421 IAEKS

-433 RLLKV
+433 RLFKV

-514 FGASFNTDDFVYKI
+514 FGASFNTDDFVYKV

-538 NSLTKDFPSGNSGV
+538 NSLTKDFPSSNSGV
-552 DINDMNVTY
+552 DMNDFNVTY
-561 DAANRIIT
+561 DAANRVIT
-569 IKSTGGGTGNSPA
+569 IKSTGGGSGNSPA

-611 TLTYKTYSQ
+611 TLTYKTYTQ

-701 ANQMQ
+701 TNQMQ

-711 SVDAENAVNRKVD
+711 SVDAENAVNKKVD
-724 DMEDL
+724 QMEDL

-783 ATPVVKPNAKQ
+783 ATPVVKPNAKK
-794 AIRDKAAKQR
+794 AIRDKATKQR
-804 EIINHTPDATQDE
+804 EIINATPDATEDE
-817 IQDALNQLTT
+817 IQDALNQLAT

-842 ADVETAKNNGI
+842 ADVEIAKNNGI
-853 NTIGAVAPQVT
+853 NTIGAVVPQVT

-873 NQATATKRQQI
+873 NQAKATKRQQI

-909 LEQINQATTND
+909 LEQINQATTNA
-920 DVDTAKGDGL
+920 DVDNAKGDGL

-971 RQAAIE
+971 RQAAID
-977 KVNAAVAVANTNIL
+977 KVNAAVTAANTNIL

-1009 IQAIEPATKVKT
+1009 IQAITPATKVKT
-1021 DAKNAIDQSA
+1021 DAKNAIDKSA
-1031 ETQHNAI
+1031 ETQHNTI

-1098 DARNAVNEKARE
+1098 DARNAVNDKARE

-1135 LKNRALNDIGV
+1135 LKNRALTDIGV

-1175 TATGVLTDLATAK
+1175 TATGVLNDLATAK

-1201 EKQVALNQVDQDLAT
+1201 EKQVALNQVDQELAT

-1254 LAQTNQHYSAKLV
+1254 LAQINQHYNAKLA

-1273 DATDDEKNAAINTL
+1273 DATNDEKNAAINTL

-1367 KDQAFNQINQNQ
+1367 KDQAINQINQNQ
-1379 TNDQVDAT
+1379 TNDQVDTT
-1387 TNQAINAIDNVEAE
+1387 TNQAVNAIDNVEAE

-1433 KEVALQALAKEKE
+1433 KEVASQALAKEKE

-1478 TKIKPAAREKINQKA
+1478 TKVKPAAREKINQKA
-1493 NELRAQINQ
+1493 NELRAKINQ
-1502 DKEATAEERQAAL
+1502 DKEATAEERQVAL
-1515 DKIND
+1515 DKINEF
-1520 LVAKAMTNITND
+1520 VNQAMTDITNN
-1532 RTNQQVNDSTNQ
+1532 RTNQQVDDTTSQ
-1544 ALDDIAL
+1544 ALDSIAL
-1551 VTPDHIVRAA
+1551 VAPEHIVRAA

-1568 QYEAKKH
+1568 QYEAKKQ

-1597 NEKRA
+1597 NEKLA
-1602 LQNINQAIANNDVKR
+1602 LQNINQAVTNNDVKR
-1617 VESNGIATL
+1617 VETNGIATL
-1626 KGVEPHIVVKP
+1626 KGVQPHIVIKP
-1637 EAQEA
+1637 EAQQA
-1642 IKASADNQVESI
+1642 IKASAENQVESI
-1654 KDTPHATTDELDEAN
+1654 KDTPHATVDELDEAN
-1669 QQINDTLKQGQ
+1669 QLISDTLKQAQ
-1680 QDIDNTT
+1680 QEIENTN
-1687 QDAAVNDVRNQ
+1687 QDAAVTDVRNQ

-1717 DNIDESN
+1717 DSIEEN
-1724 NNQLDAIRN
+1724 NKNQLDAIRN

-1742 NVAIAALNKIV
+1742 DVAIDTLNKIV
-1753 NAIKNDIAQ
+1753 NTIKNDIAQ

-1767 EVDQTEADGNNN
+1767 EVDRTETDGNDN

-1797 SAKAEAQN
+1797 GVKAEAQN

-1840 DKTAQVNQN
+1840 DKTAQVNQD

-1896 NAAIVQ
+1896 NIAIAQ

-1912 QIAGAV
+1912 QIASAV
-1918 TNADVAYLLHDGKNE
+1918 TNADVAYLLHDEKNE

-1938 PVINKKATA
+1938 PVINRKASA

-1954 FNDKKQAIEANVQA
+1954 FNDKKQAIEANIQA

-2001 KTATLNLQT
+2001 KTASLNLQT

-2036 HLVQNYRKVSDRN
+2036 ALVQNYRKVSNRN

-2079 VLKRFNVALGDIE
+2079 VLKRFNVALSDIE

-2126 KVKALIDQYVADG
+2126 KVKVLIDQYVADG
-2139 NRMVDEDATLNDIK
+2139 NRMIDEDATLNDIK
-2153 KDTQLIIDEIL
+2153 QHTQFIVDEIL

-2170 EVIKASPKVG
+2170 EATKVSPKEI

-2191 KEDKQEVRKVVK
+2191 KEETHESRKVEK
-2203 ELPNTGSEEMDLPLK
+2203 ELPNTGSEGMDLPLK
-2218 ELALITGAALL
+2218 EFALITGAALL
-2229 ARRRS
+2229 ARRRT
-2234 KKEKES
+2234 KNEKES

>member
-41 DHNVQGGSNQALPG
+41 DNNVQSDTNQATPV
-55 NSQNTNADTNRD
+55 NSQDKDVANNRGLA
-67 IVNDSQNTPNAHA
+67 NSAQNTPNQSA
-80 TDNTSTNQALTNH
+80 TTNQATNQALVNH
-93 QNVDVANQ
+93 NNGSIVNQ
-101 VGPAPIQPSA
+101 ATPTSVQSSTPS
-111 SPAQNNNNSNANS
+111 AQNNNHTDGNTTATETVSNAN
-124 TATEPAANTNNN
+124 NND
-136 LASNNNTLNVPNNTD
+136 AVSNNTTLNVPNKTNE
-151 NNDSARHLTLKEI
+151 NGSGGHLTLKEI

-178 AIAEEASN
+178 AIAEPASN

-197 TDPNATPADPT
+197 ADPNATPADP
-208 ATPADPTA
+208 AAAAA
-216 GNGSAPVA
+216 GNGGAPVA

-229 TPTTDPNANNIGQ
+229 TPTTDPNANNAGQ

-248 LSFDDNNIRPSTN
+248 LSFDDNGIRPSTN
-261 RSVPTVTVVD
+261 RSVPSVTVVD
-271 NLPGYTLING
+271 NLPGFTLING

-297 DSGDAK
+297 DSADAK

-308 GNVIALGRIRGNDT
+308 GNVIALGRI
-322 NDHGDFNG
+322 
-330 IEKTLTVNP
+330 K
-339 NSELIFEFNTMTT
+339 
-352 KNYQAQGNVI
+352 
-362 ALGRIRGNDTNDHG
+362 GNDTNDHG

-404 YQGMTNL
+404 YQGVTNL

-421 IGEKV
+421 IAEKS

-433 RLLKV
+433 RLFKV

-514 FGASFNTDDFVYKI
+514 FGASFNTDDFVYQV

-538 NSLTKDFPSGNSGV
+538 NSLTKDFPSSNSGV
-552 DINDMNVTY
+552 DMNDFNVTY
-561 DAANRIIT
+561 DAANRVIT
-569 IKSTGGGTGNSPA
+569 IKGTGGGSGNSPA

-611 TLTYKTYSQ
+611 TLTYKTYTQ

-701 ANQMQ
+701 TNQMQ

-711 SVDAENAVNRKVD
+711 SVDAENAVNKKVD
-724 DMEDL
+724 QMEDL

-783 ATPVVKPNAKQ
+783 ATPVVKPNAKK
-794 AIRDKAAKQR
+794 AIRDKATKQR
-804 EIINHTPDATQDE
+804 EIINATPDATEDE
-817 IQDALNQLTT
+817 IQDALNQLAT

-853 NTIGAVAPQVT
+853 NTIGAVVPQVT
-864 HKQAARDAI
+864 HKKAARDAI

-909 LEQINQATTND
+909 LEQINQAKTNA
-920 DVDTAKGDGL
+920 DVDNAKGDGL

-971 RQAAIE
+971 RQAAID
-977 KVNAAVAVANTNIL
+977 KVNAAVTAANTNIL

-1009 IQAIEPATKVKT
+1009 IQAITPATKVKT
-1021 DAKNAIDQSA
+1021 DAKNAIDKSA
-1031 ETQHNAI
+1031 ETQHNTI

-1098 DARNAVNEKARE
+1098 DARNVVNDKARE

-1135 LKNRALNDIGV
+1135 LKNRALTDIGV

-1175 TATGVLTDLATAK
+1175 TATGVLNDLATAK

-1201 EKQVALNQVDQDLAT
+1201 EKQVALNQVDQELAT

-1254 LAQTNQHYSAKLV
+1254 LAQINQHYNAKLA

-1296 SIKQANT
+1296 SVKQANT

-1379 TNDQVDAT
+1379 TNDQVDTT
-1387 TNQAINAIDNVEAE
+1387 TNQALNAIDNVEAE

-1433 KEVALQALAKEKE
+1433 KEVASQALAKEKE

-1478 TKIKPAAREKINQKA
+1478 TKVKPAAREKINQKV
-1493 NELRAQINQ
+1493 NELRAKINQ
-1502 DKEATAEERQAAL
+1502 DKEATAEERQVAL
-1515 DKIND
+1515 DKINEF
-1520 LVAKAMTNITND
+1520 VNQAMTDITNN
-1532 RTNQQVNDSTNQ
+1532 RTNQQVDDTTSQ
-1544 ALDDIAL
+1544 ALDSIAL
-1551 VTPDHIVRAA
+1551 VAPEHIVRAA

-1568 QYEAKKH
+1568 QYEAKKQ

-1597 NEKRA
+1597 NEKLA
-1602 LQNINQAIANNDVKR
+1602 LQNINQAVTNNDVKR
-1617 VESNGIATL
+1617 VETNGIATL
-1626 KGVEPHIVVKP
+1626 KGVQPHIVIKP
-1637 EAQEA
+1637 EAQQA
-1642 IKASADNQVESI
+1642 IKASAENQVESI
-1654 KDTPHATTDELDEAN
+1654 KDTPHATVDELDEAN
-1669 QQINDTLKQGQ
+1669 QLISDTLKQAQ
-1680 QDIDNTT
+1680 QEIENTN
-1687 QDAAVNDVRNQ
+1687 QDAAVTDVRNQ

-1717 DNIDESN
+1717 DSIEEN
-1724 NNQLDAIRN
+1724 NKNQLDAIRN

-1742 NVAIAALNKIV
+1742 DVAIDTLNKIV
-1753 NAIKNDIAQ
+1753 NTIKNDIAQ

-1767 EVDQTEADGNNN
+1767 EVDRTETDGNDN

-1797 SAKAEAQN
+1797 GVKAEAQN

-1840 DKTAQVNQN
+1840 DKTAQVNQD

-1882 NLIKANNE
+1882 NLSKANNE

-1896 NAAIVQ
+1896 NIAIAQ

-1912 QIAGAV
+1912 QIASAV
-1918 TNADVAYLLHDGKNE
+1918 TNADVAYLLHDEKNE

-1938 PVINKKATA
+1938 PVINRKASA

-1954 FNDKKQAIEANVQA
+1954 FNDKKQAIEANIQA

-2001 KTATLNLQT
+2001 KTASLNLQT

-2036 HLVQNYRKVSDRN
+2036 ALVQNYRKVSNRN

-2079 VLKRFNVALGDIE
+2079 VLKRFNVALSDIE

-2126 KVKALIDQYVADG
+2126 KVKVLIDQYVADG
-2139 NRMVDEDATLNDIK
+2139 NRMIDEDATLNDIK
-2153 KDTQLIIDEIL
+2153 QHTQFIVDEIL

-2170 EVIKASPKVG
+2170 EPTKVSPKVI

-2191 KEDKQEVRKVVK
+2191 KEETHESRKVEK
-2203 ELPNTGSEEMDLPLK
+2203 ELPNTGSEGMDLPLK
-2218 ELALITGAALL
+2218 EFALITGAALL
-2229 ARRRS
+2229 ARRRT
-2234 KKEKES
+2234 KNEKES

>member
-41 DHNVQGGSNQALPG
+41 DNNVQSDTNQATPV
-55 NSQNTNADTNRD
+55 NSQDTNVANNRGLA
-67 IVNDSQNTPNAHA
+67 NSAQNTPNQSA
-80 TDNTSTNQALTNH
+80 TTNQSTNQALVNH
-93 QNVDVANQ
+93 NNGSIANQ
-101 VGPAPIQPSA
+101 ATPTSVQSSTPS
-111 SPAQNNNNSNANS
+111 AQNNNHTDGNTTATETVSNAN
-124 TATEPAANTNNN
+124 NKDVV
-136 LASNNNTLNVPNNTD
+136 SNNTTLNVPNKTNE
-151 NNDSARHLTLKEI
+151 NGSGGHLTLKEI

-178 AIAEEASN
+178 AIAEQASN

-197 TDPNATPADPT
+197 ADPNATPADP
-208 ATPADPTA
+208 AAAAA
-216 GNGSAPVA
+216 GNGGAPVA

-229 TPTTDPNANNIGQ
+229 TPTTDPNANNAGQ

-248 LSFDDNNIRPSTN
+248 LSFDDNGIRPSTN
-261 RSVPTVTVVD
+261 RSVPSVTVVD
-271 NLPGYTLING
+271 NLPGFTLING

-308 GNVIALGRIRGNDT
+308 GNVIALGRIKGNDT

-330 IEKTLTVNP
+330 IEK
-339 NSELIFEFNTMTT
+339 S
-352 KNYQAQGNVI
+352 
-362 ALGRIRGNDTNDHG
+362 
-376 DFNGIEKT
+376 

-404 YQGMTNL
+404 YQGVTNL

-421 IGEKV
+421 IAEKS

-433 RLLKV
+433 RLFKV

-514 FGASFNTDDFVYKI
+514 FGASFNTDDFVYKV

-538 NSLTKDFPSGNSGV
+538 NSLTKDFPSSNSGV
-552 DINDMNVTY
+552 DMNDFNVTY
-561 DAANRIIT
+561 DAANRVIT
-569 IKSTGGGTGNSPA
+569 IKSTGGGSGNSPA

-611 TLTYKTYSQ
+611 TLTYKTYTQ

-688 LNKRVSQADIDSL
+688 LNKRVSQVDIDSL
-701 ANQMQ
+701 TNQMQ

-711 SVDAENAVNRKVD
+711 SVDAENAVNKKVD
-724 DMEDL
+724 QMEDL

-783 ATPVVKPNAKQ
+783 ATPVVKPNAKK
-794 AIRDKAAKQR
+794 AIRDKATKQR
-804 EIINHTPDATQDE
+804 EIINATPDATEDE
-817 IQDALNQLTT
+817 IQDALNQLAT

-842 ADVETAKNNGI
+842 ADVEIAKNNGI
-853 NTIGAVAPQVT
+853 NTIGAVVPQVT

-909 LEQINQATTND
+909 LEQINQATTNA
-920 DVDTAKGDGL
+920 DVDNAKGDGL

-971 RQAAIE
+971 RQAAID
-977 KVNAAVAVANTNIL
+977 KVNAAVTAANTNIL

-1009 IQAIEPATKVKT
+1009 IQAITPATKVKT
-1021 DAKNAIDQSA
+1021 DAKNAIDKSA
-1031 ETQHNAI
+1031 ETQHNTI

-1098 DARNAVNEKARE
+1098 DARNAVNDKARE

-1135 LKNRALNDIGV
+1135 LKNRALTDIGV

-1175 TATGVLTDLATAK
+1175 TATGVLNDLATAK

-1201 EKQVALNQVDQDLAT
+1201 EKQVALNQVDQELAT

-1254 LAQTNQHYSAKLV
+1254 LAQINQHYNAKLA

-1273 DATDDEKNAAINTL
+1273 DATNDEKNAAINTL

-1358 AAVNQINQL
+1358 AAVNQINQ
-1367 KDQAFNQINQNQ
+1367 NQ
-1379 TNDQVDAT
+1379 TNDQVDTT
-1387 TNQAINAIDNVEAE
+1387 TNQAVNAIDNVEAE
-1401 VVIKPKAIADIEK
+1401 VVIKPTAIADIEK

-1433 KEVALQALAKEKE
+1433 KEVASQALAKEKE

-1478 TKIKPAAREKINQKA
+1478 TKVKPAAREKINQKA
-1493 NELRAQINQ
+1493 NELRAKINQ
-1502 DKEATAEERQAAL
+1502 DKEATAEERQVAL
-1515 DKIND
+1515 DKINEF
-1520 LVAKAMTNITND
+1520 VNQAMTDITNN
-1532 RTNQQVNDSTNQ
+1532 RTNQQVDDTTSQ
-1544 ALDDIAL
+1544 ALDSIAL
-1551 VTPDHIVRAA
+1551 VAPEHIVRAA

-1568 QYEAKKH
+1568 QYEAEKQ

-1597 NEKRA
+1597 NEKLA
-1602 LQNINQAIANNDVKR
+1602 LQNINQAVTNNDVKR
-1617 VESNGIATL
+1617 VETNGIATL
-1626 KGVEPHIVVKP
+1626 KGVQPHIVIKP
-1637 EAQEA
+1637 EAQQA
-1642 IKASADNQVESI
+1642 IKATAENQVESI
-1654 KDTPHATTDELDEAN
+1654 KDTPHATVDELDEAN
-1669 QQINDTLKQGQ
+1669 QLISDTLKQAQ
-1680 QDIDNTT
+1680 QEIENTN
-1687 QDAAVNDVRNQ
+1687 QDAAVTDVRNQ

-1717 DNIDESN
+1717 DSIEEN
-1724 NNQLDAIRN
+1724 NKNQLDAIRN

-1742 NVAIAALNKIV
+1742 DVAIDTLNKIV
-1753 NAIKNDIAQ
+1753 NTIKNDIAQ

-1767 EVDQTEADGNNN
+1767 EVDRTETDGNDN

-1797 SAKAEAQN
+1797 GVKAEAQN

-1840 DKTAQVNQN
+1840 DKTAQVNQD

-1896 NAAIVQ
+1896 NIAIAQ

-1912 QIAGAV
+1912 QIASAV
-1918 TNADVAYLLHDGKNE
+1918 TNADVAYLLHDEKNE

-1938 PVINKKATA
+1938 PVINRKASA

-1954 FNDKKQAIEANVQA
+1954 FNDKKQAIEANIQA

-2001 KTATLNLQT
+2001 KTASLNLQT

-2036 HLVQNYRKVSDRN
+2036 ALVQNYRKVSNRN

-2079 VLKRFNVALGDIE
+2079 VLKRFNVALSDIE

-2126 KVKALIDQYVADG
+2126 KVKVLIDQYVADG
-2139 NRMVDEDATLNDIK
+2139 NRMIDEDATLNDIK
-2153 KDTQLIIDEIL
+2153 QHTQFIVDEIL

-2170 EVIKASPKVG
+2170 EATKVSPKEI

-2191 KEDKQEVRKVVK
+2191 KEETHESRKVEK
-2203 ELPNTGSEEMDLPLK
+2203 ELPNTGSEGMDLPLK
-2218 ELALITGAALL
+2218 EFALITGAALL
-2229 ARRRS
+2229 ARRRT
-2234 KKEKES
+2234 KNEKES

>member
-41 DHNVQGGSNQALPG
+41 DNNVQSDTNQATPV
-55 NSQNTNADTNRD
+55 NSQDKDVANNRGLA
-67 IVNDSQNTPNAHA
+67 NSAQNTPNQSA
-80 TDNTSTNQALTNH
+80 TTNQATNQALVNH
-93 QNVDVANQ
+93 NNGSIVNQ
-101 VGPAPIQPSA
+101 ATPTSVQSSTPS
-111 SPAQNNNNSNANS
+111 AQNNNHTDGNTTATETVSNAN
-124 TATEPAANTNNN
+124 NNDV
-136 LASNNNTLNVPNNTD
+136 ASNNTTLNVPNKTNE
-151 NNDSARHLTLKEI
+151 NGSGGHLTLKEI

-178 AIAEEASN
+178 AIAEPASN

-197 TDPNATPADPT
+197 ADPNATPADPG
-208 ATPADPTA
+208 AAAA
-216 GNGSAPVA
+216 GNGGAPVA

-229 TPTTDPNANNIGQ
+229 TPTTDPNANNAGQ

-248 LSFDDNNIRPSTN
+248 LSFDDNSIRPSTN
-261 RSVPTVTVVD
+261 RSVPSVTVVD
-271 NLPGYTLING
+271 NLPGFTLING
-281 GKVGVFS
+281 GKVGVLS

-297 DSGDAK
+297 EAGS
-303 NYQAQ
+303 NRTYQAQ
-308 GNVIALGRIRGNDT
+308 GNVLALGRISGTDASN
-322 NDHGDFNG
+322 HGDFNG
-330 IEKTLTVNP
+330 IEKSLTVNP
-339 NSELIFEFNTMTT
+339 NSELIFEFNTMPT
-352 KNYQAQGNVI
+352 KNGQGATNV
-362 ALGRIRGNDTNDHG
+362 
-376 DFNGIEKT
+376 
-384 LTVNPNSELIF
+384 
-395 EFNTMTTKN
+395 
-404 YQGMTNL
+404 
-411 IIKNADNDTV
+411 IIKNADTNDT
-421 IGEKV
+421 IAEKTV
-426 VAYGPIW
+426 EGGPTL
-433 RLLKV
+433 RLFKV
-438 PENVS
+438 PDNVRN
-443 HLKIQ
+443 LKIQ

-461 IYQLRDGYKYYDFVD
+461 IYQLKDGYKYYSFVD

-514 FGASFNTDDFVYKI
+514 SGASLDTDEFVYKI

-538 NSLTKDFPSGNSGV
+538 NSLTKDFPSNNSGV
-552 DINDMNVTY
+552 DVNDMNVTY
-561 DAANRIIT
+561 DAANRVIT
-569 IKSTGGGTGNSPA
+569 IKSTGGGTTNSPA

-611 TLTYKTYSQ
+611 TLTYKTYTQ
-620 DFINSPAESHTV
+620 DFINSAAESHTV

-664 SLDIFNDLKRRAQ
+664 SLDIFNDLKKRAQ
-677 TILDEN
+677 TILAEN

-688 LNKRVSQADIDSL
+688 LNKRVSQADIDTL
-701 ANQMQ
+701 TNQMQ

-711 SVDAENAVNRKVD
+711 SVDAENAVNQKAD
-724 DMEDL
+724 QMEDL

-752 NEIIGNI
+752 GNIIGDI

-783 ATPVVKPNAKQ
+783 ATPVVKPNAKK
-794 AIRDKAAKQR
+794 AIRDKATKQR
-804 EIINHTPDATQDE
+804 EIINATPDATEDE
-817 IQDALNQLTT
+817 IQDAINQLAT

-853 NTIGAVAPQVT
+853 NTIGSVVPQVT

-909 LEQINQATTND
+909 LEQINQATTNA
-920 DVDTAKGDGL
+920 DVDNAKGDGL

-971 RQAAIE
+971 RQAAID
-977 KVNAAVAVANTNIL
+977 KVNAAVTAANTNIL

-996 ADVEQVKTNAIQG
+996 AEVEQVKTNAIQG
-1009 IQAIEPATKVKT
+1009 IQAITPATKVKT
-1021 DAKNAIDQSA
+1021 DAKNAIDKSA
-1031 ETQHNAI
+1031 ETQHNTI

-1098 DARNAVNEKARE
+1098 DARNVVNDKARE

-1135 LKNRALNDIGV
+1135 LKNRALTDIGV

-1175 TATGVLTDLATAK
+1175 TATGVLNDLAIAK

-1201 EKQVALNQVDQDLAT
+1201 EKQVALNQVDQELAT

-1254 LAQTNQHYSAKLV
+1254 LAQINQHYNAKLA

-1273 DATDDEKNAAINTL
+1273 DATNDEKNAAINTL

-1379 TNDQVDAT
+1379 TNDQVDTT
-1387 TNQAINAIDNVEAE
+1387 TNQALNAIDNVEAE

-1433 KEVALQALAKEKE
+1433 KEVASQALAKEKE

-1478 TKIKPAAREKINQKA
+1478 TKVKPAAREKINQKA
-1493 NELRAQINQ
+1493 NELRAKINQ
-1502 DKEATAEERQAAL
+1502 DKEATAEERQVAL
-1515 DKIND
+1515 DKINEF
-1520 LVAKAMTNITND
+1520 VNQAMTDITNN
-1532 RTNQQVNDSTNQ
+1532 RTNQQVDDTTSQ
-1544 ALDDIAL
+1544 ALDSIAL
-1551 VTPDHIVRAA
+1551 VAPEHIVRAA

-1568 QYEAKKH
+1568 QYEAKKQ

-1597 NEKRA
+1597 NKKLA
-1602 LQNINQAIANNDVKR
+1602 LQNINQAVTNNDVKR
-1617 VESNGIATL
+1617 VETNGIATL
-1626 KGVEPHIVVKP
+1626 KGVQPHIVIKP
-1637 EAQEA
+1637 EAQQA
-1642 IKASADNQVESI
+1642 IKASAENQVESI
-1654 KDTPHATTDELDEAN
+1654 KDTPHATVDELDEAN
-1669 QQINDTLKQGQ
+1669 QLISDTLKQAQ
-1680 QDIDNTT
+1680 QEIENTN
-1687 QDAAVNDVRNQ
+1687 QDAAVTDVRNQ

-1717 DNIDESN
+1717 DSIEEN
-1724 NNQLDAIRN
+1724 NKNQLDAIRN

-1742 NVAIAALNKIV
+1742 DVAIDTLNKIV
-1753 NAIKNDIAQ
+1753 NTIKNDIAQ

-1767 EVDQTEADGNNN
+1767 EVDRTETDGNDN

-1797 SAKAEAQN
+1797 GVKAEAQN

-1840 DKTAQVNQN
+1840 DKTAQVNQD

-1896 NAAIVQ
+1896 NIAIAQ

-1912 QIAGAV
+1912 QIASAV
-1918 TNADVAYLLHDGKNE
+1918 TNADVAYLLHDEKNE

-1938 PVINKKATA
+1938 PVISRKASA

-1954 FNDKKQAIEANVQA
+1954 FNDKKQAIEANIQA

-2001 KTATLNLQT
+2001 KTASLNLQT

-2036 HLVQNYRKVSDRN
+2036 ALVQNYRKVSDRN

-2079 VLKRFNVALGDIE
+2079 VLKRFNVALSDIE

-2126 KVKALIDQYVADG
+2126 KVKVLIDQYVADG
-2139 NRMVDEDATLNDIK
+2139 NRMIDEDATLNDIK
-2153 KDTQLIIDEIL
+2153 QHTQFIVDEIL

-2170 EVIKASPKVG
+2170 EAMKVSPKVI

-2191 KEDKQEVRKVVK
+2191 KEETHESRKVEK

-2218 ELALITGAALL
+2218 EFALITGAALL
-2229 ARRRS
+2229 ARRRT
-2234 KKEKES
+2234 KNEKES

>member
-67 IVNDSQNTPNAHA
+67 IVNGSQNTTNAHA

-101 VGPAPIQPSA
+101 VAPAPIQPSA
-111 SPAQNNNNSNANS
+111 SPAQNNNHSNANS
-124 TATEPAANTNNN
+124 TATETASNTNNH
-136 LASNNNTLNVPNNTD
+136 LASNNTTLNVPNNTND
-151 NNDSARHLTLKEI
+151 NDSGRHLTLKEI

-197 TDPNATPADPT
+197 ADPNATPADP
-208 ATPADPTA
+208 AA
-216 GNGSAPVA
+216 GNGGAPVA
-224 ITAPY
+224 ITAPF
-229 TPTTDPNANNIGQ
+229 TPTTDPNNNNIGQ

-261 RSVPTVTVVD
+261 RSVPSVTVVD
-271 NLPGYTLING
+271 NLPGFTLING

-308 GNVIALGRIRGNDT
+308 GNVIALGRI
-322 NDHGDFNG
+322 
-330 IEKTLTVNP
+330 K
-339 NSELIFEFNTMTT
+339 
-352 KNYQAQGNVI
+352 
-362 ALGRIRGNDTNDHG
+362 GNDTNDHG

-404 YQGMTNL
+404 YQGVTNL

-421 IGEKV
+421 IAEKS

-433 RLLKV
+433 RLFKV

-482 GSHVYVERRT
+482 GSHLYVERRI

-514 FGASFNTDDFVYKI
+514 FGASFNTDDFVYKV

-538 NSLTKDFPSGNSGV
+538 NSLTKDFPSSNSGV
-552 DINDMNVTY
+552 DMNDFNVTY
-561 DAANRIIT
+561 DAANRVIT
-569 IKSTGGGTGNSPA
+569 IKSTGGGSGNSPA

-611 TLTYKTYSQ
+611 TLTYKTYTQ

-664 SLDIFNDLKRRAQ
+664 SLDIFNGLKRRAQ

-688 LNKRVSQADIDSL
+688 LNNRVSQADIDSL
-701 ANQMQ
+701 TNQMQ

-711 SVDAENAVNRKVD
+711 SVDAENAVNKKVD
-724 DMEDL
+724 QMEDL

-764 DDGVTRIKDQGI
+764 DEGVTRIKDQGI

-783 ATPVVKPNAKQ
+783 ATPVVKPNAKK

-804 EIINHTPDATQDE
+804 EIINNTPDATQDE
-817 IQDALNQLTT
+817 IQDALNQLAT

-842 ADVETAKNNGI
+842 DDVETAKNNGI

-944 AARDAVSH
+944 AARDAVTH

-971 RQAAIE
+971 RQAAID
-977 KVNAAVAVANTNIL
+977 KVNAAVTAANTNIL

-996 ADVEQVKTNAIQG
+996 DDVEQVKTNAIQG
-1009 IQAIEPATKVKT
+1009 IQAITPATKVKS
-1021 DAKNAIDQSA
+1021 DAKNAIDKSA

-1098 DARNAVNEKARE
+1098 DARNAVNDKARE

-1201 EKQVALNQVDQDLAT
+1201 EKQVALNQVDQELAT

-1226 NAEVDQAQQLGTKA
+1226 NGEVDQAQQLGTKA

-1254 LAQTNQHYSAKLV
+1254 LAQINQHYNAKLA

-1273 DATDDEKNAAINTL
+1273 DATDDEKNAAINIL

-1296 SIKQANT
+1296 SVKQANT
-1303 NAEVDQAATVAENN
+1303 NAEVDQAATTAENN
-1317 IDAVQVDV
+1317 IDAVLVDV

-1387 TNQAINAIDNVEAE
+1387 TNQVINAIDNVEAE

-1433 KEVALQALAKEKE
+1433 KEVALQALTKEKE

-1478 TKIKPAAREKINQKA
+1478 TKVKPAAREKINQKA

-1568 QYEAKKH
+1568 QYEAKKQ

-1602 LQNINQAIANNDVKR
+1602 LQNIDQAIANNDVKR

-1637 EAQEA
+1637 EAQQA

-1742 NVAIAALNKIV
+1742 NVAIDALNKIV

-1896 NAAIVQ
+1896 NAAIAQ

-1912 QIAGAV
+1912 QIASAV

-1938 PVINKKATA
+1938 PVIKRKASA

-1954 FNDKKQAIEANVQA
+1954 FNDKKQAIEANIQA

-1978 QLQNIYDTAIGQI
+1978 QLQNIYDSAIGQI

-2001 KTATLNLQT
+2001 KTASLNLQT

-2059 LKLQMDEELKTART
+2059 LKLQMDEELKIART

-2139 NRMVDEDATLNDIK
+2139 NRMIDEDATLNDIK
-2153 KDTQLIIDEIL
+2153 QHTQFIVDEIL

-2170 EVIKASPKVG
+2170 EATKVSPKVG

-2191 KEDKQEVRKVVK
+2191 KEDKQEVSKVEK

>member
-41 DHNVQGGSNQALPG
+41 DNNVQSDTNQATPV
-55 NSQNTNADTNRD
+55 NSQDTNVANNRGLA
-67 IVNDSQNTPNAHA
+67 NSAQNTPNQSA
-80 TDNTSTNQALTNH
+80 TTNQSTNQALVNH
-93 QNVDVANQ
+93 NNGSIANQ
-101 VGPAPIQPSA
+101 ATPTSVQSSTPS
-111 SPAQNNNNSNANS
+111 AQNNNHTDGNTTATETVSNAN
-124 TATEPAANTNNN
+124 NKDVV
-136 LASNNNTLNVPNNTD
+136 SNNTTLNVPNKTNE
-151 NNDSARHLTLKEI
+151 NGSGGHLTLKEI

-178 AIAEEASN
+178 AIAEQASN

-197 TDPNATPADPT
+197 ADPNATPADP
-208 ATPADPTA
+208 AAAAA
-216 GNGSAPVA
+216 GNGGAPVA

-229 TPTTDPNANNIGQ
+229 TPTTDPNANNAGQ

-248 LSFDDNNIRPSTN
+248 LSFDDNGIRPSTN
-261 RSVPTVTVVD
+261 RSVPSVTVVD
-271 NLPGYTLING
+271 NLPGFTLING

-308 GNVIALGRIRGNDT
+308 GNVIALGRIKGNDT

-330 IEKTLTVNP
+330 IEK
-339 NSELIFEFNTMTT
+339 S
-352 KNYQAQGNVI
+352 
-362 ALGRIRGNDTNDHG
+362 
-376 DFNGIEKT
+376 

-404 YQGMTNL
+404 YQGVTNL

-421 IGEKV
+421 IAEKS

-433 RLLKV
+433 RLFKV

-514 FGASFNTDDFVYKI
+514 FGASFNTDDFVYKV

-538 NSLTKDFPSGNSGV
+538 NSLTKDFPSSNSGV
-552 DINDMNVTY
+552 DMNDFNVTY
-561 DAANRIIT
+561 DVANRVIT
-569 IKSTGGGTGNSPA
+569 IKSTGGGSGNSPA

-611 TLTYKTYSQ
+611 TLTYKTYTQ

-701 ANQMQ
+701 TNQMQ

-711 SVDAENAVNRKVD
+711 SVDAENAVNKKVD
-724 DMEDL
+724 QMEDL

-783 ATPVVKPNAKQ
+783 ATPVVKPNAKK
-794 AIRDKAAKQR
+794 AIRDKATKQR
-804 EIINHTPDATQDE
+804 EIINATPDATEDE
-817 IQDALNQLTT
+817 IQDALNQLAT

-842 ADVETAKNNGI
+842 ADVEIAKNNGI
-853 NTIGAVAPQVT
+853 NTIGAVVPQVT

-909 LEQINQATTND
+909 LEQINQATTNA
-920 DVDTAKGDGL
+920 DVDNAKGDGL

-971 RQAAIE
+971 RQAAID
-977 KVNAAVAVANTNIL
+977 KVNAAVTAANTNIL

-1009 IQAIEPATKVKT
+1009 IQAITPATKVKT
-1021 DAKNAIDQSA
+1021 DAKNAIDKSA
-1031 ETQHNAI
+1031 ETQHNTI

-1098 DARNAVNEKARE
+1098 DARNAVNDKARE

-1135 LKNRALNDIGV
+1135 LKNRALTDIGV

-1175 TATGVLTDLATAK
+1175 TATGVLNDLATAK

-1201 EKQVALNQVDQDLAT
+1201 EKQVALNQVDQELAT

-1254 LAQTNQHYSAKLV
+1254 LAQINQHYNAKLA

-1273 DATDDEKNAAINTL
+1273 DATNDEKNAAINTL

-1367 KDQAFNQINQNQ
+1367 KDQAINQINQNQ
-1379 TNDQVDAT
+1379 TNDQVDTT
-1387 TNQAINAIDNVEAE
+1387 TNQAVNAIDNVEAE

-1433 KEVALQALAKEKE
+1433 KEVASQALAKEKE

-1478 TKIKPAAREKINQKA
+1478 TKVKPAAREKINQKA
-1493 NELRAQINQ
+1493 NELRAKINQ
-1502 DKEATAEERQAAL
+1502 DKEATAEERQVAL
-1515 DKIND
+1515 DKINEF
-1520 LVAKAMTNITND
+1520 VNQAMTDITNN
-1532 RTNQQVNDSTNQ
+1532 RTNQQVDDTTSQ
-1544 ALDDIAL
+1544 ALDSIAL
-1551 VTPDHIVRAA
+1551 VAPEHIVRAA

-1568 QYEAKKH
+1568 QYEAKKQ

-1597 NEKRA
+1597 NEKLA
-1602 LQNINQAIANNDVKR
+1602 LQNINQAVTNNDVKR
-1617 VESNGIATL
+1617 VETNGIATL
-1626 KGVEPHIVVKP
+1626 KGVQPHIVIKP
-1637 EAQEA
+1637 EAQQA
-1642 IKASADNQVESI
+1642 IKATAENQVESI
-1654 KDTPHATTDELDEAN
+1654 KDTPHATVDELDEAN
-1669 QQINDTLKQGQ
+1669 QLISDTLKQAQ
-1680 QDIDNTT
+1680 QEIENTN
-1687 QDAAVNDVRNQ
+1687 QDAAVTDVRNQ

-1717 DNIDESN
+1717 DSIEEN
-1724 NNQLDAIRN
+1724 NKNQLDAIRN

-1742 NVAIAALNKIV
+1742 DVAIDTLNKIV
-1753 NAIKNDIAQ
+1753 NTIKNDIAQ

-1767 EVDQTEADGNNN
+1767 EVDRTETDGNDN

-1797 SAKAEAQN
+1797 GVKAEAQN

-1840 DKTAQVNQN
+1840 DKTAQVNQD

-1896 NAAIVQ
+1896 NIAIAQ

-1912 QIAGAV
+1912 QIASAV
-1918 TNADVAYLLHDGKNE
+1918 TNADVAYLLHDEKNE

-1938 PVINKKATA
+1938 PVINRKASA

-1954 FNDKKQAIEANVQA
+1954 FNDKKQAIEANIQA

-2001 KTATLNLQT
+2001 KTASLNLQT

-2036 HLVQNYRKVSDRN
+2036 ALVQNYRKVSNRN

-2079 VLKRFNVALGDIE
+2079 VLKRFNVALSDIE

-2126 KVKALIDQYVADG
+2126 KVKVLIDQYVADG
-2139 NRMVDEDATLNDIK
+2139 NRMIDEDATLNDIK
-2153 KDTQLIIDEIL
+2153 QHTQFIVDEIL

-2170 EVIKASPKVG
+2170 EATKVSPKEI

-2191 KEDKQEVRKVVK
+2191 KEETHESRKVEK
-2203 ELPNTGSEEMDLPLK
+2203 ELPNTGSEGMDLPLK
-2218 ELALITGAALL
+2218 EFALITGAALL
-2229 ARRRS
+2229 ARRRT
-2234 KKEKES
+2234 KNEKES

>member
-41 DHNVQGGSNQALPG
+41 DNNVQSDTNQATPV
-55 NSQNTNADTNRD
+55 NSQDTNVANNRGLA
-67 IVNDSQNTPNAHA
+67 NSAQNTPNQSA
-80 TDNTSTNQALTNH
+80 TTNQSTNQALVNH
-93 QNVDVANQ
+93 NNGSIANQ
-101 VGPAPIQPSA
+101 ATPTSVQSSTPS
-111 SPAQNNNNSNANS
+111 AQNNNHTDGNTTATETVSNAN
-124 TATEPAANTNNN
+124 NKDVV
-136 LASNNNTLNVPNNTD
+136 SNNTTLNVPNKTNE
-151 NNDSARHLTLKEI
+151 NGSGGHLTLKEI

-178 AIAEEASN
+178 AIAEQASN

-197 TDPNATPADPT
+197 ADPNATPADP
-208 ATPADPTA
+208 AAAAA
-216 GNGSAPVA
+216 GNGGAPVA

-229 TPTTDPNANNIGQ
+229 TPTTDPNANNAGQ

-248 LSFDDNNIRPSTN
+248 LSFDDNGIRPSTN
-261 RSVPTVTVVD
+261 RSVSSVTVVD
-271 NLPGYTLING
+271 NLPGFTLING

-308 GNVIALGRIRGNDT
+308 GNVIALGRIKGNDT

-330 IEKTLTVNP
+330 IEK
-339 NSELIFEFNTMTT
+339 S
-352 KNYQAQGNVI
+352 
-362 ALGRIRGNDTNDHG
+362 
-376 DFNGIEKT
+376 

-404 YQGMTNL
+404 YQGVTNL

-421 IGEKV
+421 IAEKS

-433 RLLKV
+433 RLFKV

-514 FGASFNTDDFVYKI
+514 FGASFNTDDFVYKV

-538 NSLTKDFPSGNSGV
+538 NSLTKDFPSSNSGV
-552 DINDMNVTY
+552 DMNDFNVTY
-561 DAANRIIT
+561 DAANRVIT
-569 IKSTGGGTGNSPA
+569 IKSTGGGSGNSPA

-611 TLTYKTYSQ
+611 TLTYKTYTQ

-701 ANQMQ
+701 TNQMQ

-711 SVDAENAVNRKVD
+711 SVDAENAVNKKVD
-724 DMEDL
+724 QMEDL

-783 ATPVVKPNAKQ
+783 ATPVVKPNAKK
-794 AIRDKAAKQR
+794 AIRDKATKQR
-804 EIINHTPDATQDE
+804 EIINATPDATEDE
-817 IQDALNQLTT
+817 IQDALNQLAT

-842 ADVETAKNNGI
+842 ADVEIAKNNGI
-853 NTIGAVAPQVT
+853 NTIGAVVPQVT

-909 LEQINQATTND
+909 LEQINQATTNA
-920 DVDTAKGDGL
+920 DVDNAKGDGL

-971 RQAAIE
+971 RQAAID
-977 KVNAAVAVANTNIL
+977 KVNAAVTAANTNIL

-1009 IQAIEPATKVKT
+1009 IQAITPATKVKT
-1021 DAKNAIDQSA
+1021 DAKNAIDKSA
-1031 ETQHNAI
+1031 ETQHNTI

-1098 DARNAVNEKARE
+1098 DARNAVNDKARE

-1135 LKNRALNDIGV
+1135 LKNRALTDIGV

-1175 TATGVLTDLATAK
+1175 TATGVLNDLATAK

-1201 EKQVALNQVDQDLAT
+1201 EKQVALNQVDQELAT

-1254 LAQTNQHYSAKLV
+1254 LAQINQHYNAKLA

-1273 DATDDEKNAAINTL
+1273 DATNDEKNAAINTL

-1303 NAEVDQAATVAENN
+1303 NAEVDQAAAVAENN

-1367 KDQAFNQINQNQ
+1367 KDQAINQINQNQ
-1379 TNDQVDAT
+1379 TNDQVDTT
-1387 TNQAINAIDNVEAE
+1387 TNQAVNAIDNVEAE

-1433 KEVALQALAKEKE
+1433 KEVASQALAKEKE

-1478 TKIKPAAREKINQKA
+1478 TKVKPAAREKINQKA
-1493 NELRAQINQ
+1493 NELRAKINQ
-1502 DKEATAEERQAAL
+1502 DKEATAEERQVAL
-1515 DKIND
+1515 DKINEF
-1520 LVAKAMTNITND
+1520 VNQAMTDITNN
-1532 RTNQQVNDSTNQ
+1532 RTNQQVDDTTSQ
-1544 ALDDIAL
+1544 ALDSIAL
-1551 VTPDHIVRAA
+1551 VAPEHIVRAA

-1568 QYEAKKH
+1568 QYEAKKQ

-1597 NEKRA
+1597 NEKLA
-1602 LQNINQAIANNDVKR
+1602 LQNINQAVTNNDVKR
-1617 VESNGIATL
+1617 VETNGIATL
-1626 KGVEPHIVVKP
+1626 KGVQPHIVIKP
-1637 EAQEA
+1637 EAQQA
-1642 IKASADNQVESI
+1642 IKATAENQVESI
-1654 KDTPHATTDELDEAN
+1654 KDTPHATVDELDEAN
-1669 QQINDTLKQGQ
+1669 QLISDTLKQAQ
-1680 QDIDNTT
+1680 QEIENTN
-1687 QDAAVNDVRNQ
+1687 QDAAVTDVRNQ

-1717 DNIDESN
+1717 DSIEEN
-1724 NNQLDAIRN
+1724 NKNQLDAIRN

-1742 NVAIAALNKIV
+1742 DVAIDTLNKIV
-1753 NAIKNDIAQ
+1753 NTIKNDIAQ

-1767 EVDQTEADGNNN
+1767 EVDRTETDGNDN

-1797 SAKAEAQN
+1797 GVKAEAQN

-1840 DKTAQVNQN
+1840 DKTAQVNQD

-1896 NAAIVQ
+1896 NIAIAQ

-1912 QIAGAV
+1912 QIASAV
-1918 TNADVAYLLHDGKNE
+1918 TNADVAYLLHDEKNE

-1938 PVINKKATA
+1938 PVINRKASA

-1954 FNDKKQAIEANVQA
+1954 FNDKKQAIEANIQA

-2001 KTATLNLQT
+2001 KTASLNLQT

-2036 HLVQNYRKVSDRN
+2036 ALVQNYRKVSNRN

-2079 VLKRFNVALGDIE
+2079 VLKRFNVALSDIE

-2126 KVKALIDQYVADG
+2126 KVKVLIDQYVADG
-2139 NRMVDEDATLNDIK
+2139 NRMIDEDATLNDIK
-2153 KDTQLIIDEIL
+2153 QHTQFIVDEIL

-2170 EVIKASPKVG
+2170 EATKVSPKEI

-2191 KEDKQEVRKVVK
+2191 KEETHESRKVEK
-2203 ELPNTGSEEMDLPLK
+2203 ELPNTGSEGMDLPLK
-2218 ELALITGAALL
+2218 EFALITGAALL
-2229 ARRRS
+2229 ARRRT
-2234 KKEKES
+2234 KNEKES

>member
-41 DHNVQGGSNQALPG
+41 DNNVQSDTNQATPV
-55 NSQNTNADTNRD
+55 NSQDTNVANNRGLA
-67 IVNDSQNTPNAHA
+67 NSAQNTPNQSA
-80 TDNTSTNQALTNH
+80 TTNQSTNQALVNH
-93 QNVDVANQ
+93 NNGSIANQ
-101 VGPAPIQPSA
+101 ATPTSVQSSTPS
-111 SPAQNNNNSNANS
+111 AQNNNHTDGNTTATETVSNAN
-124 TATEPAANTNNN
+124 NKDVV
-136 LASNNNTLNVPNNTD
+136 SNNTTLNVPNKTNE
-151 NNDSARHLTLKEI
+151 NGSGGHLTLKEI

-178 AIAEEASN
+178 AIAEQASN

-197 TDPNATPADPT
+197 ADPNATPADP
-208 ATPADPTA
+208 AAAAA
-216 GNGSAPVA
+216 GNGGAPVA

-229 TPTTDPNANNIGQ
+229 TPTTDPNANNAGQ

-248 LSFDDNNIRPSTN
+248 LSFDDNGIRPSTN
-261 RSVPTVTVVD
+261 RSVPSVTVVD
-271 NLPGYTLING
+271 NLPGFTLING

-308 GNVIALGRIRGNDT
+308 GNVIALGRIKGNDT

-330 IEKTLTVNP
+330 IEK
-339 NSELIFEFNTMTT
+339 S
-352 KNYQAQGNVI
+352 
-362 ALGRIRGNDTNDHG
+362 
-376 DFNGIEKT
+376 

-404 YQGMTNL
+404 YQGVTNL

-421 IGEKV
+421 IAEKS

-433 RLLKV
+433 RLFKV

-514 FGASFNTDDFVYKI
+514 FGASFNTDDFVYKV

-538 NSLTKDFPSGNSGV
+538 NSLTKDFPSSNSGV
-552 DINDMNVTY
+552 DMNDFNVTY
-561 DAANRIIT
+561 DAANRVIT
-569 IKSTGGGTGNSPA
+569 IKSTGGGSGNSPA

-611 TLTYKTYSQ
+611 TLTYKTYTQ

-701 ANQMQ
+701 TNQMQ

-711 SVDAENAVNRKVD
+711 SVDAENAVNKKVD
-724 DMEDL
+724 QMEDL

-783 ATPVVKPNAKQ
+783 ATPVVKPNAKK
-794 AIRDKAAKQR
+794 AIRDKATKQR
-804 EIINHTPDATQDE
+804 EIINATPDATEDE
-817 IQDALNQLTT
+817 IQDALNQLAT

-842 ADVETAKNNGI
+842 ADVEIAKNNGI
-853 NTIGAVAPQVT
+853 NTIGAVVPQVT

-909 LEQINQATTND
+909 LEQINQATTNA
-920 DVDTAKGDGL
+920 DVDNAKGDGL

-971 RQAAIE
+971 RQAAID
-977 KVNAAVAVANTNIL
+977 KVNAAVTAANTNIL

-1009 IQAIEPATKVKT
+1009 IQAITPATKVKT
-1021 DAKNAIDQSA
+1021 DAKNAIDKSA
-1031 ETQHNAI
+1031 ETQHNTI

-1098 DARNAVNEKARE
+1098 DARNAVNDKARE

-1135 LKNRALNDIGV
+1135 LKNRALTDIGV

-1175 TATGVLTDLATAK
+1175 TATGVLNDLATAK

-1201 EKQVALNQVDQDLAT
+1201 EKQVALNQVDQELAT

-1254 LAQTNQHYSAKLV
+1254 LAQINQHYNAKLA

-1273 DATDDEKNAAINTL
+1273 DATNDEKNAAINTL

-1367 KDQAFNQINQNQ
+1367 KDQAINQINQNQ
-1379 TNDQVDAT
+1379 TNDQVDTT
-1387 TNQAINAIDNVEAE
+1387 TNQAVNAIDNVEAE

-1433 KEVALQALAKEKE
+1433 KEVASQALAKEKE

-1478 TKIKPAAREKINQKA
+1478 TKVKPAAREKINQKA
-1493 NELRAQINQ
+1493 NELRAKINQ
-1502 DKEATAEERQAAL
+1502 DKEATAEERQVAL
-1515 DKIND
+1515 DKINEF
-1520 LVAKAMTNITND
+1520 VNQAMTDITNN
-1532 RTNQQVNDSTNQ
+1532 RTNQQVDDTTSQ
-1544 ALDDIAL
+1544 ALDSIAL
-1551 VTPDHIVRAA
+1551 VAPEHIVRAA

-1568 QYEAKKH
+1568 QYEAKKQ

-1597 NEKRA
+1597 NEKLA
-1602 LQNINQAIANNDVKR
+1602 LQNINQAVTNNDVKR
-1617 VESNGIATL
+1617 VETNGIATL
-1626 KGVEPHIVVKP
+1626 KGVQPHIVIKP
-1637 EAQEA
+1637 EAQQA
-1642 IKASADNQVESI
+1642 IKATAENQVESI
-1654 KDTPHATTDELDEAN
+1654 KDTPHATVDELDEAN
-1669 QQINDTLKQGQ
+1669 QLISDTLKQAQ
-1680 QDIDNTT
+1680 QEIENTN
-1687 QDAAVNDVRNQ
+1687 QDAAVTDVRNQ

-1717 DNIDESN
+1717 DSIEEN
-1724 NNQLDAIRN
+1724 NKNQLDAIRN

-1742 NVAIAALNKIV
+1742 DVAIDTLNKIV
-1753 NAIKNDIAQ
+1753 NTIKNDIAQ

-1767 EVDQTEADGNNN
+1767 EVDRTETDGNDN

-1797 SAKAEAQN
+1797 GVKAEAQN

-1840 DKTAQVNQN
+1840 DKTAQVNQD

-1896 NAAIVQ
+1896 NIAIAQ

-1912 QIAGAV
+1912 QIASAV
-1918 TNADVAYLLHDGKNE
+1918 TNADVAYLLHDEKNE

-1938 PVINKKATA
+1938 PVINRKASA

-1954 FNDKKQAIEANVQA
+1954 FNDKKQAIEANIQA

-2001 KTATLNLQT
+2001 KTASLNLQT

-2036 HLVQNYRKVSDRN
+2036 ALVQNYRKVSNRN
-2049 KADALKAITA
+2049 KADALKAITS

-2079 VLKRFNVALGDIE
+2079 VLKRFNVALSDIE

-2126 KVKALIDQYVADG
+2126 KVKVLIDQYVADG
-2139 NRMVDEDATLNDIK
+2139 NRMIDEDATLNDIK
-2153 KDTQLIIDEIL
+2153 QHTQFIVDEIL

-2170 EVIKASPKVG
+2170 EATKVSPKEI

-2191 KEDKQEVRKVVK
+2191 KEETHESRKVEK
-2203 ELPNTGSEEMDLPLK
+2203 ELPNTGSEGMDLPLK
-2218 ELALITGAALL
+2218 EFALITGAALL
-2229 ARRRS
+2229 ARRRT
-2234 KKEKES
+2234 KNEKES

>member
-41 DHNVQGGSNQALPG
+41 DNNVQSDTNQATPV
-55 NSQNTNADTNRD
+55 NSQDKDVANNRGLA
-67 IVNDSQNTPNAHA
+67 NSAQNTPNQSA
-80 TDNTSTNQALTNH
+80 TTNQATNQALVNH
-93 QNVDVANQ
+93 NNGSIVNQ
-101 VGPAPIQPSA
+101 ATPTSVQSSTPS
-111 SPAQNNNNSNANS
+111 AQNNNHTDGNTTATETVSNAN
-124 TATEPAANTNNN
+124 NND
-136 LASNNNTLNVPNNTD
+136 AVSNNTTLNVPNKTNE
-151 NNDSARHLTLKEI
+151 NGSGGHLTLKEI

-178 AIAEEASN
+178 AIAEPASN

-197 TDPNATPADPT
+197 ADPNATPADP
-208 ATPADPTA
+208 AAAAA
-216 GNGSAPVA
+216 GNGGAPVA

-229 TPTTDPNANNIGQ
+229 TPTTDPNANNAGQ

-248 LSFDDNNIRPSTN
+248 LSFDDNGIRPSTN
-261 RSVPTVTVVD
+261 RSVPSVTVVD
-271 NLPGYTLING
+271 NLPGFTLING

-297 DSGDAK
+297 DSADAK

-308 GNVIALGRIRGNDT
+308 GNVIALGRI
-322 NDHGDFNG
+322 
-330 IEKTLTVNP
+330 K
-339 NSELIFEFNTMTT
+339 
-352 KNYQAQGNVI
+352 
-362 ALGRIRGNDTNDHG
+362 GNDTNDHG

-404 YQGMTNL
+404 YQGVTNL

-421 IGEKV
+421 IAEKS

-433 RLLKV
+433 RLFKV

-514 FGASFNTDDFVYKI
+514 FGASFNTDDFVYQV

-538 NSLTKDFPSGNSGV
+538 NSLTKDFPSSNSGV
-552 DINDMNVTY
+552 DMNDFNVTY
-561 DAANRIIT
+561 DAANRVIT
-569 IKSTGGGTGNSPA
+569 IKSTGGGSGNSPA

-611 TLTYKTYSQ
+611 TLTYKTYTQ

-701 ANQMQ
+701 TNQMQ

-711 SVDAENAVNRKVD
+711 SVDAENAVNKKVD
-724 DMEDL
+724 QMEDL

-783 ATPVVKPNAKQ
+783 ATPVVKPNAKK
-794 AIRDKAAKQR
+794 AIRDKATKQR
-804 EIINHTPDATQDE
+804 EIINATPDATEDE
-817 IQDALNQLTT
+817 IQDALNQLAT

-853 NTIGAVAPQVT
+853 NTIGAVVPQVT
-864 HKQAARDAI
+864 HKKAARDAI

-909 LEQINQATTND
+909 LEQINQAKTNA
-920 DVDTAKGDGL
+920 DVDNAKGDGL

-971 RQAAIE
+971 RQAAID
-977 KVNAAVAVANTNIL
+977 KVNAAVTAANTNIL

-1009 IQAIEPATKVKT
+1009 IQAITPATKVKT
-1021 DAKNAIDQSA
+1021 DAKNAIDKSA
-1031 ETQHNAI
+1031 ETQHNTI

-1098 DARNAVNEKARE
+1098 DARNVVNDKARE

-1135 LKNRALNDIGV
+1135 LKNRALTDIGV

-1175 TATGVLTDLATAK
+1175 TATGVLNDLATAK

-1201 EKQVALNQVDQDLAT
+1201 EKQVALNQVDQELAT

-1254 LAQTNQHYSAKLV
+1254 LAQINQHYNAKLA

-1296 SIKQANT
+1296 SVKQANT

-1379 TNDQVDAT
+1379 TNDQVDTT
-1387 TNQAINAIDNVEAE
+1387 TNQALNAIDNVEAE

-1433 KEVALQALAKEKE
+1433 KEVASQALAKEKE

-1478 TKIKPAAREKINQKA
+1478 TKVKPAAREKINQKV
-1493 NELRAQINQ
+1493 NELRAKINQ
-1502 DKEATAEERQAAL
+1502 DKEATAEERQVAL
-1515 DKIND
+1515 DKINEF
-1520 LVAKAMTNITND
+1520 VNQAMTDITNN
-1532 RTNQQVNDSTNQ
+1532 RTNQQVDDTTSQ
-1544 ALDDIAL
+1544 ALDSIAL
-1551 VTPDHIVRAA
+1551 VAPEHIVRAA

-1568 QYEAKKH
+1568 QYEAKKQ

-1597 NEKRA
+1597 NEKLA
-1602 LQNINQAIANNDVKR
+1602 LQNINQAVTNNDVKR
-1617 VESNGIATL
+1617 VETNGIATL
-1626 KGVEPHIVVKP
+1626 KGVQPHIVIKP
-1637 EAQEA
+1637 EAQQA
-1642 IKASADNQVESI
+1642 IKASAENQVESI
-1654 KDTPHATTDELDEAN
+1654 KDTPHATVDELDEAN
-1669 QQINDTLKQGQ
+1669 QLISDTLKQAQ
-1680 QDIDNTT
+1680 QEIENTN
-1687 QDAAVNDVRNQ
+1687 QDAAVTDVRNQ

-1717 DNIDESN
+1717 DSIEEN
-1724 NNQLDAIRN
+1724 NKNQLDAIRN

-1742 NVAIAALNKIV
+1742 DVAIDTLNKIV
-1753 NAIKNDIAQ
+1753 NTIKNDIAQ

-1767 EVDQTEADGNNN
+1767 EVDRTETDGNDN

-1797 SAKAEAQN
+1797 GVKAEAQN

-1840 DKTAQVNQN
+1840 DKTAQVNQD

-1882 NLIKANNE
+1882 NLSKANNE

-1896 NAAIVQ
+1896 NIAIAQ

-1912 QIAGAV
+1912 QIASAV
-1918 TNADVAYLLHDGKNE
+1918 TNADVAYLLHDEKNE

-1938 PVINKKATA
+1938 PVINRKASA

-1954 FNDKKQAIEANVQA
+1954 FNDKKQAIEANIQA

-2001 KTATLNLQT
+2001 KTASLNLQT

-2036 HLVQNYRKVSDRN
+2036 ALVQNYRKVSNRN

-2079 VLKRFNVALGDIE
+2079 VLKRFNVALSDIE

-2113 AKFKAIATPEQLA
+2113 AKFKTIATPEQLA
-2126 KVKALIDQYVADG
+2126 KVKVLIDQYVADG
-2139 NRMVDEDATLNDIK
+2139 NRMIDEDATLNDIK
-2153 KDTQLIIDEIL
+2153 QHTQFIVDEIL

-2170 EVIKASPKVG
+2170 EPTKVSPKVI

-2191 KEDKQEVRKVVK
+2191 KEETHESRKVEK
-2203 ELPNTGSEEMDLPLK
+2203 ELPNTGSEGMDLPLK
-2218 ELALITGAALL
+2218 EFALITGAALL
-2229 ARRRS
+2229 ARRRT
-2234 KKEKES
+2234 KNEKES

>member
-41 DHNVQGGSNQALPG
+41 DNNVQSDTNQATPV
-55 NSQNTNADTNRD
+55 NSQDKDVANNRGLA
-67 IVNDSQNTPNAHA
+67 NSAQNTPNQSA
-80 TDNTSTNQALTNH
+80 TTNQATNQALVNH
-93 QNVDVANQ
+93 NNGSIVNQ
-101 VGPAPIQPSA
+101 ATPTSVQSSTPS
-111 SPAQNNNNSNANS
+111 AQNNNHTDGNTTATETVSNAN
-124 TATEPAANTNNN
+124 NND
-136 LASNNNTLNVPNNTD
+136 AVSNNTTLNVPNKTNE
-151 NNDSARHLTLKEI
+151 NGSGGHLTLKEI

-178 AIAEEASN
+178 AIAEPASN

-197 TDPNATPADPT
+197 ADPNATPADP
-208 ATPADPTA
+208 AAAAA
-216 GNGSAPVA
+216 GNGGAPVA

-229 TPTTDPNANNIGQ
+229 TPTTDPNANNAGQ

-248 LSFDDNNIRPSTN
+248 LSFDDNGIRPSTN
-261 RSVPTVTVVD
+261 RSVPSVTVVD
-271 NLPGYTLING
+271 NLPGFTLING

-297 DSGDAK
+297 DSGDNK

-308 GNVIALGRIRGNDT
+308 GNVIALGRINGTDT

-352 KNYQAQGNVI
+352 KNGQGATNV
-362 ALGRIRGNDTNDHG
+362 
-376 DFNGIEKT
+376 
-384 LTVNPNSELIF
+384 
-395 EFNTMTTKN
+395 
-404 YQGMTNL
+404 
-411 IIKNADNDTV
+411 IIKNADTNDT
-421 IGEKV
+421 IAEKTV
-426 VAYGPIW
+426 EGGPTL
-433 RLLKV
+433 RLFKV
-438 PENVS
+438 PDNVRN
-443 HLKIQ
+443 LKIQ
-448 FVPKN
+448 FVSKN

-461 IYQLRDGYKYYDFVD
+461 IYQLKDGYKYYSFVD

-514 FGASFNTDDFVYKI
+514 SGASLDTDEFVYKI

-538 NSLTKDFPSGNSGV
+538 NSLTKDFPSNNSGV
-552 DINDMNVTY
+552 DVNDMNVTY
-561 DAANRIIT
+561 DAANRVIT
-569 IKSTGGGTGNSPA
+569 IKSTGGGTTNSPA

-611 TLTYKTYSQ
+611 TLTYKTYTQ
-620 DFINSPAESHTV
+620 DFINSAAESHTV

-664 SLDIFNDLKRRAQ
+664 SLDIFNDLKKRAQ
-677 TILDEN
+677 TILAEN

-688 LNKRVSQADIDSL
+688 LNKRVSQADIDTL
-701 ANQMQ
+701 TNQMQ

-711 SVDAENAVNRKVD
+711 SVDAENAVNQKAD
-724 DMEDL
+724 QMEDL

-752 NEIIGNI
+752 GNIIGDI

-783 ATPVVKPNAKQ
+783 ATPVVKPNAKK
-794 AIRDKAAKQR
+794 AIRDKATKQR
-804 EIINHTPDATQDE
+804 EIINATPDATEDE
-817 IQDALNQLTT
+817 IQDAINQLAT

-853 NTIGAVAPQVT
+853 NTIGAVVPQVT
-864 HKQAARDAI
+864 HKKAARDAI

-909 LEQINQATTND
+909 LEQINQATTNA
-920 DVDTAKGDGL
+920 DVDNAKGDGL

-971 RQAAIE
+971 RQAAID
-977 KVNAAVAVANTNIL
+977 KVNAAVTAANTNIL

-1009 IQAIEPATKVKT
+1009 IQAITPATKVKT
-1021 DAKNAIDQSA
+1021 DAKNAIDKSA
-1031 ETQHNAI
+1031 ETQHNTI

-1083 TQNIVVIQ
+1083 MQNIVVIQ

-1098 DARNAVNEKARE
+1098 DARNTVNEKARE

-1129 INRVNT
+1129 IDRVNA
-1135 LKNRALNDIGV
+1135 LKNRALTDIGV

-1175 TATGVLTDLATAK
+1175 TATGVLNDLATAK

-1201 EKQVALNQVDQDLAT
+1201 EKQMALNQVDQDLAT

-1226 NAEVDQAQQLGTKA
+1226 NTEVDQAQQLGAQA

-1254 LAQTNQHYSAKLV
+1254 LAQINQHYNAKLA

-1296 SIKQANT
+1296 SVKQANT
-1303 NAEVDQAATVAENN
+1303 NNEVDQAATTAENN

-1379 TNDQVDAT
+1379 TNDQVDTT
-1387 TNQAINAIDNVEAE
+1387 TNQALNAIDNVEAE

-1433 KEVALQALAKEKE
+1433 KEVASQALAKEKE

-1478 TKIKPAAREKINQKA
+1478 TKVKPAAREKINQKA
-1493 NELRAQINQ
+1493 NELRAKINQ
-1502 DKEATAEERQAAL
+1502 DKEATAEERQVAL
-1515 DKIND
+1515 DKINEF
-1520 LVAKAMTNITND
+1520 VNQAMTDITNN
-1532 RTNQQVNDSTNQ
+1532 RTNQQVDDTTSQ
-1544 ALDDIAL
+1544 ALDSIAL
-1551 VTPDHIVRAA
+1551 VAPEHIVRAA

-1568 QYEAKKH
+1568 QYEAKKQ

-1597 NEKRA
+1597 NEKLA
-1602 LQNINQAIANNDVKR
+1602 LQNINQAVTNNDVKR
-1617 VESNGIATL
+1617 VETNGIATL
-1626 KGVEPHIVVKP
+1626 KGVQPHIVIKP
-1637 EAQEA
+1637 EAQQA
-1642 IKASADNQVESI
+1642 IKASAENQVESI
-1654 KDTPHATTDELDEAN
+1654 KDTPHATVDELDEAN
-1669 QQINDTLKQGQ
+1669 QLISDTLKQAQ
-1680 QDIDNTT
+1680 QEIENTN
-1687 QDAAVNDVRNQ
+1687 QDAAVTDVRNQ

-1717 DNIDESN
+1717 DSIEEN
-1724 NNQLDAIRN
+1724 NKNQLHAIRN

-1742 NVAIAALNKIV
+1742 DVAIDTLNKIV
-1753 NAIKNDIAQ
+1753 NTIKNDIAQ

-1767 EVDQTEADGNNN
+1767 EVDRTETDGNDN

-1797 SAKAEAQN
+1797 GVKAEAQN

-1840 DKTAQVNQN
+1840 DKTAQVNQD
-1849 SIDAQNIISKIKPA
+1849 SINAQNIISKIKPA

-1896 NAAIVQ
+1896 NIAIAQ

-1912 QIAGAV
+1912 QIASAV
-1918 TNADVAYLLHDGKNE
+1918 TNADVAYLLHDEKNE

-1938 PVINKKATA
+1938 PVINRKASA

-1954 FNDKKQAIEANVQA
+1954 FNDKKQAIEANFQA

-2001 KTATLNLQT
+2001 KTASLNLQT

-2036 HLVQNYRKVSDRN
+2036 ALVQNYRKVSDRN

-2139 NRMVDEDATLNDIK
+2139 NRMIDEDATLNDIK
-2153 KDTQLIIDEIL
+2153 QHTQFIVDEIL

-2170 EVIKASPKVG
+2170 EAMKVSPKVI

-2191 KEDKQEVRKVVK
+2191 KEETHESRKVEK
-2203 ELPNTGSEEMDLPLK
+2203 ELPNTGSEGMDLPLK
-2218 ELALITGAALL
+2218 EFALITGAALL
-2229 ARRRS
+2229 ARRRT
-2234 KKEKES
+2234 KNEKES

>member
-41 DHNVQGGSNQALPG
+41 DNNVQSDTNQATPV
-55 NSQNTNADTNRD
+55 NSQDTNVANNRGLA
-67 IVNDSQNTPNAHA
+67 NSAQNTPNQSA
-80 TDNTSTNQALTNH
+80 TTNQSTNQALVNH
-93 QNVDVANQ
+93 NNGSIANQ
-101 VGPAPIQPSA
+101 ATPTSVQSSTPS
-111 SPAQNNNNSNANS
+111 AQNNNHTDGNTTATETVSNAN
-124 TATEPAANTNNN
+124 NKDVV
-136 LASNNNTLNVPNNTD
+136 SNNTTLNVPNKTNE
-151 NNDSARHLTLKEI
+151 NGSGGHLTLKEI

-178 AIAEEASN
+178 AIAEQASN

-197 TDPNATPADPT
+197 ADPNATPADP
-208 ATPADPTA
+208 AAAAA
-216 GNGSAPVA
+216 GNGGAPVA

-229 TPTTDPNANNIGQ
+229 TPTTDPNANNAGQ

-248 LSFDDNNIRPSTN
+248 LSFDDNGIRPSTN
-261 RSVPTVTVVD
+261 RSVPSVTVVD
-271 NLPGYTLING
+271 NLPGFTLING

-308 GNVIALGRIRGNDT
+308 GNVIALGRIKGNDT

-330 IEKTLTVNP
+330 IEK
-339 NSELIFEFNTMTT
+339 S
-352 KNYQAQGNVI
+352 
-362 ALGRIRGNDTNDHG
+362 
-376 DFNGIEKT
+376 

-404 YQGMTNL
+404 YQGVTNL

-421 IGEKV
+421 IAEKS

-433 RLLKV
+433 RLFKV

-514 FGASFNTDDFVYKI
+514 FGASFNTDDFVYKV

-538 NSLTKDFPSGNSGV
+538 NSLTKDFPSSNSGV
-552 DINDMNVTY
+552 DMNDFNVTY
-561 DAANRIIT
+561 DAANRVIT
-569 IKSTGGGTGNSPA
+569 IKSTGGGSGNSPA

-611 TLTYKTYSQ
+611 TLTYKTYTQ

-701 ANQMQ
+701 TNQMQ

-711 SVDAENAVNRKVD
+711 SVDAENAVNKKVD
-724 DMEDL
+724 QMEDL

-783 ATPVVKPNAKQ
+783 ATPVVKPNAKK
-794 AIRDKAAKQR
+794 AIRDKATKQR
-804 EIINHTPDATQDE
+804 EIINATPDATEDE
-817 IQDALNQLTT
+817 IQDALNQLAT

-842 ADVETAKNNGI
+842 ADVEIAKNNGI
-853 NTIGAVAPQVT
+853 NTIGAVVPQVT

-909 LEQINQATTND
+909 LEQINQATTNA
-920 DVDTAKGDGL
+920 DVDNAKGDGL

-971 RQAAIE
+971 RQAAID
-977 KVNAAVAVANTNIL
+977 KVNAAVTAANTNIL

-1009 IQAIEPATKVKT
+1009 IQAITPATKVKT
-1021 DAKNAIDQSA
+1021 DAKNAIDKSA
-1031 ETQHNAI
+1031 ETQHNTI

-1098 DARNAVNEKARE
+1098 DARNAVNDKARE

-1135 LKNRALNDIGV
+1135 LKNRALTDIGV

-1175 TATGVLTDLATAK
+1175 TATGVLNDLATAK
-1188 KQEINQNTNATTE
+1188 KQKINQNTNATTE
-1201 EKQVALNQVDQDLAT
+1201 EKQVALNQVDQELAT

-1254 LAQTNQHYSAKLV
+1254 LAQINQHYNAKLA

-1273 DATDDEKNAAINTL
+1273 DATNDEKNAAINTL

-1367 KDQAFNQINQNQ
+1367 KDQAINQINQNQ
-1379 TNDQVDAT
+1379 TNDQVDIT
-1387 TNQAINAIDNVEAE
+1387 TNQAVNAIDNVEAE

-1433 KEVALQALAKEKE
+1433 KEVASQALAKEKE

-1478 TKIKPAAREKINQKA
+1478 TKVKPAAREKINQKA
-1493 NELRAQINQ
+1493 NELRAKINQ
-1502 DKEATAEERQAAL
+1502 DKEATAEERQVAL
-1515 DKIND
+1515 DKINEF
-1520 LVAKAMTNITND
+1520 VNQAMTDITNN
-1532 RTNQQVNDSTNQ
+1532 RTNQQVDDTTSQ
-1544 ALDDIAL
+1544 ALDSIAL
-1551 VTPDHIVRAA
+1551 VAPEHIVRAA

-1568 QYEAKKH
+1568 QYEAKKQ

-1597 NEKRA
+1597 NEKLA
-1602 LQNINQAIANNDVKR
+1602 LQNINQAVTNNDVKR
-1617 VESNGIATL
+1617 VETNGIATL
-1626 KGVEPHIVVKP
+1626 KGVQPHIVIKP
-1637 EAQEA
+1637 EAQQA
-1642 IKASADNQVESI
+1642 IKATAENQVESI
-1654 KDTPHATTDELDEAN
+1654 KDTPHATVDELDEAN
-1669 QQINDTLKQGQ
+1669 QLISDTLKQAQ
-1680 QDIDNTT
+1680 QEIENTN
-1687 QDAAVNDVRNQ
+1687 QDAAVTDVRNQ

-1717 DNIDESN
+1717 DSIEEN
-1724 NNQLDAIRN
+1724 NKNQLDAIRN

-1742 NVAIAALNKIV
+1742 DVAIDTLNKIV
-1753 NAIKNDIAQ
+1753 NTIKNDIAQ

-1767 EVDQTEADGNNN
+1767 EVDRTETDGNDN

-1797 SAKAEAQN
+1797 GVKAEAQN

-1840 DKTAQVNQN
+1840 DKTAQVNQD

-1896 NAAIVQ
+1896 NIAIAQ

-1912 QIAGAV
+1912 QIASAV
-1918 TNADVAYLLHDGKNE
+1918 TNADVAYLLHDEKNE

-1938 PVINKKATA
+1938 PVINRKASA

-1954 FNDKKQAIEANVQA
+1954 FNDKKQAIEANIQA

-2001 KTATLNLQT
+2001 KTASLNLQT

-2036 HLVQNYRKVSDRN
+2036 ALVQNYRKVSNRN

-2079 VLKRFNVALGDIE
+2079 VLKRFNVALSDIE

-2126 KVKALIDQYVADG
+2126 KVKVLIDQYVADG
-2139 NRMVDEDATLNDIK
+2139 NRMIDEDATLNDIK
-2153 KDTQLIIDEIL
+2153 QHTQFIVDEIL

-2170 EVIKASPKVG
+2170 EATKVSPKEI

-2191 KEDKQEVRKVVK
+2191 KEETHESRKVEK
-2203 ELPNTGSEEMDLPLK
+2203 ELPNTGSEGMDLPLK
-2218 ELALITGAALL
+2218 EFALITGAALL
-2229 ARRRS
+2229 ARRRT
-2234 KKEKES
+2234 KNEKES

>member
-41 DHNVQGGSNQALPG
+41 DNNVQSDTNQAAPV
-55 NSQNTNADTNRD
+55 NSQDTNVANNRGLA
-67 IVNDSQNTPNAHA
+67 NSAQNTPNQSA
-80 TDNTSTNQALTNH
+80 TTNQSTNQALVNH
-93 QNVDVANQ
+93 NNGSIANQ
-101 VGPAPIQPSA
+101 ATPTSVQSSTPS
-111 SPAQNNNNSNANS
+111 AQNNNHTDGNTTATETVSNAN
-124 TATEPAANTNNN
+124 NKDVV
-136 LASNNNTLNVPNNTD
+136 SNNTTLNVPNKTNE
-151 NNDSARHLTLKEI
+151 NGSGGHLTLKEI

-178 AIAEEASN
+178 AIAEQASN

-197 TDPNATPADPT
+197 ADPNATPADP
-208 ATPADPTA
+208 AAAAA
-216 GNGSAPVA
+216 GNGGAPVA

-229 TPTTDPNANNIGQ
+229 TPTTDPNANNAGQ

-248 LSFDDNNIRPSTN
+248 LSFDDNGIRPSTN
-261 RSVPTVTVVD
+261 RSVPSVTVVD
-271 NLPGYTLING
+271 NLPGFTLING

-308 GNVIALGRIRGNDT
+308 GNVIALGRIKGNDT

-330 IEKTLTVNP
+330 IEK
-339 NSELIFEFNTMTT
+339 S
-352 KNYQAQGNVI
+352 
-362 ALGRIRGNDTNDHG
+362 
-376 DFNGIEKT
+376 

-404 YQGMTNL
+404 YQGVTNL

-421 IGEKV
+421 IAEKS

-433 RLLKV
+433 RLFKV

-514 FGASFNTDDFVYKI
+514 FGASFNTDDFVYKV

-538 NSLTKDFPSGNSGV
+538 NSLTKDFPSSNSGV
-552 DINDMNVTY
+552 DMNDFNVTY
-561 DAANRIIT
+561 DAANRVIT
-569 IKSTGGGTGNSPA
+569 IKSTGGGSGNSPA

-611 TLTYKTYSQ
+611 TLTYKTYTQ

-701 ANQMQ
+701 TNQMQ

-711 SVDAENAVNRKVD
+711 SVDAENAVNKKVD
-724 DMEDL
+724 QMEDL

-783 ATPVVKPNAKQ
+783 ATPVVKPNAKK
-794 AIRDKAAKQR
+794 AIRDKATKQR
-804 EIINHTPDATQDE
+804 EIINATPDATEDE
-817 IQDALNQLTT
+817 IQDALNQLAT

-842 ADVETAKNNGI
+842 ADVEIAKNNGI
-853 NTIGAVAPQVT
+853 NTIGAVVPQVT

-909 LEQINQATTND
+909 LEQINQATTNA
-920 DVDTAKGDGL
+920 DVDNAKGDGL

-971 RQAAIE
+971 RQAAID
-977 KVNAAVAVANTNIL
+977 KVNAAVTAANTNIL

-1009 IQAIEPATKVKT
+1009 IQAITPATKVKT
-1021 DAKNAIDQSA
+1021 DAKNAIDKSA
-1031 ETQHNAI
+1031 ETQHNTI

-1098 DARNAVNEKARE
+1098 DARNAVNDKARE

-1135 LKNRALNDIGV
+1135 LKNRALTDIGV

-1175 TATGVLTDLATAK
+1175 TATGVLNDLATAK

-1201 EKQVALNQVDQDLAT
+1201 EKQVALNQVDQELAT

-1254 LAQTNQHYSAKLV
+1254 LAQINQHYNAKLA

-1273 DATDDEKNAAINTL
+1273 DATNDEKNAAINTL

-1367 KDQAFNQINQNQ
+1367 KDQAINQINQNQ
-1379 TNDQVDAT
+1379 TNDQVDTT
-1387 TNQAINAIDNVEAE
+1387 TNQAVNAIDNVEAE

-1433 KEVALQALAKEKE
+1433 KEVASQALAKEKE

-1478 TKIKPAAREKINQKA
+1478 TKVKPAAREKINQKA
-1493 NELRAQINQ
+1493 NELRAKINQ
-1502 DKEATAEERQAAL
+1502 DKEATAEERQVAL
-1515 DKIND
+1515 DKINEF
-1520 LVAKAMTNITND
+1520 VNQAMTDITNN
-1532 RTNQQVNDSTNQ
+1532 RTNQQVDDTTSQ
-1544 ALDDIAL
+1544 ALDSIAL
-1551 VTPDHIVRAA
+1551 VAPEHIVRAA

-1568 QYEAKKH
+1568 QYEAKKQ

-1597 NEKRA
+1597 NEKLA
-1602 LQNINQAIANNDVKR
+1602 LQNINQAVTNNDVKR
-1617 VESNGIATL
+1617 VETNGIATL
-1626 KGVEPHIVVKP
+1626 KGVQPHIVIKP
-1637 EAQEA
+1637 EAQQA
-1642 IKASADNQVESI
+1642 IKASAENQVESI
-1654 KDTPHATTDELDEAN
+1654 KDTPHATVDELDEAN
-1669 QQINDTLKQGQ
+1669 QLISDTLKQAQ
-1680 QDIDNTT
+1680 QEIENTN
-1687 QDAAVNDVRNQ
+1687 QDAAVTDVRNQ

-1717 DNIDESN
+1717 DSIEEN
-1724 NNQLDAIRN
+1724 NKNQLDAIRN

-1742 NVAIAALNKIV
+1742 DVAIDTLNKIV
-1753 NAIKNDIAQ
+1753 NTIKNDIAQ

-1767 EVDQTEADGNNN
+1767 EVDRTETDGNDN

-1797 SAKAEAQN
+1797 GVKAEAQN

-1840 DKTAQVNQN
+1840 DKTAQVNQD

-1896 NAAIVQ
+1896 NIAIAQ

-1912 QIAGAV
+1912 QIASAV
-1918 TNADVAYLLHDGKNE
+1918 TNADVAYLLHDEKNE

-1938 PVINKKATA
+1938 PVINRKASA

-1954 FNDKKQAIEANVQA
+1954 FNDKKQAIEANIQA

-2001 KTATLNLQT
+2001 KTASLNLQT

-2036 HLVQNYRKVSDRN
+2036 ALVQNYRKVSNRN

-2079 VLKRFNVALGDIE
+2079 VLKRFNVALSDIE

-2126 KVKALIDQYVADG
+2126 KVKVLIDQYVADG
-2139 NRMVDEDATLNDIK
+2139 NRMIDEDATLNDIK
-2153 KDTQLIIDEIL
+2153 QHTQFIVDEIL

-2170 EVIKASPKVG
+2170 EATKVSPKEI

-2191 KEDKQEVRKVVK
+2191 KEETHESRKVEK
-2203 ELPNTGSEEMDLPLK
+2203 ELPNTGSEGMDLPLK
-2218 ELALITGAALL
+2218 EFALITGAALL
-2229 ARRRS
+2229 ARRRT
-2234 KKEKES
+2234 KNEKES

>member
-41 DHNVQGGSNQALPG
+41 DNNVQSDTNQATPV
-55 NSQNTNADTNRD
+55 NSQDKDVANNRGLA
-67 IVNDSQNTPNAHA
+67 NSAQNTPNQSA
-80 TDNTSTNQALTNH
+80 TTNQATNQALVNH
-93 QNVDVANQ
+93 NNGSIVNQ
-101 VGPAPIQPSA
+101 ATPTSVQSSTPS
-111 SPAQNNNNSNANS
+111 AQNNNHTDGNTTATETVSNAN
-124 TATEPAANTNNN
+124 NNDV
-136 LASNNNTLNVPNNTD
+136 ASNNTTLNVPNKTNE
-151 NNDSARHLTLKEI
+151 NGSGGHLTLKEI

-178 AIAEEASN
+178 AIAEPASN

-197 TDPNATPADPT
+197 ADPNATPADPG
-208 ATPADPTA
+208 AAAA
-216 GNGSAPVA
+216 GNGGAPVA

-229 TPTTDPNANNIGQ
+229 TPTTDPNANNAGQ

-248 LSFDDNNIRPSTN
+248 LSFDDNSIRPSTN
-261 RSVPTVTVVD
+261 RSVPSVTVVD
-271 NLPGYTLING
+271 NLPGFTLING
-281 GKVGVFS
+281 GKVGVLS

-297 DSGDAK
+297 EAGS
-303 NYQAQ
+303 NRTYQAQ
-308 GNVIALGRIRGNDT
+308 GNVLALGRISGTDASN
-322 NDHGDFNG
+322 HGDFNG
-330 IEKTLTVNP
+330 IEKSLTVNP
-339 NSELIFEFNTMTT
+339 NSELIFEFNTMPT
-352 KNYQAQGNVI
+352 KNGQGATNV
-362 ALGRIRGNDTNDHG
+362 
-376 DFNGIEKT
+376 
-384 LTVNPNSELIF
+384 
-395 EFNTMTTKN
+395 
-404 YQGMTNL
+404 
-411 IIKNADNDTV
+411 IIKNADTNDT
-421 IGEKV
+421 IAEKTV
-426 VAYGPIW
+426 EGGPTL
-433 RLLKV
+433 RLFKV
-438 PENVS
+438 PDNVRN
-443 HLKIQ
+443 LKIQ

-461 IYQLRDGYKYYDFVD
+461 IYQLKDGYKYYSFVD

-514 FGASFNTDDFVYKI
+514 SGASLDTDEFVYKI

-538 NSLTKDFPSGNSGV
+538 NSLTKDFPSNNSGV
-552 DINDMNVTY
+552 DVNDMNVTY
-561 DAANRIIT
+561 DAANRVIT
-569 IKSTGGGTGNSPA
+569 IKSTGGGTTNSPA

-611 TLTYKTYSQ
+611 TLTYKTYTQ
-620 DFINSPAESHTV
+620 DFINSAAESHTV

-652 DRRIQQADYTFA
+652 DKRIQQADYTFA
-664 SLDIFNDLKRRAQ
+664 SLDIFNDLKKRAQ
-677 TILDEN
+677 TILAEN

-688 LNKRVSQADIDSL
+688 LNKRVSQADIDTL
-701 ANQMQ
+701 TNQMQ

-711 SVDAENAVNRKVD
+711 SVDAENAVNQKAD
-724 DMEDL
+724 QMEDL

-752 NEIIGNI
+752 GNIIGDI

-783 ATPVVKPNAKQ
+783 ATPVVKPNAKK
-794 AIRDKAAKQR
+794 AIRDKATKQR
-804 EIINHTPDATQDE
+804 EIINATPDATEDE
-817 IQDALNQLTT
+817 IQDAINQLAT

-853 NTIGAVAPQVT
+853 NTIGSVVPQVT

-909 LEQINQATTND
+909 LEQINQATTNA
-920 DVDTAKGDGL
+920 DVDNAKGDGL

-971 RQAAIE
+971 RQAAID
-977 KVNAAVAVANTNIL
+977 KVNAAVTAANTNIL

-996 ADVEQVKTNAIQG
+996 AEVEQVKTNAIQG
-1009 IQAIEPATKVKT
+1009 IQAITPATKVKT
-1021 DAKNAIDQSA
+1021 DAKNAIDKSA
-1031 ETQHNAI
+1031 ETQHNTI

-1098 DARNAVNEKARE
+1098 DARNVVNDKARE

-1135 LKNRALNDIGV
+1135 LKNRALTDIGV

-1175 TATGVLTDLATAK
+1175 TATGVLNDLATAK

-1201 EKQVALNQVDQDLAT
+1201 EKQVALNQVDQELAT

-1254 LAQTNQHYSAKLV
+1254 LAQINQHYNAKLA

-1273 DATDDEKNAAINTL
+1273 DATNDEKNAAINTL

-1379 TNDQVDAT
+1379 TNDQVDTT
-1387 TNQAINAIDNVEAE
+1387 TNQALNAIDNVEAE

-1433 KEVALQALAKEKE
+1433 KEVASQALAKEKE

-1478 TKIKPAAREKINQKA
+1478 TKVKPAAREKINQKA
-1493 NELRAQINQ
+1493 NELRAKINQ
-1502 DKEATAEERQAAL
+1502 DKEATAEERQVAL
-1515 DKIND
+1515 DKINEF
-1520 LVAKAMTNITND
+1520 VNQAMTDITNN
-1532 RTNQQVNDSTNQ
+1532 RTNQQVDDTTSQ
-1544 ALDDIAL
+1544 ALDSIAL
-1551 VTPDHIVRAA
+1551 VAPEHIVRAA

-1568 QYEAKKH
+1568 QYEAKKQ

-1597 NEKRA
+1597 NKKLA
-1602 LQNINQAIANNDVKR
+1602 LQNINQAVTNNDVKR
-1617 VESNGIATL
+1617 VETNGIATL
-1626 KGVEPHIVVKP
+1626 KGVQPHIVIKP
-1637 EAQEA
+1637 EAQQA
-1642 IKASADNQVESI
+1642 IKASAENQVESI
-1654 KDTPHATTDELDEAN
+1654 KDTPHATVDELDEAN
-1669 QQINDTLKQGQ
+1669 QLISDTLKQAQ
-1680 QDIDNTT
+1680 QEIENTN
-1687 QDAAVNDVRNQ
+1687 QDAAVTDVRNQ

-1717 DNIDESN
+1717 DSIEEN
-1724 NNQLDAIRN
+1724 NKNQLDAIRN

-1742 NVAIAALNKIV
+1742 DVAIDTLNKIV
-1753 NAIKNDIAQ
+1753 NTIKNDIAQ

-1767 EVDQTEADGNNN
+1767 EVDRTETDGNDN

-1797 SAKAEAQN
+1797 GVKAEAQN

-1840 DKTAQVNQN
+1840 DKTAQVNQD

-1896 NAAIVQ
+1896 NIAIAQ

-1912 QIAGAV
+1912 QIASAV
-1918 TNADVAYLLHDGKNE
+1918 TNADVAYLLHDEKNE

-1938 PVINKKATA
+1938 PVISRKASA

-1954 FNDKKQAIEANVQA
+1954 FNDKKQAIEANIQA

-2001 KTATLNLQT
+2001 KTASLNLQT

-2036 HLVQNYRKVSDRN
+2036 ALVQNYRKVSDRN

-2079 VLKRFNVALGDIE
+2079 VLKRFNVALSDIE

-2126 KVKALIDQYVADG
+2126 KVKVLIDQYVADG
-2139 NRMVDEDATLNDIK
+2139 NRMIDEDATLNDIK
-2153 KDTQLIIDEIL
+2153 QHTQFIVDEIL

-2170 EVIKASPKVG
+2170 EAMKVSPKVI

-2191 KEDKQEVRKVVK
+2191 KEETHESRKVEK

-2218 ELALITGAALL
+2218 EFALITGAALL
-2229 ARRRS
+2229 ARRRT
-2234 KKEKES
+2234 KNEKES

>member
-41 DHNVQGGSNQALPG
+41 DNNVQSDTNQATPV
-55 NSQNTNADTNRD
+55 NSQDKDVANNRGLA
-67 IVNDSQNTPNAHA
+67 NSAQNTPNQSA
-80 TDNTSTNQALTNH
+80 TTNQATNQALVNH
-93 QNVDVANQ
+93 NNGSIVNQ
-101 VGPAPIQPSA
+101 ATPTSVQSSTPS
-111 SPAQNNNNSNANS
+111 AQNNNHTDGNTTATETVSNAN
-124 TATEPAANTNNN
+124 NND
-136 LASNNNTLNVPNNTD
+136 AVSNNTTLNVPNKTNE
-151 NNDSARHLTLKEI
+151 NGSGGHLTLKEI

-178 AIAEEASN
+178 AIAEPASN
-186 RPKKRSRRAAP
+186 RPKKRSKRAAP
-197 TDPNATPADPT
+197 ADPNATPADP
-208 ATPADPTA
+208 AAAAA
-216 GNGSAPVA
+216 GNGGAPVP

-229 TPTTDPNANNIGQ
+229 TPTTDPNANNAGQ

-248 LSFDDNNIRPSTN
+248 LSFDDNGIRPSTN
-261 RSVPTVTVVD
+261 RSVPSVTVVD
-271 NLPGYTLING
+271 NLPGFTLING

-297 DSGDAK
+297 DSADAK

-308 GNVIALGRIRGNDT
+308 GNVIALGRI
-322 NDHGDFNG
+322 
-330 IEKTLTVNP
+330 K
-339 NSELIFEFNTMTT
+339 
-352 KNYQAQGNVI
+352 
-362 ALGRIRGNDTNDHG
+362 GNDTNDHG

-404 YQGMTNL
+404 YQGVTNL

-421 IGEKV
+421 IAEKS

-433 RLLKV
+433 RLFKV

-514 FGASFNTDDFVYKI
+514 FGASFNTDDFVYQV

-538 NSLTKDFPSGNSGV
+538 NSLTKDFPSSNSGV
-552 DINDMNVTY
+552 DMNDFNVTY
-561 DAANRIIT
+561 DAANRVIT
-569 IKSTGGGTGNSPA
+569 IKSTGGGSGNSPA

-611 TLTYKTYSQ
+611 TLTYKTYTQ

-632 STNPYTIDIIMNKDA
+632 RTNPYTIDIIMNKDA

-701 ANQMQ
+701 TNQMQ

-711 SVDAENAVNRKVD
+711 SVDAENAVNKKVD
-724 DMEDL
+724 QMEDL

-783 ATPVVKPNAKQ
+783 ATPVVKPNAKK
-794 AIRDKAAKQR
+794 AIRDKATKQR
-804 EIINHTPDATQDE
+804 EIINATPDATEDE
-817 IQDALNQLTT
+817 IQDALNQLAT

-842 ADVETAKNNGI
+842 ADVEIAKNNGI
-853 NTIGAVAPQVT
+853 NTIGAVVPQVT

-909 LEQINQATTND
+909 LEQINQATTNA
-920 DVDTAKGDGL
+920 DVDNAKGDGL

-971 RQAAIE
+971 RQAAID
-977 KVNAAVAVANTNIL
+977 KVNAAVTAANTNIL

-1009 IQAIEPATKVKT
+1009 IQAITPATKVKT
-1021 DAKNAIDQSA
+1021 DAKNAIDKSA
-1031 ETQHNAI
+1031 ETQHNTI

-1098 DARNAVNEKARE
+1098 DARNVVNDKARE

-1135 LKNRALNDIGV
+1135 LKNRALTDIGV

-1175 TATGVLTDLATAK
+1175 TATGVLNDLATAK

-1201 EKQVALNQVDQDLAT
+1201 EKQVALNQVDQELAT

-1254 LAQTNQHYSAKLV
+1254 LAQINQHYNAKLA

-1273 DATDDEKNAAINTL
+1273 DATNDEKNAAINTL
-1287 NQDRQQAIE
+1287 NLDRQQAIE

-1379 TNDQVDAT
+1379 TNDQVDTT
-1387 TNQAINAIDNVEAE
+1387 TNQALKAIDNVEAE

-1433 KEVALQALAKEKE
+1433 KEVASQALAKEKE

-1478 TKIKPAAREKINQKA
+1478 TKVKPAAREKINQKA
-1493 NELRAQINQ
+1493 NELRAKINQ
-1502 DKEATAEERQAAL
+1502 DKEATAEERQVAL
-1515 DKIND
+1515 DKINEF
-1520 LVAKAMTNITND
+1520 VNQAMTDITNN
-1532 RTNQQVNDSTNQ
+1532 RTNQQVDDTTSQ
-1544 ALDDIAL
+1544 ALDSIAL

-1568 QYEAKKH
+1568 QYEAKKR

-1602 LQNINQAIANNDVKR
+1602 LQNINQAVTNNDVKR
-1617 VESNGIATL
+1617 VETNGIATL
-1626 KGVEPHIVVKP
+1626 KGVQPHIVIKP
-1637 EAQEA
+1637 EAQQA
-1642 IKASADNQVESI
+1642 IKASAENQVESI
-1654 KDTPHATTDELDEAN
+1654 KDTPHATVDELDEAN
-1669 QQINDTLKQGQ
+1669 QLISDTLKQAQ
-1680 QDIDNTT
+1680 QEIENTN
-1687 QDAAVNDVRNQ
+1687 QDAAVTDVRNQ

-1717 DNIDESN
+1717 DSIEEN
-1724 NNQLDAIRN
+1724 NKNQLDAIRN

-1742 NVAIAALNKIV
+1742 DVAIDTLNKIV
-1753 NAIKNDIAQ
+1753 NTIKNDIAQ

-1767 EVDQTEADGNNN
+1767 EVDRTETDGNDN

-1797 SAKAEAQN
+1797 GVKAEAQN

-1840 DKTAQVNQN
+1840 DKTAQVNQD
-1849 SIDAQNIISKIKPA
+1849 SINAQNIISKIKPA

-1896 NAAIVQ
+1896 NIAIAQ

-1912 QIAGAV
+1912 QIASAV
-1918 TNADVAYLLHDGKNE
+1918 TNADVAYLLHDEKNE

-1938 PVINKKATA
+1938 PVINRKASA

-1954 FNDKKQAIEANVQA
+1954 FNDKKQAIEANIQA

-2001 KTATLNLQT
+2001 KTASLNLQT

-2036 HLVQNYRKVSDRN
+2036 ALVQNYRKVSNRN

-2079 VLKRFNVALGDIE
+2079 VLKRFNVALSDIE

-2126 KVKALIDQYVADG
+2126 KVKVLIDQYVADG
-2139 NRMVDEDATLNDIK
+2139 NRMIDEDATLNDIK
-2153 KDTQLIIDEIL
+2153 QHTQFIVDEIL

-2170 EVIKASPKVG
+2170 EETKVSPKEI

-2191 KEDKQEVRKVVK
+2191 KEETHESRKVEK
-2203 ELPNTGSEEMDLPLK
+2203 ELPNTGSEGMDLPLK
-2218 ELALITGAALL
+2218 EFALITGAALL
-2229 ARRRS
+2229 ARRRT
-2234 KKEKES
+2234 KNEKES

>member
-55 NSQNTNADTNRD
+55 NSQNTNADTNRN
-67 IVNDSQNTPNAHA
+67 IVNGSQNTPNADA

-93 QNVDVANQ
+93 QNVGVANQ
-101 VGPAPIQPSA
+101 VAPTPVQPNSL
-111 SPAQNNNNSNANS
+111 SELNNNHSDAHATVTETASNTNHHL
-124 TATEPAANTNNN
+124 AANN
-136 LASNNNTLNVPNNTD
+136 STLNVPNNIND
-151 NNDSARHLTLKEI
+151 NDSERHLTLKEI

-197 TDPNATPADPT
+197 ADPNATPADP
-208 ATPADPTA
+208 AA
-216 GNGSAPVA
+216 GNGGAPVA

-308 GNVIALGRIRGNDT
+308 GNVIALGRI
-322 NDHGDFNG
+322 
-330 IEKTLTVNP
+330 K
-339 NSELIFEFNTMTT
+339 
-352 KNYQAQGNVI
+352 
-362 ALGRIRGNDTNDHG
+362 GNDTNDHG

-411 IIKNADNDTV
+411 VIKNADNDA
-421 IGEKV
+421 ILGEKV

-433 RLLKV
+433 RLFKV

-448 FVPKN
+448 FSPKN
-453 DAITDARG
+453 DAITDVRG

-482 GSHVYVERRT
+482 GSHLYVERRI

-552 DINDMNVTY
+552 DMNDMNDMNVTY
-561 DAANRIIT
+561 DATNRVIT
-569 IKSTGGGTGNSPA
+569 IKSTGGGSGNSPA

-611 TLTYKTYSQ
+611 TLTYKTFSQ

-804 EIINHTPDATQDE
+804 EIINNTPDATQDE

-853 NTIGAVAPQVT
+853 NTIGAVVPQVT

-884 NSNREATQ
+884 NSNREVTQ

-930 NAINPI
+930 NVINPI

-977 KVNAAVAVANTNIL
+977 KVNAAVAAANTNIL
-991 NANTN
+991 NANSN

-1083 TQNIVVIQ
+1083 TQNILAIQ

-1098 DARNAVNEKARE
+1098 DARNTVNEKARE
-1110 AITNINA
+1110 AISNINA

-1129 INRVNT
+1129 IDRVNT
-1135 LKNRALNDIGV
+1135 LKNRALTDIGV

-1162 QIGAVQPHVTKKQ
+1162 QIGTVQPHVTKKQ
-1175 TATGVLTDLATAK
+1175 SATGVLTDLATAK
-1188 KQEINQNTNATTE
+1188 KQEINQNTNATDE

-1226 NAEVDQAQQLGTKA
+1226 NAEVDQALQAGKQA
-1240 INAIQPNIV
+1240 MNAIQPNIV
-1249 KKPAA
+1249 KKPAV
-1254 LAQTNQHYSAKLV
+1254 LAQINQHYNAKLA

-1273 DATDDEKNAAINTL
+1273 DATDDEKNAAINIL

-1296 SIKQANT
+1296 SIKLANT

-1465 TNGVSAIKIIQPE
+1465 TDGITAIKMIQPE
-1478 TKIKPAAREKINQKA
+1478 TKVKPAAREKINQKA

-1551 VTPDHIVRAA
+1551 VTPDHIVRAT

-1568 QYEAKKH
+1568 QYEVEKH

-1602 LQNINQAIANNDVKR
+1602 LQNIDQAIANNDVKR

-1680 QDIDNTT
+1680 QNIDNTT

-1724 NNQLDAIRN
+1724 NNQLAAIRN

-1863 TTVKATALQQ
+1863 TTVKTTALQQ
-1873 IQNIATNKI
+1873 IQNIATHKI
-1882 NLIKANNE
+1882 NLIKSNNE

-1896 NAAIVQ
+1896 NAAIAQ
-1902 VEKELIKAKQ
+1902 VEQALIKAKQ
-1912 QIAGAV
+1912 HIASAV

-1938 PVINKKATA
+1938 PVINRKASA

-1954 FNDKKQAIEANVQA
+1954 LNDKKQAIEANVQA
-1968 TVEERNSILA
+1968 TVEERNSVLA
-1978 QLQNIYDTAIGQI
+1978 QLQNIYDAAIGQL
-1991 DQDRSNAQVD
+1991 DHDRSNAQVD
-2001 KTATLNLQT
+2001 KTASFNLQT
-2010 IHDLDVHPIKKPD
+2010 IQGLDVHPVKKPE
-2023 AEKTINDDLARVT
+2023 AEKTINQDIARVT

-2099 NSLLRIDNIAQQTY
+2099 HSLMRIENIAQQTY

-2139 NRMVDEDATLNDIK
+2139 NRMIDEDATLNDIK
-2153 KDTQLIIDEIL
+2153 QHTQFIIDEIL

-2191 KEDKQEVRKVVK
+2191 KEDKQEVRKVEK

-2229 ARRRS
+2229 ARRRT
-2234 KKEKES
+2234 KNEKES

>member
-55 NSQNTNADTNRD
+55 NSPNTNADTNRD
-67 IVNDSQNTPNAHA
+67 IVNGSQNTPNAHA

-93 QNVDVANQ
+93 QNVGVANQ
-101 VGPAPIQPSA
+101 VAPAPIQPSTSSA
-111 SPAQNNNNSNANS
+111 SNNNHSDANS

-197 TDPNATPADPT
+197 ADPN

-224 ITAPY
+224 ITAPF

-248 LSFDDNNIRPSTN
+248 LTFDDNNIRPSTN

-308 GNVIALGRIRGNDT
+308 GNVIALGRIKGNDT
-322 NDHGDFNG
+322 NDHGG
-330 IEKTLTVNP
+330 
-339 NSELIFEFNTMTT
+339 
-352 KNYQAQGNVI
+352 
-362 ALGRIRGNDTNDHG
+362 
-376 DFNGIEKT
+376 FNGIEKT

-611 TLTYKTYSQ
+611 ILTYKTYTQ

-664 SLDIFNDLKRRAQ
+664 SLDIFNELKRRAQ

-701 ANQMQ
+701 VNQMQ

-804 EIINHTPDATQDE
+804 EIINNTPDATQDE

-977 KVNAAVAVANTNIL
+977 KVNAAVAAANTNIL

-1098 DARNAVNEKARE
+1098 DARNAVNDKARE

-1188 KQEINQNTNATTE
+1188 KQEINQNTNATDE

-1249 KKPAA
+1249 KKPTA
-1254 LAQTNQHYSAKLV
+1254 LAQINQHYNAKLA

-1387 TNQAINAIDNVEAE
+1387 TNQAINAIDNVEAK

-1433 KEVALQALAKEKE
+1433 KEVALLALAKEKE

-1478 TKIKPAAREKINQKA
+1478 TKVKPAAREKINQKA

-1551 VTPDHIVRAA
+1551 VTPDHIVRAT

-1568 QYEAKKH
+1568 QYETKKH

-1602 LQNINQAIANNDVKR
+1602 LQNIDQAIANNDVKR

-1912 QIAGAV
+1912 QIASAV

-1954 FNDKKQAIEANVQA
+1954 FNDKKLAIEANVQA

-2001 KTATLNLQT
+2001 KTASLNLQT

-2099 NSLLRIDNIAQQTY
+2099 NSLLCIDNIAQQTY

-2139 NRMVDEDATLNDIK
+2139 IRMIDEDATLNDIK
-2153 KDTQLIIDEIL
+2153 QHTQFIVDEIL

-2170 EVIKASPKVG
+2170 EATKVLPKVG
-2180 QPAPKVCTPIK
+2180 QPAPKLCTSIK
-2191 KEDKQEVRKVVK
+2191 KVDKQEVRKVVK

-2229 ARRRS
+2229 ARRRN
-2234 KKEKES
+2234 KNEKES

>member
-41 DHNVQGGSNQALPG
+41 DNNVQSDTNQATPV
-55 NSQNTNADTNRD
+55 NSQDKDVANNRGLA
-67 IVNDSQNTPNAHA
+67 NSAQNTPNQSA
-80 TDNTSTNQALTNH
+80 TTNQATNQALVNH
-93 QNVDVANQ
+93 NNGSIVNQ
-101 VGPAPIQPSA
+101 ATPTSVQSSTPS
-111 SPAQNNNNSNANS
+111 AQNNNHTDGNTTATETVSNAN
-124 TATEPAANTNNN
+124 NND
-136 LASNNNTLNVPNNTD
+136 AVSNNTTLNVPNKTNE
-151 NNDSARHLTLKEI
+151 NGSGGHLTLKEI

-178 AIAEEASN
+178 AIAEPASN

-197 TDPNATPADPT
+197 ADPNATPADP
-208 ATPADPTA
+208 AAAAA
-216 GNGSAPVA
+216 GNGGAPVA

-229 TPTTDPNANNIGQ
+229 TPTTDPNANNAGQ

-248 LSFDDNNIRPSTN
+248 LSFDDNGIRPSTN
-261 RSVPTVTVVD
+261 RSVPSVTVVD
-271 NLPGYTLING
+271 NLPGFTLING
-281 GKVGVFS
+281 GKVVVFS

-297 DSGDAK
+297 DSADAK

-308 GNVIALGRIRGNDT
+308 GNVIALGRI
-322 NDHGDFNG
+322 
-330 IEKTLTVNP
+330 K
-339 NSELIFEFNTMTT
+339 
-352 KNYQAQGNVI
+352 
-362 ALGRIRGNDTNDHG
+362 GNDTNDHG

-404 YQGMTNL
+404 YQGVTNL

-421 IGEKV
+421 IAEKS

-433 RLLKV
+433 RLFKV

-514 FGASFNTDDFVYKI
+514 FGASFNTDDFVYQV

-538 NSLTKDFPSGNSGV
+538 NSLTKDFPSSNSGV
-552 DINDMNVTY
+552 DMNDFNVTY
-561 DAANRIIT
+561 DAANRVIT
-569 IKSTGGGTGNSPA
+569 IKSTGGGSGNSPA

-611 TLTYKTYSQ
+611 TLTYKTYTQ

-701 ANQMQ
+701 TNQMQ

-711 SVDAENAVNRKVD
+711 SVDAENAVNKKVD
-724 DMEDL
+724 QMEDL

-739 EKQAAIQ
+739 EK
-746 VIEEHK
+746 
-752 NEIIGNI
+752 
-759 GDQTT
+759 
-764 DDGVTRIKDQGI
+764 
-776 QTLSGDT
+776 
-783 ATPVVKPNAKQ
+783 
-794 AIRDKAAKQR
+794 
-804 EIINHTPDATQDE
+804 
-817 IQDALNQLTT
+817 
-827 DETDAIDNVTNATTN
+827 
-842 ADVETAKNNGI
+842 
-853 NTIGAVAPQVT
+853 
-864 HKQAARDAI
+864 
-873 NQATATKRQQI
+873 
-884 NSNREATQ
+884 
-892 EEKNAALNEL
+892 
-902 TQATNHA
+902 
-909 LEQINQATTND
+909 
-920 DVDTAKGDGL
+920 
-930 NAINPI
+930 
-936 APVTVVKQ
+936 
-944 AARDAVSH
+944 
-952 DAQQH
+952 
-957 IAEINANP
+957 
-965 DATQEE
+965 
-971 RQAAIE
+971 
-977 KVNAAVAVANTNIL
+977 
-991 NANTN
+991 
-996 ADVEQVKTNAIQG
+996 
-1009 IQAIEPATKVKT
+1009 
-1021 DAKNAIDQSA
+1021 
-1031 ETQHNAI
+1031 
-1038 FNNNDATLE
+1038 
-1047 EQQAAQQLLDQAVAT
+1047 QAAQQLLDQAVAT

-1098 DARNAVNEKARE
+1098 DARNAVNDKARE

-1135 LKNRALNDIGV
+1135 LKNRALTDIGV

-1175 TATGVLTDLATAK
+1175 TATGVLNDLATAK

-1201 EKQVALNQVDQDLAT
+1201 EKQVALNQVDQELAT

-1254 LAQTNQHYSAKLV
+1254 LAQINQHYNAKLA

-1273 DATDDEKNAAINTL
+1273 DATNDEKNAAINTL
-1287 NQDRQQAIE
+1287 NLDRQQAIE

-1379 TNDQVDAT
+1379 TNDQVDTT
-1387 TNQAINAIDNVEAE
+1387 TNQALKAIDNVEAE

-1433 KEVALQALAKEKE
+1433 KEVASQALAKEKE

-1478 TKIKPAAREKINQKA
+1478 TKVKPAAREKINQKA
-1493 NELRAQINQ
+1493 NELRAKINQ
-1502 DKEATAEERQAAL
+1502 DKEATAEERQVAL
-1515 DKIND
+1515 DKINEF
-1520 LVAKAMTNITND
+1520 VNQAMTDITNN
-1532 RTNQQVNDSTNQ
+1532 RTNQQVDDTTSQ
-1544 ALDDIAL
+1544 ALDSIAL
-1551 VTPDHIVRAA
+1551 VAPEHIVRAA

-1568 QYEAKKH
+1568 QYEAKKQ

-1597 NEKRA
+1597 NEKLA
-1602 LQNINQAIANNDVKR
+1602 LQNINQAVTNNDVKR
-1617 VESNGIATL
+1617 VETNGIATL
-1626 KGVEPHIVVKP
+1626 KGVQPHIVIKP
-1637 EAQEA
+1637 EAQQA
-1642 IKASADNQVESI
+1642 IKASAENQVESI
-1654 KDTPHATTDELDEAN
+1654 KDTPHATVDELDEAN
-1669 QQINDTLKQGQ
+1669 QLISDTLKQAQ
-1680 QDIDNTT
+1680 QEIENTN
-1687 QDAAVNDVRNQ
+1687 QDAAVTDVRNQ

-1717 DNIDESN
+1717 DSIEEN
-1724 NNQLDAIRN
+1724 NKNQLDAIRN

-1742 NVAIAALNKIV
+1742 DVAIDTLNKIV
-1753 NAIKNDIAQ
+1753 NTIKNDIAQ

-1767 EVDQTEADGNNN
+1767 EVDRTETDGNDN

-1797 SAKAEAQN
+1797 GVKAEAQN

-1840 DKTAQVNQN
+1840 DKTAQVNQD
-1849 SIDAQNIISKIKPA
+1849 SINAQNIISKIKPA

-1896 NAAIVQ
+1896 NAAIAQ
-1902 VEKELIKAKQ
+1902 VEQALIKAKQ
-1912 QIAGAV
+1912 QIASAV

-1938 PVINKKATA
+1938 PVISRKASA

-1954 FNDKKQAIEANVQA
+1954 FNDKKQAIEANIQA

-2001 KTATLNLQT
+2001 KTASLNLQT

-2023 AEKTINDDLARVT
+2023 AEKTINVDLARVT
-2036 HLVQNYRKVSDRN
+2036 ALVQNYRKVSDRN

-2079 VLKRFNVALGDIE
+2079 VLKRFNVALSDIE

-2126 KVKALIDQYVADG
+2126 KIKVLIDQYVADG
-2139 NRMVDEDATLNDIK
+2139 NRMIDEDATLNDIK
-2153 KDTQLIIDEIL
+2153 QHTQFIVDEIL

-2170 EVIKASPKVG
+2170 EATKVSPKVI

-2191 KEDKQEVRKVVK
+2191 KEETHESRKVEK
-2203 ELPNTGSEEMDLPLK
+2203 ELPNTGSEGMDLPLK
-2218 ELALITGAALL
+2218 EFALITGAALL
-2229 ARRRS
+2229 ARRRT
-2234 KKEKES
+2234 KNEKES

>member
-41 DHNVQGGSNQALPG
+41 DNNVQSDTNQATPV
-55 NSQNTNADTNRD
+55 NSQDTNVANNRGLA
-67 IVNDSQNTPNAHA
+67 NSAQNTPNQSA
-80 TDNTSTNQALTNH
+80 TTNQSTNQALVNH
-93 QNVDVANQ
+93 NNGSIANQ
-101 VGPAPIQPSA
+101 ATPTSVQSSTPSV
-111 SPAQNNNNSNANS
+111 QNNNHTDGNTTATETVSNAN
-124 TATEPAANTNNN
+124 NNDVV
-136 LASNNNTLNVPNNTD
+136 SNNTTLNVPNKTNE
-151 NNDSARHLTLKEI
+151 NGSGGHLTLKEI

-178 AIAEEASN
+178 AIAEQASN

-197 TDPNATPADPT
+197 ADPNATPADPAAAAANGTVPAGNT
-208 ATPADPTA
+208 AT
-216 GNGSAPVA
+216 
-224 ITAPY
+224 Y
-229 TPTTDPNANNIGQ
+229 TPTTDPNANNAGQ

-248 LSFDDNNIRPSTN
+248 LSFDDNGIRPSTN
-261 RSVPTVTVVD
+261 RSVPSVTVVD
-271 NLPGYTLING
+271 NLPGFTLING

-297 DSGDAK
+297 DSGDNK

-308 GNVIALGRIRGNDT
+308 GNVIALGRIHGTDT

-352 KNYQAQGNVI
+352 KNGQGATNV
-362 ALGRIRGNDTNDHG
+362 
-376 DFNGIEKT
+376 
-384 LTVNPNSELIF
+384 
-395 EFNTMTTKN
+395 
-404 YQGMTNL
+404 
-411 IIKNADNDTV
+411 IIKNADTNDT
-421 IGEKV
+421 IAEKTV
-426 VAYGPIW
+426 EGGPTL
-433 RLLKV
+433 RLFKV
-438 PENVS
+438 PDNVRN
-443 HLKIQ
+443 LKIQ

-461 IYQLRDGYKYYDFVD
+461 IYQLKDGYKYYSFVD

-482 GSHVYVERRT
+482 GSHVYVERRA
-492 MEPTATNNKEFT
+492 MDPTATNNKEFT

-514 FGASFNTDDFVYKI
+514 SGASLDTNDFVYQV

-538 NSLTKDFPSGNSGV
+538 NSLTKDFPSNNSGV
-552 DINDMNVTY
+552 DVNDMKVTY
-561 DAANRIIT
+561 DAANRVIT
-569 IKSTGGGTGNSPA
+569 IKSTGGGTTNSPA

-611 TLTYKTYSQ
+611 TLTYKTYTQ

-647 LQAEV
+647 LQGEV

-701 ANQMQ
+701 TNQMQ

-711 SVDAENAVNRKVD
+711 SVDAENAVNKKVD
-724 DMEDL
+724 QMEDL

-746 VIEEHK
+746 IIEEHK

-764 DDGVTRIKDQGI
+764 DEGVTRIKDQGI

-783 ATPVVKPNAKQ
+783 ATPVVKPNAKK

-804 EIINHTPDATQDE
+804 EIINNTPDATQDE
-817 IQDALNQLTT
+817 IQDALNQLAT

-842 ADVETAKNNGI
+842 DDVETAKNNGI
-853 NTIGAVAPQVT
+853 NTIGAVVPQVT

-884 NSNREATQ
+884 NNNREATQ

-902 TQATNHA
+902 TQATNYA
-909 LEQINQATTND
+909 LEQINQATTNA
-920 DVDTAKGDGL
+920 DVDNAKGDGL

-971 RQAAIE
+971 RQAAID
-977 KVNAAVAVANTNIL
+977 KVNAAVTAANTNIL

-1009 IQAIEPATKVKT
+1009 IQAITPATKVKT
-1021 DAKNAIDQSA
+1021 DAKNAIDKSA
-1031 ETQHNAI
+1031 ETQHNTI

-1098 DARNAVNEKARE
+1098 DARNAVNDKARE

-1135 LKNRALNDIGV
+1135 LKNRALTDIGV

-1175 TATGVLTDLATAK
+1175 TATGVLNDLATAK

-1201 EKQVALNQVDQDLAT
+1201 EKQVALNQVDQELAT

-1254 LAQTNQHYSAKLV
+1254 LAQINQHYNAKLA

-1273 DATDDEKNAAINTL
+1273 DATNDEKNAAINTL

-1433 KEVALQALAKEKE
+1433 KEVASQALAKEKE

-1478 TKIKPAAREKINQKA
+1478 TKVKPAAREKINQKA
-1493 NELRAQINQ
+1493 NELRAKINQ

-1515 DKIND
+1515 DKINEF
-1520 LVAKAMTNITND
+1520 VNQAMTDITNN
-1532 RTNQQVNDSTNQ
+1532 RTNQQVDDTTSQ
-1544 ALDDIAL
+1544 ALDSIAL
-1551 VTPDHIVRAA
+1551 VTPEHIVRAG

-1568 QYEAKKH
+1568 QYEAKKQ

-1597 NEKRA
+1597 NEKLA
-1602 LQNINQAIANNDVKR
+1602 LQNINQAVTNNDVKR
-1617 VESNGIATL
+1617 VETNGIATL
-1626 KGVEPHIVVKP
+1626 KGVQPHIVIKP
-1637 EAQEA
+1637 EAQQA
-1642 IKASADNQVESI
+1642 IKASAENQVESI
-1654 KDTPHATTDELDEAN
+1654 KDTPHATVDELDEAN
-1669 QQINDTLKQGQ
+1669 QLISDTLKQAQ
-1680 QDIDNTT
+1680 QEIENTN
-1687 QDAAVNDVRNQ
+1687 QDAAVTDVRNQ

-1717 DNIDESN
+1717 DSIEEN
-1724 NNQLDAIRN
+1724 NKNQLDAIRD

-1742 NVAIAALNKIV
+1742 DVAIDTLNKIV
-1753 NAIKNDIAQ
+1753 NTIKNDIAQ

-1767 EVDQTEADGNNN
+1767 EVDRTETDGNDN

-1791 AARQSV
+1791 SARQSV
-1797 SAKAEAQN
+1797 GVKAEAQN

-1840 DKTAQVNQN
+1840 DKTAQVNQD
-1849 SIDAQNIISKIKPA
+1849 SINAQNIISKIKPA

-1896 NAAIVQ
+1896 NAAIAQ

-1912 QIAGAV
+1912 QIASAV
-1918 TNADVAYLLHDGKNE
+1918 TNADVAYLLHDEKNE

-1938 PVINKKATA
+1938 PVINRKASA

-1954 FNDKKQAIEANVQA
+1954 FNDKKQAIEANIQA

-2001 KTATLNLQT
+2001 KTASLNIQT

-2036 HLVQNYRKVSDRN
+2036 ALVQNYRKVSDRN

-2079 VLKRFNVALGDIE
+2079 VLKRFNVALSDIE

-2126 KVKALIDQYVADG
+2126 KVKVLIDQYVADG
-2139 NRMVDEDATLNDIK
+2139 NRMIDEDATLNDIK
-2153 KDTQLIIDEIL
+2153 QHTQFIVDEIL

-2170 EVIKASPKVG
+2170 EATKVSPKVI
-2180 QPAPKVCTPIK
+2180 QSAPKVCTPIK
-2191 KEDKQEVRKVVK
+2191 KEEIHESRKVEK
-2203 ELPNTGSEEMDLPLK
+2203 ELPNTGSEGMDLPLK
-2218 ELALITGAALL
+2218 EFALITGAALL
-2229 ARRRS
+2229 ARRRT
-2234 KKEKES
+2234 KNEKES